1 MARVRSVE
9 FLPEIFQTDVN
20 KQFLAATLD
29 QLIQEPKFK
38 KTQGFIGRSVGPGVN
53 PNDRYVIE
61 PNKTRADY
69 QLEPGIVSLE
79 PDTNRVRD
87 VMTYPGIL
95 DAVAYQGGNASRPD
109 RLFESQYYT
118 WDPFVNWDTFINF
131 SQYFWIPGGPAS
143 VDVAATGVPAT
154 DDFVVDRANGVYTF
168 SGLAGNN
175 PTIDLV
181 RGGSYT
187 FQVAQNDKETVN
199 YRVSNAGISSYVID
213 SRNNPTLTLVRGNTY
228 VFTMNLDGVYPFYI
242 KTAPTTGLSN
252 VYNSGVTNNGAVA
265 GQVTFVVPQDAPDT
279 LFYAS
284 ATQSNMQGTINVTN
298 AAAGTGPGFWIQT
311 DPGVNGRVPI
321 TPNISSR
328 DVFGVTNNGEDLGTV
343 TFNVPTKTAQDFYY
357 GGGPGQLN
365 SIGTVDLITDL
376 KFDQL
381 DNVAVA
387 DFIAAYGGIDGITEL
402 NGRTI
407 VFTQAVS
414 DPELGGWYKT
424 TLYDPLDR
432 DDALNGQSGSYDSLR
447 YAETNEV
454 PLEQRFGIW
463 QIDYV
468 NDDGYVYM
476 TLNSIQLVDNLD
488 KFTVRYGN
496 TYASTQWYKND
507 AGFFREVPL
516 LTAAQ
521 DVLYYQDGTDPEIFG
536 RIRLIEQTQSDTLF
550 IDEILGK
557 QSYTSPNGVVFTN
570 GLKVVFRGQV
580 EPAEYINKEYYISGV
595 GTAIELLPVTNF
607 VTPETYVV
615 DGDGST
621 EATEPGELDY
631 LTIDRAAQDLNAWS
645 RSNRWFHIDVI
656 NATATYNNTEAVID
670 NAFRAKRPVI
680 EFRPGLRMF
689 NMGTEGKQPVNII
702 DFEQTD
708 AFSNIEGSTGYS
720 VGGLTFA
727 QTDPPQRVIFA
738 ADTDANV
745 RNKIWEVNFI
755 TPDSIPPFVAQP
767 VIHLTLATDGEVL
780 VDQSTV
786 CLDGTTLK
794 GISFWYNGVEWRRAQ
809 LKTSVQQAPLFDIY
823 DADGVSF
830 ANLAKY
836 PSTTFAGSKLFSYA
850 VPESGVLD
858 PVLQFPL
865 QYLNL
870 NNVGDIVF
878 ENNLYKDTFLYV
890 RDNVSTT
897 ELISNG
903 FVREYETRTVF
914 QRQIGWNVAAT
925 DTQIRQQFKFTYTG
939 EVLKLDVQAQ
949 TTNINVPAVQVYLG
963 STFRDPGSYTVATTS
978 NSTTITL
985 DNTYAIGDIVEVL
998 VLSDQISQVAFY
1010 QVPINLEKNPINGNS
1025 DTFTLGT
1032 VRTHYESICEN
1043 LTTLRGPI
1051 NGANNT
1057 RDLGY
1062 IGTYGQVILQQSA
1075 PLVLAGYFNRSQDY
1089 NIFASLQYNSREYQK
1104 FKNLMLEE
1112 VTRLTIGFETPGQ
1125 LLTQAME
1132 NLTAGRIEI
1141 NPFYWSDMLPT
1152 GSVFIENSYTVGL
1165 ITTNVF
1171 DTVQVYNYTSANYLG
1186 LLVYKNDQLL
1196 TRGFDYVVA
1205 TDGPRITITVPLA
1218 VGDVVSIQEYAETY
1232 GNFVPNT
1239 PTKLGLYPAYRPEIV
1254 TTKTTTGTAVIIVGH
1269 DGSQTPAF
1277 NDIRDQVLLE
1287 FETRIYNN
1295 LKLDGNPVPLLMA
1308 DVLPG
1313 NFRQTGYSYSDIND
1327 LLSTDFLSYV
1337 GWNKLDYTSQNYLP
1351 ANQFSWNYSSSQNKL
1366 SFDRPDN
1373 INLLGAWRGI
1383 NRYFY
1388 DTENPALTPWEM
1400 LGFTIKP
1407 TWWNTVYGP
1416 GPYTSDNLVLWDD
1429 LEAGRVA
1436 DPAGTYVL
1444 PAYIRPGLTTV
1455 IPVDSEGNLASPFVS
1470 VVGGYDDTSFQKSWA
1485 AGDGGPV
1492 EASWWNSSAYPF
1504 AVMRV
1509 LALTRPA
1516 KFYSLF
1522 ADRDLYRFDDEFGQF
1537 LYQDRYRLD
1546 ANNITVYGDGVSKA
1560 SYINWIVDYNRQ
1572 SGTNSTAE
1580 LEADLGSLDV
1590 RLCYRMASFSDKQY
1604 IKMYTEKSSPN
1615 SLNSTLLIPDESYD
1629 LLLYKNQPFDRTTY
1643 SSVIVQIVEGG
1654 YAVYGY
1660 STTQPFFNIAVSQG
1674 IGRLKSYTAGN
1685 VTVQVPTV
1693 YTDTVV
1699 KVPYGFVFN
1708 NQTSVCDFLLSYGNV
1723 LEKQGLTFTDRSNG
1737 LELNWGQMA
1746 QEFLYWSQQ
1755 GWEVNSLI
1763 NLNPLAGGL
1772 SITKPQSVV
1781 DSVVTQTSE
1790 NVLLNQNKRELP
1802 TKNLNIVRL
1811 DNTLTLQPLTTEALS
1826 FADLRFTNF
1835 EHMIVLNNRSVF
1847 GDLIYEPI
1855 TGARQSRLNLVA
1867 VTSTEWNGTVDAQGF
1882 ILNQDNVQEWTGLK
1896 KYSKGEIVKY
1906 KDQYW
1911 SAATIVDPSTEFKF
1925 DQWFKSDYEQLELG
1939 LLPNIANKADQ
1950 LANSYS
1956 LNTANL
1962 ELDND
1967 LLSYGLIGFRQ
1978 RQYMSALNLDDVSQV
1993 NVYQQFLKTK
2003 GTVLSAELLSQANL
2017 GKESADYKIF
2027 ENWAVQRA
2035 VYGANANRSFVEL
2048 RLNRALLNS
2057 NPSLVQV
2064 TLPQESSQ
2072 ADQPVLLSNVWR
2084 QSYKLTSPNF
2094 LPTTTTTVTD
2104 TALPTAGYVSLDDA
2118 DITTFSLNDLS
2129 SIQANID
2136 AVSVGT
2142 TIWAAKVNEY
2152 DWNIYRC
2159 VQVSGYVDH
2168 VCDNLDGTS
2177 ICNFTQPHGLEVGD
2191 KLIIKFFDVEID
2203 GVYEVL
2209 EVTGVNTVTI
2219 AYTFVGSQSQI
2230 NGTGIGFTLQT
2241 QRVSQPSDILNLP
2254 YANEIQT
2261 GTKVWVDDAG
2271 NGQWAVLEKQNQ
2283 FSDVVELAPEL
2294 LDATEQYG
2302 QSIAQ
2307 ARSRLA
2313 ALVGSPRYG
2322 FASGTATGGI
2332 YTYVKNF
2339 SGSYQPVSPAT
2350 SGDAILVLGT
2360 TGVRGYGNAV
2370 DFGNQTWAVGGA
2382 SQSLGPAAQADVG
2395 YAAVIYRDPAL
2406 GQPGVNPYA
2415 QWQLLTPPVSGDRI
2429 LPGEFG
2435 YSVAVSTDEHWMYI
2449 GSPGV
2454 NKVHAY
2460 SLVDTQIQFIRTLGD
2475 GVTTTY
2481 QIANA
2486 IQIDNNL
2493 QLEVSVNSNIQ
2504 TLGVDY
2510 TINGFSEVVFTT
2522 PPPVGEV
2529 VDISRK
2535 TLLTITNSGTQQLAT
2550 SLFTVN
2556 NINSFSVLADDVLLR
2571 PDIDYTYNNG
2581 TGLLTWINAPAGGV
2595 TIVVRADKHFVYV
2608 NTLTVAGLAA
2618 DARFGH
2624 SVSTTTDGRQ
2634 VLIGCADQTVDGKTE
2649 AGSVYV
2655 FDRNVQR
2662 FIYGTETSS
2671 VTFTVLGTVTAPVSV
2686 IVNNQFLTNQVDSTI
2701 NADGTFT
2708 VSGND
2713 VTIQDPLQ
2721 VGDVIEIET
2730 NQFVLTQQ
2738 VKQQTV
2744 NASNAVVDNPMEFT
2758 NFGQALDIC
2767 SFNCSLYVGA
2777 PQDST
2782 QEWKAGSVQRS
2793 VNQSRV
2799 YGTITATVANPVL
2812 TAGQTLRVNNTD
2824 VAVPVA
2830 GTVASLATAINS
2842 TVPNVTASVST
2853 SGFLTIAV
2861 KNTDSAAPGNKLQV
2875 APGSST
2881 GSTVF
2886 STLGFNTFVFTQSIY
2901 SPYPVEF
2908 AAFGSSV
2915 NIDDTADNLVVGA
2928 PGGTQYLVTEFD
2940 EGETDFDGNSTVF
2953 FSTIL
2958 QSGVVYTYDY
2968 LPAANDSAL
2977 NPGKFVFGLQIVDN
2991 GAGTYDNYG
3000 IAVNYTDG
3008 VLMVGA
3014 PGNDFGDSSAANRG
3028 RVFVFENPDRVLAWT
3043 IVREQQPV
3051 VDVRLLNSVFTYD
3064 RITSARTEFFDFFD
3078 PLQGKILGA
3087 ARQNIN
3093 YIGAVD
3099 PAAYNS
3105 GPVNNQ
3111 GNTWTS
3117 SRVGEIWWDIS
3128 TVRFVDPNQ
3137 DNIVY
3142 ASRRWG
3148 QVFPGSTV
3156 DVYQWIESTEPPA
3169 SYTGPGTP
3177 LNVFSYSVNSSLSN
3191 DGTFNTYYYFWVR
3204 GITTVAT
3211 NRGKTLSAETVARYI
3226 ENPKASGIPYV
3237 AAVNA
3242 STVAIYNAG
3251 TVIEAE
3257 DTILS
3262 IEFDREFTNDNVH
3275 VEYELIAQDK
3285 EDGFLSDGLYRKLQ
3299 DSFCGV
3305 DTFGNLVPDP
3315 NLNAAERYGVQF
3327 RPRQSMFVDRFEAL
3341 KNYIVR
3347 ANTVL
3352 ARFPIVENRSFN
3364 LLNSSE
3370 PVPVSVQTYVAGTL
3384 IIGNTYTISSVGTTN
3399 FTAIGASSNTVG
3411 VTFVATGVGAG
3422 TGTASFTNWNLQV
3435 ANLEILSFQNI
3446 DAVPL
3451 GYKYLVISDS
3461 SNNGLWTVYTVQ
3473 LSQGLVSGVRE
3484 LVLTQVQ
3491 NYDTKRYWGYINWY
3505 LPGYNSS
3512 TKVVAEVPNF
3522 STLETLNLPVGSS
3535 VLVTAN
3541 AQGKFE
3547 IYLRTDIEWQRV
3559 ALQDGTIEISSQIY
3573 DYALGRFGFDVEV
3586 FDAQYFDQEPVI
3598 ETRKI
3603 IQAINE
3609 ELFVDDLLLERNR
3622 SLVLMFN
3629 YVLSEFAAPE
3639 WLVKTSLIDVDH
3651 RIREL
3656 APFQNFRQ
3664 DNQEFVLDY
3673 IQEVKPYHVQIREFN
3688 LLYNGQD
3695 QYLGSLTDFDVPA
3708 YYDTNL
3714 TVPQYVSP
3722 ILLPYDAGTAEA
3734 DNTLSDAAADS
3745 LIWQAWPYSQWI
3757 NNYLLTLDSITLVNP
3772 GTGFTDVPTVTI
3784 VGDAEI
3790 PATAQAFLNSL
3801 GEIAFISVITPGSGY
3816 RATPS
3821 IVFNG
3826 GNGTGAQAYAVMGN
3840 DLVRSFKTV
3849 IKYDRYQ
3856 YQTDI
3861 VDWQPSG
3868 YYEDGTLVRY
3878 ADQVWRAS
3886 SPDSTAVSSATFE
3899 FDQWT
3904 LIPAANLSGV
3914 DRTAGY
3920 YVAGVN
3926 EPGLDLPLLIDG
3938 IDYPGVQVFG
3948 RQFTSNTDLDAVY
3961 SSSFQDI
3968 YLGTRFTDIN
3978 VDGGEFIGPYE
3989 GHAPE
3994 ELVNGAEYD
4003 TVDIRVYTRPG
4014 SDWSLE
4020 DNVAGNDGH
4029 GFQLVSRR
4037 YIFDDDQPV
4046 LNWDGLVE
4054 NPVSIVV
4061 SNATT
4066 GIDLV
4071 PGADYTANWVNR
4083 TVTILNRVSAADL
4096 VNITAYELGGGS
4108 QLYRQNYV
4116 GNNVDDFVIVPVNV
4130 DEIYDAVLF
4139 VNGVNTQVVDWEAYY
4154 PANVWN
4160 QLQAYNRLDVVR
4172 TTSPTMYYRAL
4183 QTVPAGIAITN
4194 TDYWLNFV
4202 PATQSKVLL
4211 EQVYNTTDALA
4222 LTILGETSPIQY
4234 SWSTPQTQNI
4244 LVTSAINSTRTVTLT
4259 NSVGGTNIPNMIVEV
4274 GGTRLRPYEG
4284 IEWIG
4289 DGSTLSFGLPQR
4301 GGYQQSIINAETDID
4316 VYVDNVLQVQ
4326 SIGDVAG
4333 AYSVTNWDGSNTPGR
4348 QVLFAQPPAVGSVV
4362 LITVSTVSAYL
4373 VSGNT
4378 LQLVNAPTVGDIIS
4392 VTTWNDTAQQNILTL
4407 VFQGPEDEGVVIT
4420 EPYDSTAFDAGVVND
4435 DPGSF
4440 DYSEGITIPNNNL
4453 DLQRSGIQAN
4463 RLWVTLNGRRLFDGK
4478 DFIVDGDILILASG
4492 PMANS
4497 DIVVVT
4503 EFTESIV
4510 PEAIAF
4516 RIFQDMRGVQATYR
4530 ITPSTTTTLVQN
4542 LSATADIVYVR
4553 DANALTQPNLP
4564 DGIFGVCTIN
4574 GERIM
4579 YRERDTALHTISGL
4593 MRGTGGTAATSH
4605 TVGTEVYDIGRG
4617 NLMFEEYQDYIDK
4630 SSSIGDGSTTVFY
4643 SDIDINNPDESSSI
4657 DIRAVEVYVGGVKQ
4671 LPYVD
4676 VLTADLEVGLTYNIS
4691 FVGTTDWNSIAGTVG
4706 ITYGVNDK
4714 ITVATTGT
4722 GTGTAVQQTT
4732 RYRWTEAL
4740 FNPVAVEFVVNDEV
4754 IPPLA
4759 APEAGNDITILVRR
4773 GKTWYRPGANTP
4785 SDGIALQETDTRAAR
4800 FFRGI

>member
-1 MARVRSVE
+1 MARVRSVD

-69 QLEPGIVSLE
+69 QLEAGIVSLE
-79 PDTNRVRD
+79 PDTSRVKD

-95 DAVAYQGGNASRPD
+95 DAVSYQGGDASRPD

-154 DDFVVDRANGVYTF
+154 DDFVVNRDNGVYTF
-168 SGLAGNN
+168 SGLAGAN

-187 FQVAQNDKETVN
+187 FEVAQNDKETVN

-228 VFTMNLDGVYPFYI
+228 VFTMNLDGAYPFYI

-279 LFYAS
+279 LYYAS
-284 ATQSNMQGTINVTN
+284 STQSNMQGTINVTN

-311 DPGVNGRVPI
+311 EPGVNGRVPI

-357 GGGPGQLN
+357 GLP
-365 SIGTVDLITDL
+365 SIGTVDLITNL

-381 DNVAVA
+381 DNVSVA
-387 DFIAAYGGIDGITEL
+387 EFIAAYGGIDGITEL

-407 VFTQAVS
+407 VFTQPVA

-432 DDALNGQSGSYDSLR
+432 DNALNGQPGSYDSLL
-447 YAETNEV
+447 YSETTEV
-454 PLEQRFGIW
+454 PLDQRFGIW
-463 QIDYV
+463 QIQYV

-476 TLNSIQLVDNLD
+476 TLNSIQLVNNLE

-507 AGFFREVPL
+507 AGFFREIPL

-595 GTAIELLPVTNF
+595 GTAIELLPVTDF
-607 VTPETYVV
+607 ITPETYVV
-615 DGDGST
+615 DGDDST

-631 LTIDRAAQDLNAWS
+631 LTINRAAHDLNAWS
-645 RSNRWFHIDVI
+645 RSNRWFHIDVL
-656 NATATYNNTEAVID
+656 NATAAYNNTEAVID

-689 NMGTEGKQPVNII
+689 NMGTQGKQPVNII
-702 DFEQTD
+702 DFEETD

-720 VGGLTFA
+720 VGGYTF
-727 QTDPPQRVIFA
+727 TEGSRVIFA
-738 ADTDANV
+738 ADLDANV
-745 RNKIWEVNFI
+745 RNKIWVVNFI
-755 TPDSIPPFVAQP
+755 TPDSIAPFVAQP
-767 VIHLTLATDGEVL
+767 LIHLTLAADGEVL

-809 LKTSVQQAPLFDIY
+809 LKTGVQQAPLFDIY

-850 VPESGVLD
+850 VGDTGVLD

-914 QRQIGWNVAAT
+914 QRQIGWNTAAT

-949 TTNINVPAVQVYLG
+949 STNVNIPAVQVYVG
-963 STFRDPGSYTVATTS
+963 SAFRDPGSYIVATTA

-998 VLSDQISQVAFY
+998 VLSDQVSQVAFY

-1132 NLTAGRIEI
+1132 NLTVGRIEI

-1186 LLVYKNDQLL
+1186 LLVYKNEQLL

-1205 TDGPRITITVPLA
+1205 TDGPRITITTPLA
-1218 VGDVVSIQEYAETY
+1218 VGDVVSIQEYPETY

-1239 PTKLGLYPAYRPEIV
+1239 PTKLGLYPSYRPEIT
-1254 TTKTTTGTAVIIVGH
+1254 TTKTTTGTAVVIVGH

-1351 ANQFSWNYSSSQNKL
+1351 TNQFSWNYSNSQNKL

-1400 LGFTIKP
+1400 LGFAIKP

-1416 GPYTSDNLVLWDD
+1416 GPYTSNNLVLWDD

-1436 DPAGTYVL
+1436 DPAGSYVL

-1504 AVMRV
+1504 SVMRV

-1522 ADRDLYRFDDEFGQF
+1522 ADRDLYRYNDEFGQY
-1537 LYQDRYRLD
+1537 LYQNRYRLD
-1546 ANNITVYGDGVSKA
+1546 ANDITVYGDGVSKA

-1660 STTQPFFNIAVSQG
+1660 STLRPFFDISVSQG

-1685 VTVQVPTV
+1685 ITVQVPTV

-1699 KVPYGFVFN
+1699 QVPYGYVFN

-1763 NLNPLAGGL
+1763 NLNPLASGL
-1772 SITKPQSVV
+1772 TITKPQSVV

-1956 LNTANL
+1956 LNSANL

-2003 GTVLSAELLSQANL
+2003 GTILSAELLSQANL

-2064 TLPQESSQ
+2064 TLPQELSQ
-2072 ADQPVLLSNVWR
+2072 ADQTVLLNNVWR
-2084 QSYKLTSPNF
+2084 QSYKLTSPDF

-2129 SIQANID
+2129 AIQANID

-2142 TIWAAKVNEY
+2142 TIWAAKVNDY

-2159 VQVSGYVDH
+2159 VQVPGYIDH

-2177 ICNFTQPHGLEVGD
+2177 ICNFTQPHSLEVGD

-2209 EVTGVNTVTI
+2209 EVNGVNTVTI

-2261 GTKVWVDDAG
+2261 GTKVWVDNAG

-2350 SGDAILVLGT
+2350 TGDAILVLGA

-2370 DFGNQTWAVGGA
+2370 DFGNQTWAGAGA
-2382 SQSLGPAAQADVG
+2382 SLSLGPAGQADVG
-2395 YAAVIYRDPAL
+2395 YAAVIYRNPAL

-2415 QWQLLTPPVSGDRI
+2415 QWQLLTPPIGGDRI

-2460 SLVDTQIQFIRTLGD
+2460 ALVDVQNQFIRTLGN

-2504 TLGVDY
+2504 TLGVNY
-2510 TINGFSEVVFTT
+2510 VINGFSEVVFTT
-2522 PPPVGEV
+2522 PPPAGQV
-2529 VDISRK
+2529 VDIRRK
-2535 TLLTITNSGTQQLAT
+2535 SLLTITNSGTQQLAA

-2556 NINSFSVLADDVLLR
+2556 NIDSFSVLANDVLLR
-2571 PDIDYTYNNG
+2571 PNIDYTYNNG

-2595 TIVVRADKHFVYV
+2595 TIIVRADKHFVYV

-2618 DARFGH
+2618 GARFGH

-2634 VLIGCADQTVDGKTE
+2634 VLIGCADQTVDGKVE

-2671 VTFTVLGTVTAPVSV
+2671 VTFSVLGTVTAPVSV
-2686 IVNNQFLTNQVDSTI
+2686 IVNNQFLANQVDSTV

-2708 VSGND
+2708 VAGNN

-2721 VGDVIEIET
+2721 TGDVIEIET
-2730 NQFVLTQQ
+2730 NQFTQVQ
-2738 VKQQTV
+2738 QIVKDTV
-2744 NASNAVVDNPMEFT
+2744 TEFT

-2782 QEWKAGSVQRS
+2782 QEWKAGSVQRN

-2824 VAVPVA
+2824 VAVPLA
-2830 GTVASLATAINS
+2830 GTVAGLASAINS

-2853 SGFLTIAV
+2853 TGFLTIAV

-2908 AAFGSSV
+2908 AAFGASV

-2940 EGETDFDGNSTVF
+2940 EGETDFDGNSTIF

-2968 LPAANDSAL
+2968 LPSANDSAL

-3000 IAVNYTDG
+3000 VAVNYTDG

-3043 IVREQQPV
+3043 TVREQQPV

-3117 SRVGEIWWDIS
+3117 NRVGEIWWDIS

-3169 SYTGPGTP
+3169 SYTGAGTP

-3226 ENPKASGIPYV
+3226 ENPKSSGIPYV
-3237 AAVNA
+3237 AAINA

-3262 IEFDREFTNDNVH
+3262 IEYDREFTNDNVH
-3275 VEYELIAQDK
+3275 VEYELIPQDK
-3285 EDGFLSDGLYRKLQ
+3285 ENGFLSDGLYRKLQ

-3315 NLNAAERYGVQF
+3315 NLNAAEQYGVQF
-3327 RPRQSMFVDRFEAL
+3327 RPRQSMFVNRFEAL

-3352 ARFPIVENRSFN
+3352 ARFPIVENRSFA

-3370 PVPVSVQTYVAGTL
+3370 PLPPAMT
-3384 IIGNTYTISSVGTTN
+3384 
-3399 FTAIGASSNTVG
+3399 GATV
-3411 VTFVATGVGAG
+3411 
-3422 TGTASFTNWNLQV
+3422 NWNLQV

-3451 GYKYLVISDS
+3451 GYKYLVTSDS

-3473 LSQGLVSGVRE
+3473 LSQGPVLGIRE

-3491 NYDTKRYWGYINWY
+3491 NYDTKRYWSYINWY
-3505 LPGYNSS
+3505 LPGYNPS

-3559 ALQDGTIEISSQIY
+3559 ALQDGTIAISAQIY

-3603 IQAINE
+3603 IQAINQ

-3708 YYDTNL
+3708 YYDTDL

-3722 ILLPYDAGTAEA
+3722 ILLPYDAGTAEV
-3734 DNTLSDAAADS
+3734 DNTLSDAPADS

-3757 NNYLLTLDSITLVNP
+3757 SNYLLTLDSITLVNP
-3772 GTGFTDVPTVTI
+3772 GSGFTDVPTVTI
-3784 VGDAEI
+3784 VGDAAV
-3790 PATAQAFLNSL
+3790 PATAQAFVNSL
-3801 GEIAFISVITPGSGY
+3801 GEISFISVITPGSGY

-3821 IVFNG
+3821 VVFNG

-3856 YQTDI
+3856 YQSSI
-3861 VDWQPSG
+3861 VEWQPSG
-3868 YYEDGTLVRY
+3868 YYEDGALVRY

-3904 LIPAANLSGV
+3904 RVPAANLSGV
-3914 DRTAGY
+3914 DRTSGY

-3926 EPGLDLPLLIDG
+3926 EPGMDLPLLIDG
-3938 IDYPGVQVFG
+3938 IEYPGVQVFG
-3948 RQFTSNTDLDAVY
+3948 RQFTSTTDLDAVY

-3978 VDGGEFIGPYE
+3978 VSGGEFIGPYE

-4029 GFQLVSRR
+4029 GFQLTSRR

-4071 PGADYTANWVNR
+4071 SGVNYTADWVNR
-4083 TVTILNRVSAADL
+4083 TVTILTRVEAADL

-4116 GNNVDDFVIVPVNV
+4116 GNNIDDFVIVPVNV
-4130 DEIYDAVLF
+4130 NEIYDVALF

-4160 QLQAYNRLDVVR
+4160 QLQVYNRLDVVR
-4172 TTSPTMYYRAL
+4172 TTGPTMYYRAV
-4183 QTVPAGIAITN
+4183 QAVPAGIAITN
-4194 TDYWLNFV
+4194 TDYWSNFV

-4211 EQVYNTTDALA
+4211 EQAYSTTDALA
-4222 LTILGETSPIQY
+4222 LTVLGETSPIQY
-4234 SWSTPQTQNI
+4234 SWSTPQTQNV

-4259 NSVGGTNIPNMIVEV
+4259 NSVEGTNIPNMIVEV
-4274 GGTRLRPYEG
+4274 GGIRLRPYEG
-4284 IEWIG
+4284 IEWTG
-4289 DGSTLSFGLPQR
+4289 NGVTLSFGLPQR

-4326 SIGDVAG
+4326 SIGSVAG

-4348 QVLFAQPPAVGSVV
+4348 QVLFAQPPAAGSVV
-4362 LITVSTVSAYL
+4362 LITVSTVAAYL
-4373 VSGNT
+4373 VSGNI

-4420 EPYDSTAFDAGVVND
+4420 EPYDSTAFDAGIVND

-4440 DYSEGITIPNNNL
+4440 DYSVGITIPNNNL
-4453 DLQRSGIQAN
+4453 DLQRTGVQAN

-4503 EFTESIV
+4503 EFTESVV

-4542 LSATADIVYVR
+4542 LSASANIAYVR

-4564 DGIFGVCTIN
+4564 DGIFGVCTID

-4617 NLMFEEYQDYIDK
+4617 NLMFEEYQDYLDK
-4630 SSSIGDGSTTVFY
+4630 SSAIGDGSTTVFY
-4643 SDIDINNPDESSSI
+4643 SDIDINNPDESSSV
-4657 DIRAVEVYVGGVKQ
+4657 DIRAVEVYVGGVRQ

-4676 VLTADLEVGLTYNIS
+4676 VLTTDLEVGLTYNIS
-4691 FVGTTDWNSIAGTVG
+4691 FLGTTNWNSIAGTVG

-4732 RYRWTEAL
+4732 QYRWTEAL

-4773 GKTWYRPGANTP
+4773 GKTWYRPGPNTP
-4785 SDGIALQETDTRAAR
+4785 SNGIALQETDTRAAR

>member
-53 PNDRYVIE
+53 PNDSYVIE

-69 QLEPGIVSLE
+69 QLEAGIVSLE
-79 PDTNRVRD
+79 PDTSRVRD

-95 DAVAYQGGNASRPD
+95 DSVEYQGGDSSRPD
-109 RLFESQYYT
+109 QLFESQYYT
-118 WDPFVNWDTFINF
+118 WDPFINWDTFINF
-131 SQYFWIPGGPAS
+131 SQYFWIPSGPAS

-154 DDFVVDRANGVYTF
+154 DNFVVDRADGAYTF
-168 SGLAGNN
+168 SGLAGTN

-213 SRNNPTLTLVRGNTY
+213 SRNNPTLSLVRGNTY

-252 VYNSGVTNNGAVA
+252 VYNSGVTNNGAVV

-279 LFYAS
+279 LYYAS
-284 ATQSNMQGTINVTN
+284 ATQSNMQGTITVTN
-298 AAAGTGPGFWIQT
+298 ADAGTGPGFWIQSA
-311 DPGVNGRVPI
+311 PGISGRVPI

-357 GGGPGQLN
+357 ALP

-381 DNVAVA
+381 DNISVA
-387 DFIAAYGGIDGITEL
+387 DFIATYGGIDGITEL
-402 NGRTI
+402 NGRTL
-407 VFTQAVS
+407 VFTQSIVE
-414 DPELGGWYKT
+414 PELGGWYKT

-432 DDALNGQSGSYDSLR
+432 DDSLNGQVGSYDSLL
-447 YAETNEV
+447 YSETTEV

-463 QIDYV
+463 QIEYV

-476 TLNSIQLVDNLD
+476 TLNSVQLINNLE

-507 AGFFREVPL
+507 AGFFREIPL

-557 QSYTSPNGVVFTN
+557 TSYTSPNGVTFTN

-580 EPAEYINKEYYISGV
+580 EPASYIDQEYYISGV
-595 GTAIELLPVTNF
+595 GAAIELLPVINF
-607 VTPETYVV
+607 ITPETYVV
-615 DGDGST
+615 DGDDST

-631 LTIDRAAQDLNAWS
+631 LTIDRAALDLNAWS
-645 RSNRWFHIDVI
+645 RSNRWFHIDVL
-656 NATATYNNTEAVID
+656 NATAAYNNTEVVID

-680 EFRPGLRMF
+680 EFRGGIRMF
-689 NMGTEGKQPVNII
+689 NMGTEGKQPVSII
-702 DFEQTD
+702 DFEETD

-720 VGGLTFA
+720 VGGFTFE
-727 QTDPPQRVIFA
+727 QTNPPQRVIFA
-738 ADTDANV
+738 ADLDANV

-755 TPDSIPPFVAQP
+755 IPDSVPPLITQP
-767 VIHLTLATDGEVL
+767 IIHLTLATDGEVL

-786 CLDGTTLK
+786 CLDGTELK
-794 GISFWYNGVEWRRAQ
+794 GVSFWYDGVAWIPAQ
-809 LKTSVQQAPLFDIY
+809 LKTGVQQAPLFDIY
-823 DADGVSF
+823 DAAGVSF
-830 ANLAKY
+830 ANLVKY

-850 VPESGVLD
+850 VGDTGVLD

-890 RDNVSTT
+890 RDNVSVT
-897 ELISNG
+897 ESISNG
-903 FVREYETRTVF
+903 FVREYDTRTLF
-914 QRQIGWNVAAT
+914 QRQIGWNTAAT

-939 EVLKLDVQAQ
+939 ELLKLDVSAQ
-949 TTNINVPAVQVYLG
+949 STDSNIPAVQVYVG
-963 STFRDPGSYTVATTS
+963 SVFRDPGSYTVATAA
-978 NSTTITL
+978 NSTTIAL

-1186 LLVYKNDQLL
+1186 LLVYKNQQLL

-1218 VGDVVSIQEYAETY
+1218 VGDIVSIQEYPETY

-1239 PTKLGLYPAYRPEIV
+1239 PTKLGLYPAYRPEIAI
-1254 TTKTTTGTAVIIVGH
+1254 TQTTTGTAVVIVGH

-1277 NDIRDQVLLE
+1277 EDIRDQVLLE

-1295 LKLDGNPVPLLMA
+1295 LKLDGNPVPLLIT

-1313 NFRQTGYSYSDIND
+1313 NFRETGYSYSDIND

-1337 GWNKLDYTSQNYLP
+1337 GWNKLDYTSQNFLST
-1351 ANQFSWNYSSSQNKL
+1351 NQFSWNYSSSQNKL
-1366 SFDRPDN
+1366 SFNRPDN
-1373 INLLGAWRGI
+1373 TNLLGAWRGI

-1400 LGFTIKP
+1400 LGFSIKP

-1436 DPAGTYVL
+1436 DPNGAYVL
-1444 PAYIRPGLTTV
+1444 PAYVRPDLTTV
-1455 IPVDSEGNLASPFVS
+1455 IPVNSEGSLLSPFAS
-1470 VVGGYDDTSFQKSWA
+1470 VVGGYDETSFQKSWA

-1522 ADRDLYRFDDEFGQF
+1522 ADRDLYRYNEEFDQY

-1546 ANNITVYGDGVSKA
+1546 ANDITVYGDGVSKA

-1629 LLLYKNQPFDRTTY
+1629 LLLYKNQPFDRVIY

-1660 STTQPFFNIAVSQG
+1660 STTQPFFNITVSQG

-1685 VTVQVPTV
+1685 ITVQVPTV

-1699 KVPYGFVFN
+1699 KVPYGYVFT

-1723 LEKQGLTFTDRSNG
+1723 LEKQGLTFTDRANG
-1737 LELNWGQMA
+1737 FELDWSQMV

-1763 NLNPLAGGL
+1763 NLNPLASGL
-1772 SITKPQSVV
+1772 TITKPQSVV

-1811 DNTLTLQPLTTEALS
+1811 DNTLTLQPLTAEALS

-2003 GTVLSAELLSQANL
+2003 GTILSAELLSQANL

-2064 TLPQESSQ
+2064 ILPQQSSQ
-2072 ADQPVLLSNVWR
+2072 ADQTVLLSNVWR

-2104 TALPTAGYVSLDDA
+2104 TALPTAGYVNLDDA
-2118 DITTFSLNDLS
+2118 DITIFSLNDLS
-2129 SIQANID
+2129 SIQANLD
-2136 AVSVGT
+2136 AVSVGAT
-2142 TIWAAKVNEY
+2142 VWAAKVNNY

-2159 VQVSGYVDH
+2159 VQVPGYIDH

-2177 ICNFTQPHGLEVGD
+2177 ICNFTQPHGLAVGD
-2191 KLIIKFFDVEID
+2191 KLIIKFFDFEID

-2209 EVTGVNTVTI
+2209 EVTGVNTLTI
-2219 AYTFVGSQSQI
+2219 AYTFTSAQNQI

-2261 GTKVWVDDAG
+2261 GNKVWVDNAG

-2307 ARSRLA
+2307 ARTRLA

-2339 SGSYQPVSPAT
+2339 SGSYQPVSPT
-2350 SGDAILVLGT
+2350 DSGDAILVLGA

-2370 DFGNQTWAVGGA
+2370 DFGNQTWAGAGA
-2382 SQSLGPAAQADVG
+2382 SLSLGPASEADVG

-2406 GQPGVNPYA
+2406 GQPGINPYA

-2460 SLVDTQIQFIRTLGD
+2460 ALVDVQNQFIRTRGN

-2493 QLEVSVNSNIQ
+2493 QLEVSVNSNTQ

-2510 TINGFSEVVFTT
+2510 VINGFSEVVFTT

-2556 NINSFSVLADDVLLR
+2556 NIDSFSVLANDVLLR
-2571 PDIDYTYNNG
+2571 PNIDYTYNNG

-2608 NTLTVAGLAA
+2608 DTLTVGGLAA

-2634 VLIGCADQTVDGKTE
+2634 VLIGCADQTVDGKVE

-2671 VTFTVLGTVTAPVSV
+2671 VTFTVLGAVTAPVSV

-2701 NADGTFT
+2701 NANNTFT

-2713 VTIQDPLQ
+2713 ITIQDPLQ

-2744 NASNAVVDNPMEFT
+2744 NASNAIVDNPMEFT

-2767 SFNCSLYVGA
+2767 SFNCSLYIGA

-2812 TAGQTLRVNNTD
+2812 TAGQTLRVNNID
-2824 VAVPVA
+2824 VAVPNA
-2830 GTVASLATAINS
+2830 PNNTVVGLADAINNLV
-2842 TVPNVTASVST
+2842 TLGGVPNVTASVSAT
-2853 SGFLTIAV
+2853 GFLTISV

-2886 STLGFNTFVFTQSIY
+2886 SALGFNTFVFTQSIY

-2908 AAFGSSV
+2908 AAFGASV

-2928 PGGTQYLVTEFD
+2928 PGGTQYIVTEFD
-2940 EGETDFDGNSTVF
+2940 EGETDFDGNSTIF
-2953 FSTIL
+2953 FSTIV

-2968 LPAANDSAL
+2968 LPSAGDSTL
-2977 NPGKFVFGLQIVDN
+2977 NPGKFVFGLQIADN

-3028 RVFVFENPDRVLAWT
+3028 RVFVFENPDRTPAWT
-3043 IVREQQPV
+3043 VIREQQPV
-3051 VDVRLLNSVFTYD
+3051 VDVRLLNSVFAYD

-3087 ARQNIN
+3087 AKQNIN

-3137 DNIVY
+3137 DSIVY

-3148 QVFPGSTV
+3148 QVFPGSNV

-3226 ENPKASGIPYV
+3226 ENPKASGIPYI
-3237 AAVNA
+3237 AAINA

-3315 NLNAAERYGVQF
+3315 NLNAAERFGVQF

-3352 ARFPIVENRSFN
+3352 ARFPIVENRSFA

-3370 PVPVSVQTYVAGTL
+3370 PLPPAQT
-3384 IIGNTYTISSVGTTN
+3384 
-3399 FTAIGASSNTVG
+3399 GATV
-3411 VTFVATGVGAG
+3411 
-3422 TGTASFTNWNLQV
+3422 NWNLQV

-3446 DAVPL
+3446 NAVPL
-3451 GYKYLVISDS
+3451 GYKYLVTSDS
-3461 SNNGLWTVYTVQ
+3461 SNNGLWTIYEVQ
-3473 LSQGLVSGVRE
+3473 LSQGPLLGIKE
-3484 LVLTQVQ
+3484 LVLVRVQ
-3491 NYDTKRYWGYINWY
+3491 NYDTKRYWNYINWY
-3505 LPGYNSS
+3505 LLGYNPS

-3547 IYLRTDIEWQRV
+3547 IYLRTDIAWQRV
-3559 ALQDGTIEISSQIY
+3559 ALQDGTIEISAQIY

-3695 QYLGSLTDFDVPA
+3695 QYFGSLTDFDVPA
-3708 YYDTNL
+3708 YYDTSL
-3714 TVPQYVSP
+3714 TVPQYISP
-3722 ILLPYDAGTAEA
+3722 ILLPYDAGTAEV
-3734 DNTLSDAAADS
+3734 DNTLSDAEANS
-3745 LIWQAWPYSQWI
+3745 LVWQAWPYSQWI
-3757 NNYLLTLDSITLVNP
+3757 ANYLLTLDSITLVNP
-3772 GTGFTDVPTVTI
+3772 GSGFTDVPTVTI
-3784 VGDAEI
+3784 VGDAAV

-3801 GEIAFISVITPGSGY
+3801 GEIAFISVITSGSGY
-3816 RATPS
+3816 RATPT
-3821 IVFNG
+3821 IVFDG

-3856 YQTDI
+3856 YQSSI
-3861 VDWQPSG
+3861 VEWQPSG

-3878 ADQVWRAS
+3878 DDQVWRAA

-3904 LIPAANLSGV
+3904 RVPAANLSGV
-3914 DRTAGY
+3914 DRTSGY

-3968 YLGTRFTDIN
+3968 YLGTRFSDIN

-4071 PGADYTANWVNR
+4071 SGVDYTANWVNR
-4083 TVTILNRVSAADL
+4083 TVTILNRVDAADL
-4096 VNITAYELGGGS
+4096 VNITVYELGGGS
-4108 QLYRQNYV
+4108 QLYRQNYI

-4130 DEIYDAVLF
+4130 NEIYDPVLF

-4154 PANVWN
+4154 PATVWN
-4160 QLQAYNRLDVVR
+4160 QLQAYNRLDVVQ
-4172 TTSPTMYYRAL
+4172 TTSPTMYYRAV

-4202 PATQSKVLL
+4202 PATQSKILL
-4211 EQVYNTTDALA
+4211 EQAYTTTDALA
-4222 LTILGETSPIQY
+4222 LTVLGETSPIQY

-4244 LVTSAINSTRTVTLT
+4244 LVTSSINSTKTVTLT
-4259 NSVGGTNIPNMIVEV
+4259 NSVEGTNIPNMIVEV
-4274 GGTRLRPYEG
+4274 AGQRLRPYEG
-4284 IEWIG
+4284 IEWIS
-4289 DGSTLSFGLPQR
+4289 DGTTLSFGLPQR

-4326 SIGDVAG
+4326 SIGDVVG
-4333 AYSVTNWDGSNTPGR
+4333 TYSVTNWDGSNTPGR
-4348 QVLFAQPPAVGSVV
+4348 QVLFAQPPAEASVI
-4362 LITVSTVSAYL
+4362 LITVSTVAAYL

-4378 LQLVNAPTVGDIIS
+4378 LQLVNAPPLGDIVS

-4420 EPYDSTAFDAGVVND
+4420 EPYDSTAFDAGIVND

-4440 DYSEGITIPNNNL
+4440 DYSVGITIPNNNL

-4492 PMANS
+4492 AMDNS

-4516 RIFQDMRGVQATYR
+4516 RVFQDMRGVQATYR
-4530 ITPSTTTTLVQN
+4530 ITSSTTTTLVQN

-4579 YRERDTALHTISGL
+4579 YRERNTALHTISGL

-4605 TVGTEVYDIGRG
+4605 NVGTEVYDIGRG

-4630 SSSIGDGSTTVFY
+4630 SSTIGDGSTTVFY
-4643 SDIDINNPDESSSI
+4643 SDIDINNPDESSSV

-4676 VLTADLEVGLTYNIS
+4676 ILTADLELGISYNIS
-4691 FVGTTDWNSIAGTVG
+4691 FLGTTNWNNIAGTVG

-4714 ITVATTGT
+4714 ITVAATGT

-4732 RYRWTEAL
+4732 QYRWTEAL
-4740 FNPVAVEFVVNDEV
+4740 FSPVAVEFVVNDEV

-4759 APEAGNDITILVRR
+4759 APAAGNDITILVRR
-4773 GKTWYRPGANTP
+4773 GKSWYRPGSNTP

>member
-1 MARVRSVE
+1 MARVRSVD

-53 PNDRYVIE
+53 PNDRYVVE

-69 QLEPGIVSLE
+69 QLEAGIVSLE

-95 DAVAYQGGNASRPD
+95 DSITYQGGDASRPD

-131 SQYFWIPGGPAS
+131 SQYFWLPGGPAS

-213 SRNNPTLTLVRGNTY
+213 SQNNPTLTLVRGNTY

-242 KTAPTTGLSN
+242 KTAPTTGLGN
-252 VYNSGVTNNGAVA
+252 VYSSGVTNNGAVV

-279 LFYAS
+279 LYYAS

-298 AAAGTGPGFWIQT
+298 ADAGTGPGFWIQSA
-311 DPGVNGRVPI
+311 PGVSGRVPI

-357 GGGPGQLN
+357 GLP
-365 SIGTVDLITDL
+365 SIGTVDLITNL

-381 DNVAVA
+381 DNIGVA

-402 NGRTI
+402 NGRTV
-407 VFTQAVS
+407 VFTEPIT
-414 DPELGGWYKT
+414 DPELGGWFKT

-432 DDALNGQSGSYDSLR
+432 DDTLNGQPGSYDSLL
-447 YAETNEV
+447 YSETTEV
-454 PLEQRFGIW
+454 PLEQRFSIW
-463 QIDYV
+463 QIEYV

-476 TLNSIQLVDNLD
+476 TLNSVQLVNILD

-507 AGFFREVPL
+507 AGFFREIPL

-557 QSYTSPNGVVFTN
+557 ASYTSPNGVTFTN
-570 GLKVVFRGQV
+570 GLKVIFRGQV
-580 EPAEYINKEYYISGV
+580 EPASYINQEYYISGV

-607 VTPETYVV
+607 ITPETYVV
-615 DGDGST
+615 DGDDST

-631 LTIDRAAQDLNAWS
+631 LTIDRAALDLNAWS

-656 NATATYNNTEAVID
+656 NATAAYNNTEAVID
-670 NAFRAKRPVI
+670 NAFRAKRPII
-680 EFRPGLRMF
+680 EFRGGIRMF

-702 DFEQTD
+702 DFEETD

-720 VGGLTFA
+720 TGGYTFT
-727 QTDPPQRVIFA
+727 QGSRVIFA
-738 ADTDANV
+738 ADLDANV
-745 RNKIWEVNFI
+745 RNKIWVVNFI
-755 TPDSIPPFVAQP
+755 TPDSVPPLVAQP
-767 VIHLTLATDGEVL
+767 LIHLTLATDGEVL
-780 VDQSTV
+780 VDQNTV
-786 CLDGTTLK
+786 CLDGTELK
-794 GISFWYNGVEWRRAQ
+794 GISFWYNGVEWKQAQ
-809 LKTSVQQAPLFDIY
+809 LKTGVQQAPLFDIY

-850 VPESGVLD
+850 APDTGVLD

-903 FVREYETRTVF
+903 FVREYESRSVF
-914 QRQIGWNVAAT
+914 QRQIGWNPAAT
-925 DTQIRQQFKFTYTG
+925 LTQIRQQFKFTYTG

-949 TTNINVPAVQVYLG
+949 STDTNIPAVQVYVG
-963 STFRDPGSYTVATTS
+963 SAFRDPGSYIVATTS

-1043 LTTLRGPI
+1043 LTSLRGPV

-1089 NIFASLQYNSREYQK
+1089 DIFASLQYNSREYQK

-1112 VTRLTIGFETPGQ
+1112 VTRLTIGFETPGEI
-1125 LLTQAME
+1125 LTQAME
-1132 NLTAGRIEI
+1132 VITAGRIEI

-1152 GSVFIENSYTVGL
+1152 GSVFISNSYTVGL

-1186 LLVYKNDQLL
+1186 LLIYKNQQLL
-1196 TRGFDYVVA
+1196 TRGIDYVVA
-1205 TDGPRITITVPLA
+1205 TDGPRVTITTPLA
-1218 VGDVVSIQEYAETY
+1218 VGDVVTIQEFPETY

-1254 TTKTTTGTAVIIVGH
+1254 TTQTTTGTTVVIVGH

-1277 NDIRDQVLLE
+1277 GDVRDDVLLE

-1295 LKLDGNPVPLLMA
+1295 LKLDGNPVPLLMT

-1313 NFRQTGYSYSDIND
+1313 NFRQTGYSYSDINN

-1337 GWNKLDYTSQNYLP
+1337 GWNKLDYTSQTYLP
-1351 ANQFSWNYSSSQNKL
+1351 ANQFSWNYSNSQNKL

-1400 LGFTIKP
+1400 LGFSIKP

-1436 DPAGTYVL
+1436 DPVGAYVL
-1444 PAYIRPGLTTV
+1444 PAYVRPGLTTV
-1455 IPVDSEGNLASPFVS
+1455 IPVDSEGNLVSPFVS
-1470 VVGGYDDTSFQKSWA
+1470 VVSGYDDTSFQKSWV

-1522 ADRDLYRFDDEFGQF
+1522 ADRDLYRYNEEFDQF

-1546 ANNITVYGDGVSKA
+1546 ANDIRVYGDGVSKA

-1660 STTQPFFNIAVSQG
+1660 STLRPFFEISISQG

-1685 VTVQVPTV
+1685 ITVQVPTV
-1693 YTDTVV
+1693 YTDTVI
-1699 KVPYGFVFN
+1699 KVPYGYVFT

-1723 LEKQGLTFTDRSNG
+1723 LEKQGLTFTDRANG
-1737 LELNWGQMA
+1737 ITLDWGQMV

-1772 SITKPQSVV
+1772 TITKPQSVV

-1855 TGARQSRLNLVA
+1855 TGARQSRLNLSA

-1906 KDQYW
+1906 KDQFW

-2064 TLPQESSQ
+2064 TLPQQSSQ
-2072 ADQPVLLSNVWR
+2072 ADQQVLLSNVWR
-2084 QSYKLTSPNF
+2084 QSYKLTSPDF
-2094 LPTTTTTVTD
+2094 LPTTTATVTD
-2104 TALPTAGYVSLDDA
+2104 TALPTAGYVNLDDA
-2118 DITTFSLNDLS
+2118 DITTFSLDDLS
-2129 SIQANID
+2129 SIQANLD
-2136 AVSVGT
+2136 AVSVGA
-2142 TIWAAKVNEY
+2142 TIWAAKVNNY

-2159 VQVSGYVDH
+2159 VQVPGYIDH

-2177 ICNFTQPHGLEVGD
+2177 ICNFTQPHSLEVGN
-2191 KLIIKFFDVEID
+2191 KLIIKFFDAEVD

-2209 EVTGVNTVTI
+2209 TVTGVNTVTI
-2219 AYTFVGSQSQI
+2219 AFDFVGAQNQI

-2339 SGSYQPVSPAT
+2339 SGSYQPVSPVD
-2350 SGDAILVLGT
+2350 SGDAILVLGA

-2370 DFGNQTWAVGGA
+2370 DFGNQTWAAAGA
-2382 SQSLGPAAQADVG
+2382 SLSLGPAGQADVG

-2406 GQPGVNPYA
+2406 GQPGINPYA

-2460 SLVDTQIQFIRTLGD
+2460 ALVDVQNQFIRTLGN

-2510 TINGFSEVVFTT
+2510 VINGFSEVVFTT

-2556 NINSFSVLADDVLLR
+2556 NIDSFSVLANDVLLR
-2571 PDIDYTYNNG
+2571 PNIDYTYNNG

-2595 TIVVRADKHFVYV
+2595 NIVVRASKHFVYV
-2608 NTLTVAGLAA
+2608 GTLTVAGLAA
-2618 DARFGH
+2618 SARFGH

-2634 VLIGCADQTVDGKTE
+2634 VLIGCADQTVNGKTE

-2686 IVNNQFLTNQVDSTI
+2686 IVNNQFLTNQVDSTV

-2730 NQFVLTQQ
+2730 NQFTQVQ
-2738 VKQQTV
+2738 QIVKDTV
-2744 NASNAVVDNPMEFT
+2744 TEFS

-2767 SFNCSLYVGA
+2767 LYNCSLYVGA

-2799 YGTITATVANPVL
+2799 YGTITATVANPTL

-2824 VAVPVA
+2824 VAVPTA

-2842 TVPNVTASVST
+2842 TVPNVIASVST
-2853 SGFLTIAV
+2853 AGLLTIAV

-2908 AAFGSSV
+2908 AAFGASV

-2940 EGETDFDGNSTVF
+2940 EGETDFDGNSTIF

-2977 NPGKFVFGLQIVDN
+2977 NPGKFVFGLQIADSN
-2991 GAGTYDNYG
+2991 AGIFDEYRNAGVNYG

-3014 PGNDFGDSSAANRG
+3014 PGNDFGDSSTTNYG

-3043 IVREQQPV
+3043 TVREQQPV

-3087 ARQNIN
+3087 AKQNIN

-3137 DNIVY
+3137 DSIVY

-3226 ENPKASGIPYV
+3226 ENPKASGIPYI
-3237 AAVNA
+3237 AAINA

-3257 DTILS
+3257 DTIIS
-3262 IEFDREFTNDNVH
+3262 IEFDREFTTDNVH

-3327 RPRQSMFVDRFEAL
+3327 RPRQSMFVNRFEAL

-3352 ARFPIVENRSFN
+3352 ARFPIVENRSFA
-3364 LLNSSE
+3364 LLNSSD
-3370 PVPVSVQTYVAGTL
+3370 PIPPSMTG
-3384 IIGNTYTISSVGTTN
+3384 S
-3399 FTAIGASSNTVG
+3399 TV
-3411 VTFVATGVGAG
+3411 
-3422 TGTASFTNWNLQV
+3422 NWNLQV
-3435 ANLEILSFQNI
+3435 ANLEIISFQNI
-3446 DAVPL
+3446 EAVPL
-3451 GYKYLVISDS
+3451 GYKYLVTSDS
-3461 SNNGLWTVYTVQ
+3461 SNNGLWTIYEVQ
-3473 LSQGLVSGVRE
+3473 LSQGPVAGIPT
-3484 LVLTQVQ
+3484 LVLVRVQ
-3491 NYDTKRYWGYINWY
+3491 NYDTKRYWNYINWY
-3505 LPGYNSS
+3505 LPGYNPS

-3559 ALQDGTIEISSQIY
+3559 ALQDGTIEISAQIY

-3708 YYDTNL
+3708 YFDTSL
-3714 TVPQYVSP
+3714 IVPQYISP
-3722 ILLPYDAGTAEA
+3722 ILLPYDAGTAEV
-3734 DNTLSDAAADS
+3734 DNTISDAPADS

-3757 NNYLLTLDSITLVNP
+3757 NNYLLTLESITLVNP
-3772 GTGFTDVPTVTI
+3772 GSGFTDVPTVTV
-3784 VGDAEI
+3784 VGDAEV

-3821 IVFNG
+3821 IVFDG
-3826 GNGTGAQAYAVMGN
+3826 GNGIGAQAYAVMNIIQVTNPSTGLLE
-3840 DLVRSFKTV
+3840 DRYTGLTRSFRTV

-3856 YQTDI
+3856 YQSNI

-3886 SPDSTAVSSATFE
+3886 SPDSTAVSGATFE

-3904 LIPAANLSGV
+3904 RVPAADLSGV
-3914 DRTAGY
+3914 DRTSGY
-3920 YVAGVN
+3920 YVPGVN
-3926 EPGLDLPLLIDG
+3926 EPGMDLPLLIDG
-3938 IDYPGVQVFG
+3938 IEYPGVQVFG
-3948 RQFTSNTDLDAVY
+3948 RQFTSTTDLDAVY

-3968 YLGTRFTDIN
+3968 YLGTRFIDIN
-3978 VDGGEFIGPYE
+3978 VDGGEFVGPYE

-4029 GFQLVSRR
+4029 GFELVSRR
-4037 YIFDDDQPV
+4037 YIFDDDQPE
-4046 LNWDGLVE
+4046 LDWDGLVE

-4071 PGADYTANWVNR
+4071 AGVNYTADWVNR
-4083 TVTILNRVSAADL
+4083 TVTILNSVTSADL
-4096 VNITAYELGGGS
+4096 VNITVYELGGGS

-4130 DEIYDAVLF
+4130 NEIYDVVLF
-4139 VNGVNTQVVDWEAYY
+4139 VNGVNTQVIDWEAYY
-4154 PANVWN
+4154 PADVWN

-4172 TTSPTMYYRAL
+4172 TTSPTMYYRAV
-4183 QTVPAGIAITN
+4183 QSVPAGIAITN

-4211 EQVYNTTDALA
+4211 EQVYDTTKALA
-4222 LTILGETSPIQY
+4222 LTVLGETSPIQY
-4234 SWSTPQTQNI
+4234 SWSTPQTQNV
-4244 LVTSAINSTRTVTLT
+4244 LVTSTINATRTVTLT
-4259 NSVGGTNIPNMIVEV
+4259 NSVEGTNIPNMIVEIA
-4274 GGTRLRPYEG
+4274 GQRLRPYEG
-4284 IEWIG
+4284 IEHIG
-4289 DGSTLSFGLPQR
+4289 DGVTFSFGLPQR

-4326 SIGDVAG
+4326 SIGDVVG
-4333 AYSVTNWDGSNTPGR
+4333 TYSVTNWDGSNTPGR
-4348 QVLFAQPPAVGSVV
+4348 QILFAQPPAEASVI
-4362 LITVSTVSAYL
+4362 LITVSTVAAYL

-4378 LQLVNAPTVGDIIS
+4378 LQLVNAPPLGDIVS

-4420 EPYDSTAFDAGVVND
+4420 EPYDSTAFDSGTVND

-4453 DLQRSGIQAN
+4453 NLQRTGIQAN

-4478 DFIVDGDILILASG
+4478 DFIVDGDTLILSSG
-4492 PMANS
+4492 AMANS

-4503 EFTESIV
+4503 EFTESVV

-4542 LSATADIVYVR
+4542 LSATADIAYVR
-4553 DANALTQPNLP
+4553 DASALTQPNLP

-4579 YRERDTALHTISGL
+4579 YRKRDTALHTISGL

-4605 TVGTEVYDIGRG
+4605 TLGTEVYDIGRG
-4617 NLMFEEYQDYIDK
+4617 NLMFEEYQDYLDK
-4630 SSSIGDGSTTVFY
+4630 SSTIGDGSTTVFY
-4643 SDIDINNPDESSSI
+4643 SDIDINNPDESSSV

-4676 VLTADLEVGLTYNIS
+4676 ILTADLEVGLTYNIS
-4691 FVGTTDWNSIAGTVG
+4691 FLGTTDWNSIAGTVG

-4714 ITVATTGT
+4714 ITVAATGT

-4732 RYRWTEAL
+4732 QYRWTEAL
-4740 FNPVAVEFVVNDEV
+4740 FSPVAVEFVVNDEV

-4759 APEAGNDITILVRR
+4759 APAAGNDITILVRR
-4773 GKTWYRPGANTP
+4773 GKSWYRPGPNTP

>member
-53 PNDRYVIE
+53 PNDRYVVE
-61 PNKTRADY
+61 LNKTRADY
-69 QLEPGIVSLE
+69 QLEAGIVSLE

-95 DAVAYQGGNASRPD
+95 DAVAYQGGDSSRPD

-118 WDPFVNWDTFINF
+118 WDPFINWDTFINF
-131 SQYFWIPGGPAS
+131 SQYFWIPGGLAS

-154 DDFVVDRANGVYTF
+154 DEFTVDRANGVYTF
-168 SGLAGNN
+168 SGLAGTN

-187 FQVAQNDKETVN
+187 FEVAQNDKETVN

-228 VFTMNLDGVYPFYI
+228 VFTMNLDGAYPFYI

-252 VYNSGVTNNGAVA
+252 VYNSGVTNNGAVV

-298 AAAGTGPGFWIQT
+298 AAAGTGPGFWIQSA
-311 DPGVNGRVPI
+311 PGISGRVPI

-357 GGGPGQLN
+357 GLP
-365 SIGTVDLITDL
+365 SIGSVDLVTNL

-381 DNVAVA
+381 DNVSVA
-387 DFIAAYGGIDGITEL
+387 EFIAAYGGIDGITEL
-402 NGRTI
+402 NGRTV
-407 VFTQAVS
+407 VFTQPVV
-414 DPELGGWYKT
+414 DPDLGGWFKT
-424 TLYDPLDR
+424 TVYDPLNR
-432 DDALNGQSGSYDSLR
+432 DDALNGQPGSYDSLL
-447 YAETNEV
+447 YSETTEV

-463 QIDYV
+463 QIEYV

-476 TLNSIQLVDNLD
+476 TLNSIRQVNNLD

-496 TYASTQWYKND
+496 TYASTQWFKND
-507 AGFFREVPL
+507 AGFFREIPL

-557 QSYTSPNGVVFTN
+557 TAYTSPNGVTFTN

-580 EPAEYINKEYYISGV
+580 EPVEYINQEYYISGV
-595 GTAIELLPVTNF
+595 GTAIELLPVGNF
-607 VTPETYVV
+607 ITPETYVV
-615 DGDGST
+615 DGDDST

-631 LTIDRAAQDLNAWS
+631 LTIDRAAKDLNAWS

-656 NATATYNNTEAVID
+656 NATAAYNNTEAVID

-702 DFEQTD
+702 DFAETD

-720 VGGLTFA
+720 VGGYTFT
-727 QTDPPQRVIFA
+727 QGSRVVFA
-738 ADTDANV
+738 ADLDANV
-745 RNKIWEVNFI
+745 RNKIWVVNFI
-755 TPDSIPPFVAQP
+755 TPDSIAPFVAQP
-767 VIHLTLATDGEVL
+767 LIHLTLATDGEVL

-794 GISFWYNGVEWRRAQ
+794 GVSFWYDGVEWKQAQ
-809 LKTSVQQAPLFDIY
+809 LKTGVQQAPLFDIY

-830 ANLAKY
+830 ANLVKY

-850 VPESGVLD
+850 VGDTGVLD

-890 RDNVSTT
+890 RDNVSAT
-897 ELISNG
+897 ESISNG
-903 FVREYETRTVF
+903 FVREYQTRTLF
-914 QRQIGWNVAAT
+914 QRQIGWNTAAT
-925 DTQIRQQFKFTYTG
+925 NTQIRQQFKFTYTG
-939 EVLKLDVQAQ
+939 ELLKLDVQAQ
-949 TTNINVPAVQVYLG
+949 STDTNIPAVQVYVG
-963 STFRDPGSYTVATTS
+963 STFRDPGSYTVATTA
-978 NSTTITL
+978 NSTAITL
-985 DNTYAIGDIVEVL
+985 DSTYAIGDIVEVL

-1025 DTFTLGT
+1025 DLFTLGT

-1062 IGTYGQVILQQSA
+1062 ISPYGQVILQQSA

-1089 NIFASLQYNSREYQK
+1089 NIFAGMQYNSREYQK
-1104 FKNLMLEE
+1104 FKNLLLEE

-1125 LLTQAME
+1125 ILTQAME
-1132 NLTAGRIEI
+1132 NLTAGRVEI

-1152 GSVFIENSYTVGL
+1152 GSVFINNSYTVGL

-1186 LLVYKNDQLL
+1186 LLVYKNEQLL

-1205 TDGPRITITVPLA
+1205 TDGPRITITTPLA
-1218 VGDVVSIQEYAETY
+1218 VGDVVTIQEYPETY

-1239 PTKLGLYPAYRPEIV
+1239 PTKLGLYPAYRPEIA
-1254 TTKTTTGTAVIIVGH
+1254 TTKTTTGTAVVIVGH

-1277 NDIRDQVLLE
+1277 GDIRDQVLLE

-1295 LKLDGNPVPLLMA
+1295 LKLDGNPVPLLIT

-1313 NFRQTGYSYSDIND
+1313 NFRETGYLYTDINN

-1351 ANQFSWNYSSSQNKL
+1351 SNEFSWNYSNSQNKL
-1366 SFDRPDN
+1366 SFGRPDN

-1400 LGFTIKP
+1400 LGFSVKP

-1436 DPAGTYVL
+1436 DPAGAYVL
-1444 PAYIRPGLTTV
+1444 PAYVRPGLTTV
-1455 IPVDSEGNLASPFVS
+1455 IPVDSEGNLVSPFVS
-1470 VVGGYDDTSFQKSWA
+1470 VVGGYDDTSFQRSWA

-1522 ADRDLYRFDDEFGQF
+1522 ADRDLYRYNEEFDQF
-1537 LYQDRYRLD
+1537 LYQDRYRLN
-1546 ANNITVYGDGVSKA
+1546 ANNIRVYGDGVSKA

-1629 LLLYKNQPFDRTTY
+1629 LLLYKNQPFDRVIY

-1654 YAVYGY
+1654 YAVFGY
-1660 STTQPFFNIAVSQG
+1660 STTRPFFDIAVSQG

-1685 VTVQVPTV
+1685 ITVQVPTV

-1699 KVPYGFVFN
+1699 KVPYGYVFT

-1723 LEKQGLTFTDRSNG
+1723 LQKQGLTFTDRTNG
-1737 LELNWGQMA
+1737 IDLDWPQMV

-1772 SITKPQSVV
+1772 TISKPQSVV

-1811 DNTLTLQPLTTEALS
+1811 DNSLTLQPLTSEALS
-1826 FADLRFTNF
+1826 FADIRFTNF

-1847 GDLIYEPI
+1847 GDLIYEPV
-1855 TGARQSRLNLVA
+1855 TGARQSRLDLVA

-2003 GTVLSAELLSQANL
+2003 GTILSAELLSQANL
-2017 GKESADYKIF
+2017 GKESADYRIF

-2064 TLPQESSQ
+2064 TLPQQSSQ
-2072 ADQPVLLSNVWR
+2072 ADQQVLLSNVWR
-2084 QSYKLTSPNF
+2084 QSYKLTSPDF
-2094 LPTTTTTVTD
+2094 LPTTTATVTD

-2118 DITTFSLNDLS
+2118 DITTFSLDNLS
-2129 SIQANID
+2129 SIQANLD
-2136 AVSVGT
+2136 AVSVGA
-2142 TIWAAKVNEY
+2142 TIWAAKVNNY

-2159 VQVSGYVDH
+2159 VQVPGYIDH

-2177 ICNFTQPHGLEVGD
+2177 ICSFTQPHGLAAGN
-2191 KLIIKFFDVEID
+2191 KLIIKLFDVEID

-2209 EVTGVNTVTI
+2209 EVTGINTVTI
-2219 AYTFVGSQSQI
+2219 AYTFTGAQNQI

-2261 GTKVWVDDAG
+2261 GTKVWVDNAG

-2294 LDATEQYG
+2294 LDATEEYG

-2339 SGSYQPVSPAT
+2339 SGNYQPVSPADN
-2350 SGDAILVLGT
+2350 GDAILVLGT

-2370 DFGNQTWAVGGA
+2370 DFGNQTWAAGGA
-2382 SQSLGPAAQADVG
+2382 SKSLGPAGQTDVG

-2415 QWQLLTPPVSGDRI
+2415 QWQLLTPPVGGD
-2429 LPGEFG
+2429 LTVAGEFG

-2449 GSPGV
+2449 GAPGV
-2454 NKVHAY
+2454 NKVHTYA
-2460 SLVDTQIQFIRTLGD
+2460 LVDVQDQFIRTLGN

-2481 QIANA
+2481 QIANT
-2486 IQIDNNL
+2486 IQIDNND
-2493 QLEVSVNSNIQ
+2493 QLVVSVNSNLQI
-2504 TLGVDY
+2504 LGTNYD
-2510 TINGFSEVVFTT
+2510 INSFSEVVFRSGSI
-2522 PPPVGEV
+2522 PPAGEV
-2529 VDISRK
+2529 VDIRRRG
-2535 TLLTITNSGTQQLAT
+2535 LLTITNSGTQQLDQF
-2550 SLFTVN
+2550 LFTVN
-2556 NINSFSVLADDVLLR
+2556 NIYSFSVLANEVLLR
-2571 PDIDYTYNNG
+2571 PNIDYTYNSG
-2581 TGLLTWINAPAGGV
+2581 TGNLTWINAPAGGV
-2595 TIVVRADKHFVYV
+2595 NIVVRADRHFVYV
-2608 NTLTVAGLAA
+2608 NTLTVPGLAA

-2634 VLIGCADQTVDGKTE
+2634 VLIGCSDQTVDGKTE

-2671 VTFTVLGTVTAPVSV
+2671 VTFSVLGTVTAPVNV

-2701 NADGTFT
+2701 GADGTFT

-2730 NQFVLTQQ
+2730 NQFTQVQ
-2738 VKQQTV
+2738 QIVKDTV
-2744 NASNAVVDNPMEFT
+2744 TEFS

-2767 SFNCSLYVGA
+2767 SFNCSLYIGT

-2824 VAVPVA
+2824 VAVPTA
-2830 GTVASLATAINS
+2830 GTVASLAAAINS
-2842 TVPNVTASVST
+2842 TVPNVVASVST
-2853 SGFLTIAV
+2853 AGLLTIAV

-2886 STLGFNTFVFTQSIY
+2886 AALGFNTFVFTQSIY
-2901 SPYPVEF
+2901 SPYPVDF
-2908 AAFGSSV
+2908 AAFGASV

-2928 PGGTQYLVTEFD
+2928 PGGTQYIVTEFD
-2940 EGETDFDGNSTVF
+2940 EGETDFDDNSVVF

-2968 LPAANDSAL
+2968 LPAANDSAV
-2977 NPGKFVFGLQIVDN
+2977 NPGKFVFGLQIADSN
-2991 GAGTYDNYG
+2991 AGIFDEYQNAGVNYG

-3028 RVFVFENPDRVLAWT
+3028 RVFVFENPDRALAWAT
-3043 IVREQQPV
+3043 VREQQPV

-3064 RITSARTEFFDFFD
+3064 RISSARTEFFDFFD

-3087 ARQNIN
+3087 AKQNIN

-3137 DNIVY
+3137 DSIVY

-3191 DGTFNTYYYFWVR
+3191 DGTFNTFYYFWVR

-3237 AAVNA
+3237 AAINA

-3352 ARFPIVENRSFN
+3352 ARFPIVENRSFA

-3370 PVPVSVQTYVAGTL
+3370 PLPPAMSG
-3384 IIGNTYTISSVGTTN
+3384 SD
-3399 FTAIGASSNTVG
+3399 
-3411 VTFVATGVGAG
+3411 
-3422 TGTASFTNWNLQV
+3422 TNWNLQV

-3451 GYKYLVISDS
+3451 GYKYLVTSDS
-3461 SNNGLWTVYTVQ
+3461 SNNGLWTIYEVQ
-3473 LSQGLVSGVRE
+3473 LSQGALLGVRE
-3484 LVLTQVQ
+3484 LVLDRVQ
-3491 NYDTKRYWGYINWY
+3491 NYDTKRYWNYINWY
-3505 LPGYNSS
+3505 LPGYNPS

-3559 ALQDGTIEISSQIY
+3559 ALQDGTIAISAQIY

-3708 YYDTNL
+3708 YYDTSL
-3714 TVPQYVSP
+3714 TVPQYTSP

-3757 NNYLLTLDSITLVNP
+3757 DNYLLTLDSITLVNP
-3772 GTGFTDVPTVTI
+3772 GTGFTDVPTVTV
-3784 VGDAEI
+3784 VGDAAV
-3790 PATAQAFLNSL
+3790 PATAQAFLNSQ
-3801 GEIAFISVITPGSGY
+3801 GEIAFVSVINPGSGY

-3821 IVFNG
+3821 IVFDG

-3856 YQTDI
+3856 YQSNI

-3904 LIPAANLSGV
+3904 RVPAADLSGV
-3914 DRTAGY
+3914 DRTSGY

-3948 RQFTSNTDLDAVY
+3948 RQFTSTTDLDAVY

-4020 DNVAGNDGH
+4020 DNIAGNDGH
-4029 GFQLVSRR
+4029 GFELVSRR
-4037 YIFDDDQPV
+4037 YIFDTDQPI

-4066 GIDLV
+4066 GVDLV
-4071 PGADYTANWVNR
+4071 SGVNYTANWVNR
-4083 TVTILNRVSAADL
+4083 TVTILNSVSSADL
-4096 VNITAYELGGGS
+4096 VNITVYELGGGS

-4116 GNNVDDFVIVPVNV
+4116 GNNIDDFVIVPVNV
-4130 DEIYDAVLF
+4130 NEIYDVVLF
-4139 VNGVNTQVVDWEAYY
+4139 VNGVNSQVIDWEAYY
-4154 PANVWN
+4154 PANEWN

-4172 TTSPTMYYRAL
+4172 TTSPTMYYRAV
-4183 QTVPAGIAITN
+4183 QTVPAGIDIDN
-4194 TDYWLNFV
+4194 TDYWLNFI

-4211 EQVYNTTDALA
+4211 EEAYATTDALA
-4222 LTILGETSPIQY
+4222 LTVLGETTPIQY

-4244 LVTSAINSTRTVTLT
+4244 LVTSAINTSKTVVLN
-4259 NSVGGTNIPNMIVEV
+4259 NSLSGTNIPNMIVEV
-4274 GGTRLRPYEG
+4274 AGQRLRPYEG

-4289 DGSTLSFGLPQR
+4289 DGATVSFGLPQR

-4326 SIGDVAG
+4326 SIGDVVG

-4348 QVLFAQPPAVGSVV
+4348 QVLFAQPPAEGSVV
-4362 LITVSTVSAYL
+4362 LITVNTVAAYL
-4373 VSGNT
+4373 VSGNI
-4378 LQLVNAPTVGDIIS
+4378 LQLVNAPPVGDIIS

-4407 VFQGPEDEGVVIT
+4407 VFQGPAEDGVVVT
-4420 EPYDSTAFDAGVVND
+4420 EPYDSTAFDAGTVND

-4440 DYSEGITIPNNNL
+4440 DYSVGITIPNNNL

-4478 DFIVDGDILILASG
+4478 DFVVDGNILILASG
-4492 PMANS
+4492 ALTNS

-4503 EFTESIV
+4503 EFTESVV

-4553 DANALTQPNLP
+4553 DASALTQPNLP

-4617 NLMFEEYQDYIDK
+4617 NLMFEEYQDYLDK
-4630 SSSIGDGSTTVFY
+4630 SSTIGDGSTTVFY
-4643 SDIDINNPDESSSI
+4643 SDIEINNPDESSSI
-4657 DIRAVEVYVGGVKQ
+4657 DIRAVEVYVGGTRQ

-4676 VLTADLEVGLTYNIS
+4676 VLAADLEVGISYNIS
-4691 FVGTTDWNSIAGTVG
+4691 FVGTTDWNSVAGTVG

-4714 ITVATTGT
+4714 IIVAATGT

-4732 RYRWTEAL
+4732 QYRWTEAL

-4759 APEAGNDITILVRR
+4759 APEAGNDVTILVRR
-4773 GKTWYRPGANTP
+4773 GKTWYRQGPNTP
-4785 SDGIALQETDTRAAR
+4785 SDGVALQETDTRAAR

>member
-1 MARVRSVE
+1 MARVRSVD

-69 QLEPGIVSLE
+69 QLEAGIVSLE

-95 DAVAYQGGNASRPD
+95 DAVAYQGGDATRPD

-154 DDFVVDRANGVYTF
+154 DDFAVDRSNGVYTF
-168 SGLAGNN
+168 SGLAGTN

-187 FQVAQNDKETVN
+187 FEVAQNNKETVN

-228 VFTMNLDGVYPFYI
+228 VFTMNLDGAYPFYI

-252 VYNSGVTNNGAVA
+252 VYNSGVTNNGAVV

-298 AAAGTGPGFWIQT
+298 ADAGTGPGFWIQSA
-311 DPGVNGRVPI
+311 PGVNGRVPI

-328 DVFGVTNNGEDLGTV
+328 DVFGVTNNGEDLGTI

-357 GGGPGQLN
+357 GLP
-365 SIGTVDLITDL
+365 SIGTVDLVTTL

-381 DNVAVA
+381 DNIGVA

-407 VFTQAVS
+407 VFTQPID
-414 DPELGGWYKT
+414 DPELGGWFKT

-432 DDALNGQSGSYDSLR
+432 DDSLNGQPGSYDSLL
-447 YAETNEV
+447 YSETTEV
-454 PLEQRFGIW
+454 PLEQRFSIW
-463 QIDYV
+463 QIEYV

-476 TLNSIQLVDNLD
+476 TLNSVQLVNNLD

-507 AGFFREVPL
+507 AGFFREIPL

-557 QSYTSPNGVVFTN
+557 SAYTSPNGVAFTN

-580 EPAEYINKEYYISGV
+580 EPASYINQEYYISGV

-607 VTPETYVV
+607 ITPETYVV
-615 DGDGST
+615 DGDDST

-631 LTIDRAAQDLNAWS
+631 LTIDRAALDLNAWS
-645 RSNRWFHIDVI
+645 RSNRWFHIDVL
-656 NATATYNNTEAVID
+656 NATAAYNNTEAVID
-670 NAFRAKRPVI
+670 NAFRAKRPII
-680 EFRPGLRMF
+680 EFRSGVRMF

-702 DFEQTD
+702 DFEETD

-720 VGGLTFA
+720 VGGYTF
-727 QTDPPQRVIFA
+727 TEGSRVIFA
-738 ADTDANV
+738 ADLDANV
-745 RNKIWEVNFI
+745 RNKIWVVNFI
-755 TPDSIPPFVAQP
+755 TPDSIAPFVGQP
-767 VIHLTLATDGEVL
+767 MIHLTLAADGEVL

-794 GISFWYNGVEWRRAQ
+794 GVSFWYNGVAWIQAQ
-809 LKTSVQQAPLFDIY
+809 LKTGVQQAPLFDIY

-850 VPESGVLD
+850 VGDTGVLD

-897 ELISNG
+897 ESISNG
-903 FVREYETRTVF
+903 FVREYETRAVF
-914 QRQIGWNVAAT
+914 QRQIGWNPAAT
-925 DTQIRQQFKFTYTG
+925 PTQIRQQFKFTYTG
-939 EVLKLDVQAQ
+939 ELLKLDVKVQSLDAK
-949 TTNINVPAVQVYLG
+949 IPAVQIYVG
-963 STFRDPGSYTVATTS
+963 SAFRDPGTYSYETTD
-978 NSTTITL
+978 NSTAITL

-998 VLSDQISQVAFY
+998 VLSDQVSQVAFY

-1032 VRTHYESICEN
+1032 VRTHYQSICEN
-1043 LTTLRGPI
+1043 LTTLAGPI

-1057 RDLGY
+1057 RDLGN
-1062 IGTYGQVILQQSA
+1062 IGPYGQIILQQSA
-1075 PLVLAGYFNRSQDY
+1075 PLVLTGYFNRSQDY

-1112 VTRLTIGFETPGQ
+1112 VTRLTLGFETPGEI
-1125 LLTQAME
+1125 LTQALE
-1132 NLTAGRIEI
+1132 VITAGRIEI

-1171 DTVQVYNYTSANYLG
+1171 DTVQVYDYTSANYLG
-1186 LLVYKNDQLL
+1186 MLIYKNEQLL
-1196 TRGFDYVVA
+1196 TRGFDYTVA
-1205 TDGPRITITVPLA
+1205 VDGPRVTILTPLA
-1218 VGDVVSIQEYAETY
+1218 VGDVISIQEYTATY

-1254 TTKTTTGTAVIIVGH
+1254 VTKTTTGTAAVIVGH
-1269 DGSQTPAF
+1269 DGSQTPVF

-1295 LKLDGNPVPLLMA
+1295 LKLDGNPVPLLIT

-1313 NFRQTGYSYSDIND
+1313 NFRETGYLYTDINN
-1327 LLSTDFLSYV
+1327 LFTTDFLSYV
-1337 GWNKLDYTSQNYLP
+1337 GWNKLDYTTQNYLP
-1351 ANQFSWNYSSSQNKL
+1351 ANEFSWNYSNSQNKL

-1383 NRYFY
+1383 YRYFY

-1400 LGFTIKP
+1400 LGFSIKP

-1429 LEAGRVA
+1429 LSAGLVR
-1436 DPAGTYVL
+1436 DPAGAYVL
-1444 PAYIRPGLTTV
+1444 PAYVRPGLDSV
-1455 IPVDSEGNLASPFVS
+1455 IPVDSEGNLVSPFVS
-1470 VVGGYDDTSFQKSWA
+1470 VVGGYDNTSFQKSWV

-1522 ADRDLYRFDDEFGQF
+1522 ADRDLYRYNEEFDQY
-1537 LYQDRYRLD
+1537 LYQDRYRLN
-1546 ANNITVYGDGVSKA
+1546 ANNIQVYGDGTSKA

-1572 SGTNSTAE
+1572 SGTNSTTD
-1580 LEADLGSLDV
+1580 LEAALGSLDV

-1629 LLLYKNQPFDRTTY
+1629 LLLYKNQPFDRSTY

-1660 STTQPFFNIAVSQG
+1660 STAQPFFDITVSQG
-1674 IGRLKSYTAGN
+1674 IGRLKPYTVGN
-1685 VTVQVPTV
+1685 ITVQVPTI

-1699 KVPYGFVFN
+1699 KVPYGYVFT
-1708 NQTSVCDFLLSYGNV
+1708 NQTSVCDFLLSYGNL
-1723 LEKQGLTFTDRSNG
+1723 LEKQGFTFSDRTNG
-1737 LELNWGQMA
+1737 FTLDWSQMV

-1772 SITKPQSVV
+1772 TISKPQSVV

-1790 NVLLNQNKRELP
+1790 NALLNQNKRELP

-1911 SAATIVDPSTEFKF
+1911 SAATIVDSSTEFKF
-1925 DQWFKSDYEQLELG
+1925 DQWVKSDYEQIELG
-1939 LLPNIANKADQ
+1939 LLPNIANKANQ
-1950 LANSYS
+1950 LANSYN

-1978 RQYMSALNLDDVSQV
+1978 RQYMSALNLDDISQV

-2003 GTVLSAELLSQANL
+2003 GTILSAELLSQANL
-2017 GKESADYKIF
+2017 GKESADYQIY

-2064 TLPQESSQ
+2064 TLPQQSSQ
-2072 ADQPVLLSNVWR
+2072 ADQQILLSNVWR
-2084 QSYKLTSPNF
+2084 QSYKLTSPDF
-2094 LPTTTTTVTD
+2094 LPTTTATVTD
-2104 TALPTAGYVSLDDA
+2104 TALPTAGYVNLDDA
-2118 DITTFSLNDLS
+2118 DITTFSLEDLS
-2129 SIQANID
+2129 SLQANID
-2136 AVSVGT
+2136 KVSVGAT
-2142 TIWAAKVNEY
+2142 VWAAKVNNY

-2159 VQVSGYVDH
+2159 VHIPGYIDH

-2177 ICNFTQPHGLEVGD
+2177 ICNFTHPHNLAVGD
-2191 KLIIKFFDVEID
+2191 KFIIKFLDPEVD

-2209 EVTGVNTVTI
+2209 SVPSINTVTI
-2219 AYTFVGSQSQI
+2219 EFQFSGRQNQI
-2230 NGTGIGFTLQT
+2230 NGVGIGFTLQT
-2241 QRVSQPSDILNLP
+2241 QRVSQPSDILNFP
-2254 YANEIQT
+2254 YANEIQP

-2271 NGQWAVLEKQNQ
+2271 NGQWAVLQKQNQ

-2302 QSIAQ
+2302 QSVAQ

-2339 SGSYQPVSPAT
+2339 SGSYQPVSPADN
-2350 SGDAILVLGT
+2350 GDAILVLGA

-2382 SQSLGPAAQADVG
+2382 SKSLGPASQADVG

-2406 GQPGVNPYA
+2406 GQPGINPYA

-2449 GSPGV
+2449 GAPGV
-2454 NKVHAY
+2454 NKVYAY
-2460 SLVDTQIQFIRTLGD
+2460 ALVDVQDQFIRTLGN

-2481 QIANA
+2481 QIANT

-2510 TINGFSEVVFTT
+2510 VINTFSEVVFTT
-2522 PPPVGEV
+2522 PPPEGEV
-2529 VDISRK
+2529 VDIRRK
-2535 TLLTITNSGTQQLAT
+2535 TLLAITNSGTQQLAA

-2556 NINSFSVLADDVLLR
+2556 NINSFSVLANDVLLR

-2581 TGLLTWINAPAGGV
+2581 TGLLTWINAPAGG
-2595 TIVVRADKHFVYV
+2595 TSIVVRADKHFVYV

-2634 VLIGCADQTVDGKTE
+2634 VLIGCADQTVNGKTE

-2671 VTFTVLGTVTAPVSV
+2671 VTLTVLGTVSAPVSV
-2686 IVNNQFLTNQVDSTI
+2686 IVNNQFLTNQVDSTV

-2713 VTIQDPLQ
+2713 ITIQDPLQ
-2721 VGDVIEIET
+2721 VGDVVEIET
-2730 NQFVLTQQ
+2730 NQFTQVQ
-2738 VKQQTV
+2738 QIVKDTV
-2744 NASNAVVDNPMEFT
+2744 TEFT

-2782 QEWKAGSVQRS
+2782 QEWKAGSVQRN

-2824 VAVPVA
+2824 VVVPVA
-2830 GTVASLATAINS
+2830 GTVASLAAAINS

-2853 SGFLTIAV
+2853 TGFLTIAV

-2886 STLGFNTFVFTQSIY
+2886 STLGFNTFVYTQSIY

-2928 PGGTQYLVTEFD
+2928 PGGTQYIITEFD
-2940 EGETDFDGNSTVF
+2940 EGDTDFDANSTIF
-2953 FSTIL
+2953 FSTIV

-2968 LPAANDSAL
+2968 LPSAGDSTL
-2977 NPGKFVFGLQIVDN
+2977 NPGKFVFGLQIADN

-3000 IAVNYTDG
+3000 VAVNYTDG

-3014 PGNDFGDSSAANRG
+3014 PGNDYGDSSAANRG
-3028 RVFVFENPDRVLAWT
+3028 RVFVFENPNRTLAWSV
-3043 IVREQQPV
+3043 IREQQPV

-3087 ARQNIN
+3087 ARQNID

-3117 SRVGEIWWDIS
+3117 NRVGEIWWDIS

-3137 DNIVY
+3137 DSIVY

-3156 DVYQWIESTEPPA
+3156 DVYQWIESIEPPA

-3191 DGTFNTYYYFWVR
+3191 DGTFNTFYYFWVR
-3204 GITTVAT
+3204 GITTVASQ
-3211 NRGKTLSAETVARYI
+3211 RGKTLSVETVARYI

-3237 AAVNA
+3237 ATINA

-3275 VEYELIAQDK
+3275 VEYELIPQDK

-3352 ARFPIVENRSFN
+3352 ARFPIVENRSFA

-3370 PVPVSVQTYVAGTL
+3370 PLPPAQT
-3384 IIGNTYTISSVGTTN
+3384 GTT
-3399 FTAIGASSNTVG
+3399 V
-3411 VTFVATGVGAG
+3411 
-3422 TGTASFTNWNLQV
+3422 NWNLQV

-3446 DAVPL
+3446 DSVPL
-3451 GYKYLVISDS
+3451 GYKYLVTSDS

-3473 LSQGLVSGVRE
+3473 LSQGPVLGIKE
-3484 LVLTQVQ
+3484 LVLTRVQ
-3491 NYDTKRYWGYINWY
+3491 NYDTKKYWSYINWY
-3505 LPGYNSS
+3505 LPGYNPS

-3522 STLETLNLPVGSS
+3522 NTLETLNLPVGSS

-3547 IYLRTDIEWQRV
+3547 IYQRTDIEWQRV
-3559 ALQDGTIEISSQIY
+3559 ALQDGTIAISAQIY

-3603 IQAINE
+3603 IQAINQ

-3622 SLVLMFN
+3622 SLTLMFN
-3629 YVLSEFAAPE
+3629 FVLSEFAAPE

-3708 YYDTNL
+3708 YYDTDL

-3722 ILLPYDAGTAEA
+3722 ILLPYDAGIAEV
-3734 DNTLSDAAADS
+3734 DNTLSDAPADS

-3772 GTGFTDVPTVTI
+3772 GSGFTDVPTVTI
-3784 VGDAEI
+3784 VGDAEV

-3821 IVFNG
+3821 IVFDG

-3856 YQTDI
+3856 YQSAI
-3861 VDWQPSG
+3861 VEWQPSG

-3904 LIPAANLSGV
+3904 RIPAADLSGV
-3914 DRTAGY
+3914 DRTSGY

-3938 IDYPGVQVFG
+3938 IEYPGVQVFG
-3948 RQFTSNTDLDAVY
+3948 RQFTSTTDLDAVY

-3968 YLGTRFTDIN
+3968 YLGTRFIDIN

-4029 GFQLVSRR
+4029 GFQLTSRR
-4037 YIFDDDQPV
+4037 YIFDTDQPV

-4071 PGADYTANWVNR
+4071 SGVNYTANWVNR
-4083 TVTILNRVSAADL
+4083 TVTILNRVDAADL
-4096 VNITAYELGGGS
+4096 VNITVYELGGGS

-4116 GNNVDDFVIVPVNV
+4116 GNNIDDFVIVPVNV
-4130 DEIYDAVLF
+4130 NEIYDPVLF
-4139 VNGVNTQVVDWEAYY
+4139 VNGVETQVVDWEAYY
-4154 PANVWN
+4154 PADVWN

-4172 TTSPTMYYRAL
+4172 TTSPTMYYRAV

-4211 EQVYNTTDALA
+4211 AQAYSTSDALA

-4244 LVTSAINSTRTVTLT
+4244 LVTSAINASKTVTLT
-4259 NSVGGTNIPNMIVEV
+4259 NSMQGTNIPNMIVEV
-4274 GGTRLRPYEG
+4274 AGQRLRPYEG
-4284 IEWIG
+4284 IEHIG
-4289 DGSTLSFGLPQR
+4289 DGATLSFGLPQR

-4326 SIGDVAG
+4326 SIGDVVG
-4333 AYSVTNWDGSNTPGR
+4333 TYSVTNWDGSNTPGR
-4348 QVLFAQPPAVGSVV
+4348 QVLFAQPPAEASVI
-4362 LITVSTVSAYL
+4362 LITVSTVAAYL

-4378 LQLVNAPTVGDIIS
+4378 LQLVNAPPLGDTIS

-4420 EPYDSTAFDAGVVND
+4420 EPYDSTAFDSGTVND

-4453 DLQRSGIQAN
+4453 NLQRLGISAN

-4478 DFIVDGDILILASG
+4478 DFIVDGDTLILASG
-4492 PMANS
+4492 AMSNS

-4503 EFTESIV
+4503 EFTESVV

-4530 ITPSTTTTLVQN
+4530 ITTSTTTTLVQN
-4542 LSATADIVYVR
+4542 LSATADIAYVR

-4617 NLMFEEYQDYIDK
+4617 NLMFEEYQDYLDK
-4630 SSSIGDGSTTVFY
+4630 SSTVGDGSTTVFY
-4643 SDIDINNPDESSSI
+4643 SDIDINNPDESSSV

-4676 VLTADLEVGLTYNIS
+4676 ILTVDLEVGLTYNIS
-4691 FVGTTDWNSIAGTVG
+4691 FLGTTDWNSIAGTVG
-4706 ITYGVNDK
+4706 ITYSVNDK
-4714 ITVATTGT
+4714 ITVAATGT

-4732 RYRWTEAL
+4732 QYRWTEAM
-4740 FNPVAVEFVVNDEV
+4740 FSPVAVEFVVNDEV

-4759 APEAGNDITILVRR
+4759 APAAGNDITILVRR
-4773 GKTWYRPGANTP
+4773 GKSWYRPGANTP

>member
-1 MARVRSVE
+1 MARVRSVD

-69 QLEPGIVSLE
+69 QLEAGIVSLE
-79 PDTNRVRD
+79 PDTSRVKD

-95 DAVAYQGGNASRPD
+95 DAVVYQGGDASRPD

-118 WDPFVNWDTFINF
+118 WDPFINWDTFINF

-154 DDFVVDRANGVYTF
+154 DDFVVDRNNGVYTF
-168 SGLAGNN
+168 SGLAGAN

-187 FQVAQNDKETVN
+187 FEVAQNNKETVN

-213 SRNNPTLTLVRGNTY
+213 SRNNPALTLVRGNTY

-252 VYNSGVTNNGAVA
+252 VYNSGVTNNGAVV

-279 LFYAS
+279 LYYAS

-298 AAAGTGPGFWIQT
+298 ADTGTGPGFWIQSA
-311 DPGVNGRVPI
+311 PGISGRVPI

-328 DVFGVTNNGEDLGTV
+328 DVFGVTNNGEDLGTI

-357 GGGPGQLN
+357 GLP

-381 DNVAVA
+381 DNVSVA
-387 DFIAAYGGIDGITEL
+387 EFIAAYGGIDGITEL

-407 VFTQAVS
+407 VFTQPVA

-432 DDALNGQSGSYDSLR
+432 DNALNGQPGSYDSLL
-447 YAETNEV
+447 YSETTEV
-454 PLEQRFGIW
+454 PLDQRFGIW
-463 QIDYV
+463 QIEYV

-476 TLNSIQLVDNLD
+476 TLNSIQLVNNLE

-507 AGFFREVPL
+507 AGFFREIPL

-607 VTPETYVV
+607 ITPETYVV
-615 DGDGST
+615 DGDDST

-631 LTIDRAAQDLNAWS
+631 LTIDRAAHDLNAWS

-656 NATATYNNTEAVID
+656 NATAAYNNTEAVID

-680 EFRPGLRMF
+680 EFRPGIRMF
-689 NMGTEGKQPVNII
+689 NMGTQGKQPVNII
-702 DFEQTD
+702 DFEETD

-720 VGGLTFA
+720 VGGYTF
-727 QTDPPQRVIFA
+727 TEGSRVIFA
-738 ADTDANV
+738 ADLDANV
-745 RNKIWEVNFI
+745 RNKIWVVNFI
-755 TPDSIPPFVAQP
+755 TPDSIPPLVAQP
-767 VIHLTLATDGEVL
+767 LIHLTLATDGEVL

-786 CLDGTTLK
+786 CLDSTTLK
-794 GISFWYNGVEWRRAQ
+794 GVSFWYDGVVWTEAQ
-809 LKTSVQQAPLFDIY
+809 LKTKVQQAPLFDIY

-830 ANLAKY
+830 ANLVKY

-850 VPESGVLD
+850 VPDTGVLD

-903 FVREYETRTVF
+903 FVREYETRTIF
-914 QRQIGWNVAAT
+914 QRQIGWNPAAT
-925 DTQIRQQFKFTYTG
+925 VTQIRQQFKFTYTG
-939 EVLKLDVQAQ
+939 EVLKLDVSAQ
-949 TTNINVPAVQVYLG
+949 STDVNVPAVQVYVG
-963 STFRDPGSYTVATTS
+963 SAFRDPGSYIVATTS
-978 NSTTITL
+978 NSTAITL

-998 VLSDQISQVAFY
+998 VLSDQVSQVAFY

-1186 LLVYKNDQLL
+1186 LLVYKNEQLL

-1218 VGDVVSIQEYAETY
+1218 VGDIVTIQEYPETY

-1254 TTKTTTGTAVIIVGH
+1254 TTKTTTGTAVVIVGH

-1277 NDIRDQVLLE
+1277 GDIRDQVLLE

-1295 LKLDGNPVPLLMA
+1295 LKLDGNPVPLLFT

-1313 NFRQTGYSYSDIND
+1313 NFRETGYLYTDINN

-1337 GWNKLDYTSQNYLP
+1337 GWNKLDYTTQNYLP
-1351 ANQFSWNYSSSQNKL
+1351 ANEFSWNYSNSQNKL

-1400 LGFTIKP
+1400 LGFSIKP

-1416 GPYTSDNLVLWDD
+1416 GPYTSNNLVLWDD
-1429 LEAGRVA
+1429 LSAGLVA
-1436 DPAGTYVL
+1436 DPAGSYFL
-1444 PAYIRPGLTTV
+1444 PQYARPNLTDV
-1455 IPVDSEGNLASPFVS
+1455 IPVDSEGNLVSPFVS

-1522 ADRDLYRFDDEFGQF
+1522 ADRDLYRYNEEFDQY
-1537 LYQDRYRLD
+1537 LYQNRYRLD
-1546 ANNITVYGDGVSKA
+1546 ANDITVYGDGVSKA

-1629 LLLYKNQPFDRTTY
+1629 LLLYKNQPFDRATY

-1660 STTQPFFNIAVSQG
+1660 STLRPFFEISISQG
-1674 IGRLKSYTAGN
+1674 VGRLKSYTAGN
-1685 VTVQVPTV
+1685 ITVQVPTV

-1708 NQTSVCDFLLSYGNV
+1708 SQTSVCDFLLSYGNV
-1723 LEKQGLTFTDRSNG
+1723 LEKQGLTFTDRANG
-1737 LELNWGQMA
+1737 LELDWPQMV

-1763 NLNPLAGGL
+1763 NLNPLASGL
-1772 SITKPQSVV
+1772 TITKPQSVV

-1906 KDQYW
+1906 KDQFW

-2003 GTVLSAELLSQANL
+2003 GTILSAELLSQANL
-2017 GKESADYKIF
+2017 GKESADYRIY

-2064 TLPQESSQ
+2064 ILPQQSSQ
-2072 ADQPVLLSNVWR
+2072 ADQTVLLSNVWR
-2084 QSYKLTSPNF
+2084 QSYKLTSPDF
-2094 LPTTTTTVTD
+2094 LPTTTATVTD

-2118 DITTFSLNDLS
+2118 DITTFSLDDLS
-2129 SIQANID
+2129 SIQANLD
-2136 AVSVGT
+2136 AVSVGS
-2142 TIWAAKVNEY
+2142 TIWVAKVNNY

-2159 VQVSGYVDH
+2159 VQTPGYIDH

-2177 ICNFTQPHGLEVGD
+2177 ICNFTQPHGLEVGN
-2191 KLIIKFFDVEID
+2191 KLIVKFFDPEVD

-2209 EVTGVNTVTI
+2209 SVPGINTVTI
-2219 AYTFVGSQSQI
+2219 AFQFSGRQNQV

-2271 NGQWAVLEKQNQ
+2271 NGQWAVLQKQNQ

-2339 SGSYQPVSPAT
+2339 SGSYQPVSPAG
-2350 SGDAILVLGT
+2350 SSDAILVLGA

-2382 SQSLGPAAQADVG
+2382 SKSLGPAGQADVG

-2460 SLVDTQIQFIRTLGD
+2460 ALVDVQDQFIRTLGN

-2481 QIANA
+2481 EIANT

-2493 QLEVSVNSNIQ
+2493 QLEVSVNSNPQ
-2504 TLGVDY
+2504 TLSVDY
-2510 TINGFSEVVFTT
+2510 VINAFSQVVFTT
-2522 PPPVGEV
+2522 PPPAGEV
-2529 VDISRK
+2529 VDIRRK
-2535 TLLTITNSGTQQLAT
+2535 SLLAITNSGTQQLAA

-2556 NINSFSVLADDVLLR
+2556 NIDSFSVLANDVLLR
-2571 PDIDYTYNNG
+2571 PNIDYTYNNG

-2595 TIVVRADKHFVYV
+2595 SIVVRADKHFVYV

-2686 IVNNQFLTNQVDSTI
+2686 VVNNQFLTNQVDSTV

-2730 NQFVLTQQ
+2730 NQFTQVQ
-2738 VKQQTV
+2738 QIVKDTV
-2744 NASNAVVDNPMEFT
+2744 TEFT
-2758 NFGQALDIC
+2758 NFGQSLDIC

-2830 GTVASLATAINS
+2830 GTVASLATAINN
-2842 TVPNVTASVST
+2842 TVPNVTASVSST
-2853 SGFLTIAV
+2853 GLLTISV

-2875 APGSST
+2875 APGSTT

-2908 AAFGSSV
+2908 AAFGASV

-2928 PGGTQYLVTEFD
+2928 PGGTQYIVTEFD
-2940 EGETDFDGNSTVF
+2940 EGETDFDGNSTIF
-2953 FSTIL
+2953 FSTIV

-2968 LPAANDSAL
+2968 LPSANDSAL
-2977 NPGKFVFGLQIVDN
+2977 NPGKFVFGLQVADN
-2991 GAGTYDNYG
+2991 GAGTYDSYG

-3028 RVFVFENPDRVLAWT
+3028 RVFVFENPNRTLAWT
-3043 IVREQQPV
+3043 VIREQQPV

-3087 ARQNIN
+3087 AKQNIN

-3226 ENPKASGIPYV
+3226 ENPKASGIPYI
-3237 AAVNA
+3237 AAINA

-3275 VEYELIAQDK
+3275 VEYELIPQDK

-3315 NLNAAERYGVQF
+3315 NLNAAERFGVQF

-3352 ARFPIVENRSFN
+3352 ARFPIVENRSFV

-3370 PVPVSVQTYVAGTL
+3370 PLPPSQT
-3384 IIGNTYTISSVGTTN
+3384 
-3399 FTAIGASSNTVG
+3399 GATV
-3411 VTFVATGVGAG
+3411 
-3422 TGTASFTNWNLQV
+3422 NWNLQV

-3451 GYKYLVISDS
+3451 GYKYLVTSDS
-3461 SNNGLWTVYTVQ
+3461 SNNGLWTIYEVK
-3473 LSQGLVSGVRE
+3473 LSQGPLLGVRE
-3484 LVLTQVQ
+3484 LVLVRVQ
-3491 NYDTKRYWGYINWY
+3491 NYDTKRYWNYINWY
-3505 LPGYNSS
+3505 LPGYNPS

-3559 ALQDGTIEISSQIY
+3559 ALQDGTIAISAQIY

-3708 YYDTNL
+3708 YFDTSL
-3714 TVPQYVSP
+3714 TVPQYISP
-3722 ILLPYDAGTAEA
+3722 ILLPYDAGIAEA

-3757 NNYLLTLDSITLVNP
+3757 GNYLLTLDSITLVNP
-3772 GTGFTDVPTVTI
+3772 GSGFTDVPTVTI
-3784 VGDAEI
+3784 VGDAAV
-3790 PATAQAFLNSL
+3790 PATAQAFLNSQ

-3816 RATPS
+3816 RATPT
-3821 IVFNG
+3821 IVFDG
-3826 GNGTGAQAYAVMGN
+3826 GNGIGAQAYAVMSN

-3856 YQTDI
+3856 YQSSI
-3861 VDWQPSG
+3861 VEWQPSG

-3904 LIPAANLSGV
+3904 RVPAADLSGV
-3914 DRTAGY
+3914 DRTSGY

-3926 EPGLDLPLLIDG
+3926 EPGMDLPLLIDG

-3948 RQFTSNTDLDAVY
+3948 RQFDSAADLDAVY
-3961 SSSFQDI
+3961 ASSFQDI
-3968 YLGTRFTDIN
+3968 YLGTRFSDIN

-4037 YIFDDDQPV
+4037 YIFDTDQPV
-4046 LNWDGLVE
+4046 LNWNGLVE

-4066 GIDLV
+4066 GIDLAAGV
-4071 PGADYTANWVNR
+4071 NYTANWVNR
-4083 TVTILNRVSAADL
+4083 TVTILNNVAAADL

-4116 GNNVDDFVIVPVNV
+4116 GNNIDDFVIVPVNV
-4130 DEIYDAVLF
+4130 NEIDSVVLF
-4139 VNGVNTQVVDWEAYY
+4139 VNGVNTQVINWEAYY
-4154 PANVWN
+4154 PANEWN

-4172 TTSPTMYYRAL
+4172 TTSPTTYYRAV

-4211 EQVYNTTDALA
+4211 EQVYTTSDALA
-4222 LTILGETSPIQY
+4222 LTVLGETSPIQY

-4259 NSVGGTNIPNMIVEV
+4259 NSVQGTNIPNMIVEV
-4274 GGTRLRPYEG
+4274 AGLRLRPYEG

-4301 GGYQQSIINAETDID
+4301 GGYQQSIINAETDIN
-4316 VYVDNVLQVQ
+4316 VYVDSVLQVQ
-4326 SIGDVAG
+4326 SIGDVVG

-4348 QVLFAQPPAVGSVV
+4348 QVLFAQPPAEASVV
-4362 LITVSTVSAYL
+4362 LITVSTVAAYL

-4378 LQLVNAPTVGDIIS
+4378 LQLVNAPPLGDTIS

-4420 EPYDSTAFDAGVVND
+4420 EPYDSTAFDAATIND

-4440 DYSEGITIPNNNL
+4440 DYSVGITIPNNNL
-4453 DLQRSGIQAN
+4453 DLQRPGVQAN

-4478 DFIVDGDILILASG
+4478 DFIVDGDLLVLASG
-4492 PMANS
+4492 ALANS
-4497 DIVVVT
+4497 DIVAVT
-4503 EFTESIV
+4503 EFTESVV

-4542 LSATADIVYVR
+4542 LSATADIAYVR
-4553 DANALTQPNLP
+4553 DAGALTQPNLP

-4579 YRERDTALHTISGL
+4579 YRERNTALNTISGL

-4605 TVGTEVYDIGRG
+4605 TIGTEVYDIGRG

-4630 SSSIGDGSTTVFY
+4630 SSAIGDGSTTVFY
-4643 SDIDINNPDESSSI
+4643 SDIDINNPDESSSV
-4657 DIRAVEVYVGGVKQ
+4657 DIRAVEVYVGGIRQ

-4691 FVGTTDWNSIAGTVG
+4691 FLGTTNWNNIAGTVG

-4714 ITVATTGT
+4714 ITVAATGT

-4732 RYRWTEAL
+4732 QYRWTEAL
-4740 FNPVAVEFVVNDEV
+4740 FSPVAVEFVVNDEV

-4759 APEAGNDITILVRR
+4759 APAAGNDITILVRR
-4773 GKTWYRPGANTP
+4773 GKTWYRPGLNTP
-4785 SDGIALQETDTRAAR
+4785 SDGIALQETDTPAAR

>member
-53 PNDRYVIE
+53 PNDSYVIE

-69 QLEPGIVSLE
+69 QLEAGIVSLE
-79 PDTNRVRD
+79 PDTSRVRD

-95 DAVAYQGGNASRPD
+95 DSVEYQGGDSSRPD

-118 WDPFVNWDTFINF
+118 WDPFINWDTFINF

-168 SGLAGNN
+168 SGLAGTN

-213 SRNNPTLTLVRGNTY
+213 SRNNPTLSLVRGNTY

-252 VYNSGVTNNGAVA
+252 VYNSGVTNNGAVV

-279 LFYAS
+279 LYYAS

-298 AAAGTGPGFWIQT
+298 ADAGTGPGFWIQSA
-311 DPGVNGRVPI
+311 PGISGRVPI

-357 GGGPGQLN
+357 ALP

-381 DNVAVA
+381 DNISVS

-402 NGRTI
+402 NGRTL
-407 VFTQAVS
+407 VFTQSVVE
-414 DPELGGWYKT
+414 PELGGWYKT

-432 DDALNGQSGSYDSLR
+432 DDSLNGQVGSYDSLL
-447 YAETNEV
+447 YSETTEV

-463 QIDYV
+463 QIEYV

-476 TLNSIQLVDNLD
+476 TLNSVQLINNLE

-507 AGFFREVPL
+507 AGFFREIPL

-557 QSYTSPNGVVFTN
+557 TSYTSPNGVTFTN

-580 EPAEYINKEYYISGV
+580 EPASYIDQEYYISGV
-595 GTAIELLPVTNF
+595 GAAIELLPVINF
-607 VTPETYVV
+607 ITPETYVV
-615 DGDGST
+615 DGDDST

-631 LTIDRAAQDLNAWS
+631 LTIDRAALDLNAWS
-645 RSNRWFHIDVI
+645 RSNRWFHIDVL
-656 NATATYNNTEAVID
+656 NATAAYNNTEVVID

-680 EFRPGLRMF
+680 EFRGGIRMF
-689 NMGTEGKQPVNII
+689 NMGTEGKQPVSII
-702 DFEQTD
+702 DFEETD

-720 VGGLTFA
+720 VGGFTFE
-727 QTDPPQRVIFA
+727 QTNPPQRVIFA
-738 ADTDANV
+738 ADLDANV

-755 TPDSIPPFVAQP
+755 IPDSVPPLITQP
-767 VIHLTLATDGEVL
+767 IIHLTLASDGEVL

-786 CLDGTTLK
+786 CLDGTELK
-794 GISFWYNGVEWRRAQ
+794 GVSFWYDGVAWIPAQ
-809 LKTSVQQAPLFDIY
+809 LKTGVQQAPLFDIY

-830 ANLAKY
+830 ANLVKY

-850 VPESGVLD
+850 VGDTGVLD

-890 RDNVSTT
+890 RDNVSAT
-897 ELISNG
+897 ESISNG
-903 FVREYETRTVF
+903 FVREYDTRTLF
-914 QRQIGWNVAAT
+914 QRQIGWNTAAT

-939 EVLKLDVQAQ
+939 ELLKLDVSAQ
-949 TTNINVPAVQVYLG
+949 STDANIPAVQVYVG
-963 STFRDPGSYTVATTS
+963 SVFRDPGSYTVATTA
-978 NSTTITL
+978 NSTTIAL

-1186 LLVYKNDQLL
+1186 LLVYKNQQLL

-1218 VGDVVSIQEYAETY
+1218 VGDIVSIQEYPETY

-1239 PTKLGLYPAYRPEIV
+1239 PTKLGLYPAYRPEIAI
-1254 TTKTTTGTAVIIVGH
+1254 TQTTTGTAVVIVGH

-1277 NDIRDQVLLE
+1277 EDIRDQVLLE

-1295 LKLDGNPVPLLMA
+1295 LKLDGNPVPLLIT

-1313 NFRQTGYSYSDIND
+1313 NFRETGYSYSDIND

-1337 GWNKLDYTSQNYLP
+1337 GWNKLDYTSQNFLST
-1351 ANQFSWNYSSSQNKL
+1351 NQFSWNYSSSQNKL
-1366 SFDRPDN
+1366 SFNRPDN
-1373 INLLGAWRGI
+1373 TNLLGAWRGI

-1400 LGFTIKP
+1400 LGFSIKP

-1436 DPAGTYVL
+1436 DPDGAYVL
-1444 PAYIRPGLTTV
+1444 LAYVRPDLTTV
-1455 IPVDSEGNLASPFVS
+1455 IPVNSEGNLLSPFAS
-1470 VVGGYDDTSFQKSWA
+1470 VVGGYDETSFQKSWA

-1522 ADRDLYRFDDEFGQF
+1522 ADRDLYQYNEEFDQY

-1546 ANNITVYGDGVSKA
+1546 ANDITVYGDGVSKA

-1629 LLLYKNQPFDRTTY
+1629 LLLYKNQPFDRVVY

-1660 STTQPFFNIAVSQG
+1660 STTQPFFNITVSQG

-1685 VTVQVPTV
+1685 ITVQVPTV

-1699 KVPYGFVFN
+1699 KVPYGYVFT

-1723 LEKQGLTFTDRSNG
+1723 LEKQGLTFTDRANG
-1737 LELNWGQMA
+1737 FELDWSQMV

-1763 NLNPLAGGL
+1763 NLNPLASGL
-1772 SITKPQSVV
+1772 TITKPQSVV

-1811 DNTLTLQPLTTEALS
+1811 DNTLTLQPLTAEALS

-2003 GTVLSAELLSQANL
+2003 GTILSAELLSQANL

-2064 TLPQESSQ
+2064 ILPQQSSQ
-2072 ADQPVLLSNVWR
+2072 ADQTVLLSNVWR
-2084 QSYKLTSPNF
+2084 QSYKLTSPDF
-2094 LPTTTTTVTD
+2094 LPTTTATVTD
-2104 TALPTAGYVSLDDA
+2104 TALPTAGYVNLDDA
-2118 DITTFSLNDLS
+2118 DITIFSLNDLS
-2129 SIQANID
+2129 SIQANLD
-2136 AVSVGT
+2136 AVSVGAT
-2142 TIWAAKVNEY
+2142 VWAAKVNNY

-2159 VQVSGYVDH
+2159 VQVPGYIDH

-2177 ICNFTQPHGLEVGD
+2177 ICNFTQPHGLAVGD

-2219 AYTFVGSQSQI
+2219 AYTFIGTQNQI

-2261 GTKVWVDDAG
+2261 GNKVWVDNAG

-2307 ARSRLA
+2307 ARTRLA

-2339 SGSYQPVSPAT
+2339 SGSYQPVSPT
-2350 SGDAILVLGT
+2350 DSGDAILVLGA

-2370 DFGNQTWAVGGA
+2370 DFGNQTWAGAGA
-2382 SQSLGPAAQADVG
+2382 SLSLGPASEADVG

-2406 GQPGVNPYA
+2406 GQPGINPYA

-2460 SLVDTQIQFIRTLGD
+2460 ALVDVQNQFIRTRGN

-2493 QLEVSVNSNIQ
+2493 QLEVSVNSNTQ

-2510 TINGFSEVVFTT
+2510 VINGFSEVVFTT

-2556 NINSFSVLADDVLLR
+2556 NIDSFSVLANDVLSR
-2571 PDIDYTYNNG
+2571 PNIDYTYNNG

-2595 TIVVRADKHFVYV
+2595 TIIVRADKHFVYV
-2608 NTLTVAGLAA
+2608 DTLTVGGLAA

-2634 VLIGCADQTVDGKTE
+2634 VLIGCADQTVDGKVE

-2671 VTFTVLGTVTAPVSV
+2671 VMFTVLGAVTAPVSV

-2701 NADGTFT
+2701 NANNTFT

-2713 VTIQDPLQ
+2713 ITIQDPLQ

-2744 NASNAVVDNPMEFT
+2744 NASNAIVDNSMEFT

-2767 SFNCSLYVGA
+2767 SFNCSLYIGA

-2812 TAGQTLRVNNTD
+2812 TAGQTLRVNNID
-2824 VAVPVA
+2824 VAVPNA
-2830 GTVASLATAINS
+2830 PNNTVVGLADAINNLV
-2842 TVPNVTASVST
+2842 TLGGVPNVTASVSAT
-2853 SGFLTIAV
+2853 GFLTISV

-2886 STLGFNTFVFTQSIY
+2886 SALGFNTFVFTQSIY

-2908 AAFGSSV
+2908 AAFGASV

-2928 PGGTQYLVTEFD
+2928 PGGTQYIVTEFD
-2940 EGETDFDGNSTVF
+2940 EGETDFDGNSTIF
-2953 FSTIL
+2953 FSTIV

-2968 LPAANDSAL
+2968 LPSAGDSTL
-2977 NPGKFVFGLQIVDN
+2977 NPGKFVFGLQIADN

-3028 RVFVFENPDRVLAWT
+3028 RVFVFENPDRTPAWT
-3043 IVREQQPV
+3043 VIREQQPV
-3051 VDVRLLNSVFTYD
+3051 VDVRLLNSVFAYD

-3087 ARQNIN
+3087 AKQNIN

-3137 DNIVY
+3137 DSIVY

-3148 QVFPGSTV
+3148 QVFPGSNV

-3226 ENPKASGIPYV
+3226 ENPKASGIPYI
-3237 AAVNA
+3237 AAINA

-3315 NLNAAERYGVQF
+3315 NLNAAERFGVQF

-3352 ARFPIVENRSFN
+3352 ARFPIVENRSFA

-3370 PVPVSVQTYVAGTL
+3370 PLPPAQT
-3384 IIGNTYTISSVGTTN
+3384 
-3399 FTAIGASSNTVG
+3399 GATV
-3411 VTFVATGVGAG
+3411 
-3422 TGTASFTNWNLQV
+3422 NWNLQV

-3446 DAVPL
+3446 NAVPL
-3451 GYKYLVISDS
+3451 GYKYLVTSDS
-3461 SNNGLWTVYTVQ
+3461 SNNGLWTIYEVQ
-3473 LSQGLVSGVRE
+3473 LSQGPLLGIKE
-3484 LVLTQVQ
+3484 LVLVRVQ
-3491 NYDTKRYWGYINWY
+3491 NYDTKRYWNYINWY
-3505 LPGYNSS
+3505 LLGYNPS

-3547 IYLRTDIEWQRV
+3547 IYLRTDIAWQRV
-3559 ALQDGTIEISSQIY
+3559 ALQDGTIEISAQIY

-3695 QYLGSLTDFDVPA
+3695 QYFGSLTDFDVPA
-3708 YYDTNL
+3708 YYDTSL
-3714 TVPQYVSP
+3714 TVPQYISP
-3722 ILLPYDAGTAEA
+3722 ILLPYDAGTAEV
-3734 DNTLSDAAADS
+3734 DNTLSDAEANS
-3745 LIWQAWPYSQWI
+3745 LVWQAWPYSQWI
-3757 NNYLLTLDSITLVNP
+3757 ANYLLTLDSITLVNP
-3772 GTGFTDVPTVTI
+3772 GSGFTDVPTVTI
-3784 VGDAEI
+3784 VGDAAV
-3790 PATAQAFLNSL
+3790 PATAQAFLNSQ
-3801 GEIAFISVITPGSGY
+3801 GEIAFISVITSGSGY
-3816 RATPS
+3816 RATPT
-3821 IVFNG
+3821 IVFDG

-3856 YQTDI
+3856 YQSSI
-3861 VDWQPSG
+3861 VEWQPSG

-3878 ADQVWRAS
+3878 DDQVWRAA

-3904 LIPAANLSGV
+3904 RVPAANLSGV
-3914 DRTAGY
+3914 DRTSGY

-3968 YLGTRFTDIN
+3968 YLGTRFSDIN
-3978 VDGGEFIGPYE
+3978 IDGGEFIGPYE

-4046 LNWDGLVE
+4046 LNWNGLVE

-4071 PGADYTANWVNR
+4071 AGVDYTANWVNR
-4083 TVTILNRVSAADL
+4083 TVTILNRVDAADL
-4096 VNITAYELGGGS
+4096 VNITVYELGGGS
-4108 QLYRQNYV
+4108 QLYRQNYI

-4130 DEIYDAVLF
+4130 NEIYDPVLF
-4139 VNGVNTQVVDWEAYY
+4139 VNGVNTQVIDWEAYY
-4154 PANVWN
+4154 PATVWN
-4160 QLQAYNRLDVVR
+4160 QLQAYNRLDVVQ
-4172 TTSPTMYYRAL
+4172 TTGPTMYYRAV

-4202 PATQSKVLL
+4202 PATQSKILL
-4211 EQVYNTTDALA
+4211 EQVYTTTDALA
-4222 LTILGETSPIQY
+4222 LTVLGETSPIQY

-4244 LVTSAINSTRTVTLT
+4244 LVTSSINSTKTMTLT
-4259 NSVGGTNIPNMIVEV
+4259 NSVAGTNIPNMIVEV
-4274 GGTRLRPYEG
+4274 AGQRLRPYEG

-4289 DGSTLSFGLPQR
+4289 NGATLSFGLPQR

-4326 SIGDVAG
+4326 SIGDVVG
-4333 AYSVTNWDGSNTPGR
+4333 TYSVTNWDGSNTPGR
-4348 QVLFAQPPAVGSVV
+4348 QVLFAQPPAEASVI
-4362 LITVSTVSAYL
+4362 LITVSTVAAYL

-4378 LQLVNAPTVGDIIS
+4378 LQLVNAPPLGDIVS

-4420 EPYDSTAFDAGVVND
+4420 EPYDSTAFDAGIVND

-4440 DYSEGITIPNNNL
+4440 DYSVGITIPNNNL

-4492 PMANS
+4492 AMANS

-4516 RIFQDMRGVQATYR
+4516 RVFQDMRGVQATYR
-4530 ITPSTTTTLVQN
+4530 ITSSTTTTLVQN

-4579 YRERDTALHTISGL
+4579 YRERNTALHTISGL

-4605 TVGTEVYDIGRG
+4605 NVGTEVYDIGRG

-4630 SSSIGDGSTTVFY
+4630 SSTIGDGSTTVFY
-4643 SDIDINNPDESSSI
+4643 SDIDINNPDESSSV

-4676 VLTADLEVGLTYNIS
+4676 ILTADLELGISYNIS
-4691 FVGTTDWNSIAGTVG
+4691 FLGTTNWNNIAGTVG

-4714 ITVATTGT
+4714 ITVAATGT

-4732 RYRWTEAL
+4732 QYRWTEAL
-4740 FNPVAVEFVVNDEV
+4740 FSPVAVEFVVNDEV

-4759 APEAGNDITILVRR
+4759 APAAGNDITILVRR
-4773 GKTWYRPGANTP
+4773 GKSWYRPGPNTP

>member
-1 MARVRSVE
+1 MARVRSVD

-69 QLEPGIVSLE
+69 QLEAGIVSLE
-79 PDTNRVRD
+79 PDTNRVKD

-95 DAVAYQGGNASRPD
+95 DAVSYQGGDSTRPD

-118 WDPFVNWDTFINF
+118 WDPFINWDTFINF
-131 SQYFWIPGGPAS
+131 SQYFWIPNGPAE
-143 VDVAATGVPAT
+143 VNVAATGVPAT
-154 DDFVVDRANGVYTF
+154 DNFTVDRANGVYTF

-187 FQVAQNDKETVN
+187 FEVAQNNKETVN

-213 SRNNPTLTLVRGNTY
+213 SRNNPTLTLARGNTY
-228 VFTMNLDGVYPFYI
+228 VFTMNLDGVYPFFI

-252 VYNSGVTNNGAVA
+252 VYNSGVTNNGATV

-279 LFYAS
+279 LYYAS
-284 ATQSNMQGTINVTN
+284 STQGNMQGTIVVTN
-298 AAAGTGPGFWIQT
+298 AAAGTGPGFWIQSA
-311 DPGVNGRVPI
+311 PGVSGRVPI

-328 DVFGVTNNGEDLGTV
+328 DVYGVNNNGEDLGTI

-357 GGGPGQLN
+357 GLP

-381 DNVAVA
+381 NNVEVA

-402 NGRTI
+402 NGRTV
-407 VFTQAVS
+407 VFSQPVS
-414 DPELGGWYKT
+414 DPELGGWYKE

-432 DDALNGQSGSYDSLR
+432 DNALNGQPGSYDSLL
-447 YAETNEV
+447 YAQTTEV
-454 PLEQRFGIW
+454 PFEQRFSIW
-463 QIDYV
+463 QIEYV

-476 TLNSIQLVDNLD
+476 TLNSIQAVSNLE

-496 TYASTQWYKND
+496 TWASTQWFKND
-507 AGFFREVPL
+507 AGFFREIPL

-521 DVLYYQDGTDPEIFG
+521 DTLYYQDGTDPEIFG
-536 RIRLIEQTQSDTLF
+536 RIRLIEQAQSDTLF

-570 GLKVVFRGQV
+570 GLKVVFRGQA
-580 EPAEYINKEYYISGV
+580 EPASYINQQYYISGV
-595 GTAIELLPVTNF
+595 GTAIELLPVSNF
-607 VTPETYVV
+607 ITPETYVV
-615 DGDGST
+615 DGDDSAEDT
-621 EATEPGELDY
+621 QPGELDY
-631 LTIDRAAQDLNAWS
+631 LTIDRSALDLNAWS

-656 NATATYNNTEAVID
+656 NATAAYNNTEAVID

-680 EFRPGLRMF
+680 EFRGGIRMF

-702 DFEQTD
+702 DFAETD

-720 VGGLTFA
+720 VGGYTF
-727 QTDPPQRVIFA
+727 TEGSRVIFA
-738 ADTDANV
+738 ADLDANV
-745 RNKIWEVNFI
+745 RNKIWVVNFI
-755 TPDSIPPFVAQP
+755 TPDSIAPFVGQP
-767 VIHLTLATDGEVL
+767 MIHLTLATDGEVL

-786 CLDGTTLK
+786 CLDGTALK
-794 GISFWYNGVEWRRAQ
+794 GVSFWYDGVEWIPAQ
-809 LKTSVQQAPLFDIY
+809 LKTGVQQAPLFDIY

-830 ANLAKY
+830 ANLVKY

-850 VPESGVLD
+850 VGDTGILD

-897 ELISNG
+897 ESVSNG
-903 FVREYETRTVF
+903 FVREYVARNEF
-914 QRQIGWNVAAT
+914 QRQIGWITAETV
-925 DTQIRQQFKFTYTG
+925 TQIRQQFKFTYTG
-939 EVLKLDVQAQ
+939 ELLKLDVKAQ
-949 TTNINVPAVQVYLG
+949 SSDVNIPAVQVYVG
-963 STFRDPGSYTVATTS
+963 SKFRDPGTYSYETTD
-978 NSTTITL
+978 NSTAITL
-985 DNTYAIGDIVEVL
+985 DTTYALGDIVEVL
-998 VLSDQISQVAFY
+998 VLSDQVSQVAFY
-1010 QVPINLEKNPINGNS
+1010 QVPINLEKNPTNGNS
-1025 DTFTLGT
+1025 DSFTLGT

-1043 LTTLRGPI
+1043 LTSLNGPI

-1062 IGTYGQVILQQSA
+1062 IGQYGQVILQQSA
-1075 PLVLAGYFNRSQDY
+1075 PLILAGYFNRSQDY

-1112 VTRLTIGFETPGQ
+1112 VTRLTIGFETPGEI
-1125 LLTQAME
+1125 LTQALE
-1132 NLTAGRIEI
+1132 VITAGRIEI

-1152 GSVFIENSYTVGL
+1152 GSVFIENSYTVSL

-1186 LLVYKNDQLL
+1186 LLIYKNGELL
-1196 TRGFDYVVA
+1196 TRGFDYTVA
-1205 TDGPRITITVPLA
+1205 VDGPRVTILTSLA
-1218 VGDVVSIQEYAETY
+1218 VGDVISIQEYTVTY

-1254 TTKTTTGTAVIIVGH
+1254 VTKTTTGTATVIVGH

-1277 NDIRDQVLLE
+1277 GDIRDQVLLE

-1313 NFRQTGYSYSDIND
+1313 NFRETGYLYTDINN

-1337 GWNKLDYTSQNYLP
+1337 GWNKLDYTAQTYLP
-1351 ANQFSWNYSSSQNKL
+1351 TNQFSWNYSNSQNKL

-1383 NRYFY
+1383 YRYFY

-1400 LGFTIKP
+1400 LGFSIKP

-1429 LEAGRVA
+1429 LSAGLVA
-1436 DPAGTYVL
+1436 DPAGSYVL
-1444 PAYIRPGLTTV
+1444 PEYARPDLSTV
-1455 IPVDSEGNLASPFVS
+1455 LPVDSEGNLVSPFVS
-1470 VVGGYDDTSFQKSWA
+1470 VVGGYDDTSFQKSWV

-1522 ADRDLYRFDDEFGQF
+1522 ADRDLYRYSQEFNQF
-1537 LYQDRYRLD
+1537 LYQDRYRLN
-1546 ANNITVYGDGVSKA
+1546 ANDIQVYGDGVSKA

-1572 SGTNSTAE
+1572 SGTNSTAD
-1580 LEADLGSLDV
+1580 LEASLGSLDV

-1629 LLLYKNQPFDRTTY
+1629 LILYKNQPFDRVTY

-1660 STTQPFFNIAVSQG
+1660 STAQPFFDITVSQG
-1674 IGRLKSYTAGN
+1674 IGRLKSYTVGN
-1685 VTVQVPTV
+1685 ITVQVPTI

-1699 KVPYGFVFN
+1699 KVPYGYVFT
-1708 NQTSVCDFLLSYGNV
+1708 NQTSVCDFLLSYGNL
-1723 LEKQGLTFTDRSNG
+1723 LEKQGLTFTDRTNG
-1737 LELNWGQMA
+1737 FTLDWSQMV

-1755 GWEVNSLI
+1755 GWEINSLI

-1772 SITKPQSVV
+1772 TISKPQSVV

-1790 NVLLNQNKRELP
+1790 NAILNQNKRELP

-1811 DNTLTLQPLTTEALS
+1811 DNTMTLQPLTSEALS

-1855 TGARQSRLNLVA
+1855 TGARQSRLNLTA

-1911 SAATIVDPSTEFKF
+1911 SAATIVDPSIEFKF
-1925 DQWFKSDYEQLELG
+1925 DQWLKSDYEQLELG

-1950 LANSYS
+1950 LANSYN
-1956 LNTANL
+1956 LNSANL

-2003 GTVLSAELLSQANL
+2003 GTILSAELLSQANL
-2017 GKESADYKIF
+2017 GKESADYRIY

-2064 TLPQESSQ
+2064 TLPQQSSQ
-2072 ADQPVLLSNVWR
+2072 ADQQVLLNNVWR
-2084 QSYKLTSPNF
+2084 QSYKLTSPDF
-2094 LPTTTTTVTD
+2094 LPTTTGTVTD
-2104 TALPTAGYVSLDDA
+2104 TALPTAGYVNLDDA
-2118 DITTFSLNDLS
+2118 DITTFSLEDLS
-2129 SIQANID
+2129 SLQANID
-2136 AVSVGT
+2136 KVSVGAT
-2142 TIWAAKVNEY
+2142 VWAAKVNNY

-2159 VQVSGYVDH
+2159 VHIPGYIDH

-2177 ICNFTQPHGLEVGD
+2177 ICNFTHPHNLSVGD
-2191 KLIIKFFDVEID
+2191 KFIIKFFDPEVD

-2209 EVTGVNTVTI
+2209 SVPGINTVTI
-2219 AYTFVGSQSQI
+2219 AFQFTGRQNQVNSV
-2230 NGTGIGFTLQT
+2230 GIGFTLQT

-2271 NGQWAVLEKQNQ
+2271 NGQWAVLQKQNQ

-2307 ARSRLA
+2307 TKNQLA
-2313 ALVGSPRYG
+2313 ALIGSPRYG
-2322 FASGTATGGI
+2322 FASGTTTGGI
-2332 YTYVKNF
+2332 YTYVKN
-2339 SGSYQPVSPAT
+2339 SLGSYQPVSPLGNT
-2350 SGDAILVLGT
+2350 DAILTLGA
-2360 TGVRGYGNAV
+2360 TGTRGYGNAV
-2370 DFGNQTWAVGGA
+2370 DFGNQTWAAAGA
-2382 SQSLGPAAQADVG
+2382 SKSLGPAGQADVG
-2395 YAAVIYRDPAL
+2395 YAAIIYRDPSL
-2406 GQPGVNPYA
+2406 GEPGTNPYA
-2415 QWQLLTPPVSGDRI
+2415 QWQLLTPPASGDRTVA
-2429 LPGEFG
+2429 GEFG
-2435 YSVAVSTDEHWMYI
+2435 YSVVVSADEHWAYI
-2449 GSPGV
+2449 SAPGV

-2460 SLVDTQIQFIRTLGD
+2460 ALVDVQDQFVRTLGN
-2475 GVTTTY
+2475 GATTIY

-2493 QLEVSVNSNIQ
+2493 QLEVSVNSNLQ

-2510 TINGFSEVVFTT
+2510 TINAFSQVVFSVA
-2522 PPPVGEV
+2522 PPSGEV
-2529 VDISRK
+2529 VDIRRK
-2535 TLLTITNSGTQQLAT
+2535 SLLQITNSGTQQLAA

-2556 NINSFSVLADDVLLR
+2556 NIDSFSVLANDVLLR
-2571 PDIDYTYNNG
+2571 PNIDYTYNSG
-2581 TGLLTWINAPAGGV
+2581 TGLLTWVNAPAGGV

-2618 DARFGH
+2618 GARFGH
-2624 SVSTTTDGRQ
+2624 SVATTTDGRQ
-2634 VLIGCADQTVDGKTE
+2634 VIVGCADQTVDGQVE

-2671 VTFTVLGTVTAPVSV
+2671 VMFTVLGTVTAPVSV

-2730 NQFVLTQQ
+2730 NQFTQVQQ
-2738 VKQQTV
+2738 VVKDTV
-2744 NASNAVVDNPMEFT
+2744 TEFT
-2758 NFGQALDIC
+2758 NFGQAVDIC

-2793 VNQSRV
+2793 VNQARV
-2799 YGTITATVANPVL
+2799 YGTITATVASPVL
-2812 TAGQTLRVNNTD
+2812 TAGQTLRVNNID
-2824 VAVPVA
+2824 VAVPSA

-2842 TVPNVTASVST
+2842 DVPNVVATVAN
-2853 SGFLTIAV
+2853 GFLTISV
-2861 KNTDSAAPGNKLQV
+2861 KNAAAAAPGNQLQV
-2875 APGSST
+2875 APGSV
-2881 GSTVF
+2881 GTVF
-2886 STLGFNTFVFTQSIY
+2886 DVLGFDTFVYTQSIY
-2901 SPYPVEF
+2901 SPYPVDF
-2908 AAFGSSV
+2908 AGFGASV
-2915 NIDDTADNLVVGA
+2915 NINDTADNLVVGA
-2928 PGGTQYLVTEFD
+2928 PRGTQYIITEFD
-2940 EGETDFDGNSTVF
+2940 DGETDFDGDSTIF
-2953 FSTIL
+2953 FSTII

-2968 LPAANDSAL
+2968 LLSAGDSAL
-2977 NPGKFVFGLQIVDN
+2977 NPSKFVFGLQIADN
-2991 GAGTYDNYG
+2991 GAGTYDSYG

-3028 RVFVFENPDRVLAWT
+3028 RVFVFENPNRTPAWT
-3043 IVREQQPV
+3043 VIREQQPV
-3051 VDVRLLNSVFTYD
+3051 VDVRLLNSVFAYD

-3087 ARQNIN
+3087 AKQNID

-3137 DNIVY
+3137 DSIVY
-3142 ASRRWG
+3142 ASRRWA

-3156 DVYQWIESTEPPA
+3156 DVYQWIEATEPPA

-3191 DGTFNTYYYFWVR
+3191 DGTFNTFYYFWVR
-3204 GITTVAT
+3204 GITTVAGK
-3211 NRGKTLSAETVARYI
+3211 RGKTLSAETVARYI
-3226 ENPKASGIPYV
+3226 ENPKASGIPYI
-3237 AAVNA
+3237 AAINA

-3275 VEYELIAQDK
+3275 VEYELIPQDK

-3315 NLNAAERYGVQF
+3315 NLNAAERFGVQF

-3364 LLNSSE
+3364 LLNSSD
-3370 PVPVSVQTYVAGTL
+3370 PIPPSMTG
-3384 IIGNTYTISSVGTTN
+3384 S
-3399 FTAIGASSNTVG
+3399 TV
-3411 VTFVATGVGAG
+3411 
-3422 TGTASFTNWNLQV
+3422 NWNLQV

-3451 GYKYLVISDS
+3451 GYKYLVLTDS
-3461 SNNGLWTVYTVQ
+3461 SNNGLWTIYEVQ
-3473 LSQGLVSGVRE
+3473 LSQGPVLGIRE
-3484 LVLTQVQ
+3484 LVLTRVQ
-3491 NYDTKRYWGYINWY
+3491 NYDTKKYWSYINWY
-3505 LPGYNSS
+3505 QLGYNPS

-3522 STLETLNLPVGSS
+3522 NSLETLNLPVGAS

-3547 IYLRTDIEWQRV
+3547 IYQRTDIEWQRV
-3559 ALQDGTIEISSQIY
+3559 ALQDGTIELSAQLY

-3622 SLVLMFN
+3622 SLTLMFN

-3708 YYDTNL
+3708 YYDTDL
-3714 TVPQYVSP
+3714 TVPQYISP
-3722 ILLPYDAGTAEA
+3722 VLLPYEAGTAEV
-3734 DNTLSDAAADS
+3734 DNTLSDADADA

-3772 GTGFTDVPTVTI
+3772 GSGFTDVPTVTV
-3784 VGDAEI
+3784 VGDAEV

-3816 RATPS
+3816 RATPT
-3821 IVFNG
+3821 IVFDG

-3856 YQTDI
+3856 YQTS
-3861 VDWQPSG
+3861 VTDWQPSG

-3904 LIPAANLSGV
+3904 LVPASALSGV
-3914 DRTAGY
+3914 DRTSGY
-3920 YVAGVN
+3920 YVPGVN
-3926 EPGLDLPLLIDG
+3926 EPGMDLPLLIDG
-3938 IDYPGVQVFG
+3938 IEYPGVQVFG
-3948 RQFTSNTDLDAVY
+3948 RGFESTTDLDAVY
-3961 SSSFQDI
+3961 SSSFADI

-3978 VDGGEFIGPYE
+3978 VEGGEFVGPYE
-3989 GHAPE
+3989 GHGPE

-4020 DNVAGNDGH
+4020 DNIAGSDGH
-4029 GFQLVSRR
+4029 GFELISRR
-4037 YIFDDDQPV
+4037 YIFDPDRPV
-4046 LNWDGLVE
+4046 LDWDGLVE

-4071 PGADYTANWVNR
+4071 AGVNYTADWVNR

-4096 VNITAYELGGGS
+4096 VNLTAYELGGGS

-4116 GNNVDDFVIVPVNV
+4116 GNNIDDFVIVPVNV
-4130 DEIYDAVLF
+4130 NEIYDVVLF
-4139 VNGVNTQVVDWEAYY
+4139 VNGVDTQVIDWEAYY
-4154 PANVWN
+4154 PADEWD
-4160 QLQAYNRLDVVR
+4160 QLQAYNRLAVVR
-4172 TTSPTMYYRAL
+4172 TVSPTMYYRAV
-4183 QTVPAGIAITN
+4183 QAVPAGIAITN
-4194 TDYWLNFV
+4194 ADYWQNFV

-4211 EQVYNTTDALA
+4211 EEAYNTTDALA
-4222 LTILGETSPIQY
+4222 LTVLGATTPIQY
-4234 SWSTPQTQNI
+4234 SWSTPQTQNV
-4244 LVTSAINSTRTVTLT
+4244 LVTGAINTSRTITLT
-4259 NSVGGTNIPNMIVEV
+4259 NSVEGTNIPNMIVEV
-4274 GGTRLRPYEG
+4274 GGVRLRPYEG

-4289 DGSTLSFGLPQR
+4289 NGSTVSFGLPQR

-4326 SIGDVAG
+4326 SIGTVVG
-4333 AYSVTNWDGSNTPGR
+4333 SYSVTNWDGSNTPGR
-4348 QVLFAQPPAVGSVV
+4348 QIVFAQPPAEASTI
-4362 LITVSTVSAYL
+4362 LITVSTVAAYL
-4373 VSGNT
+4373 VSGNL
-4378 LQLVNAPTVGDIIS
+4378 LQLVNAPPVGDVVSI
-4392 VTTWNDTAQQNILTL
+4392 TTWNDTAQQNILTL
-4407 VFQGPEDEGVVIT
+4407 VFQGPSEQGVVIT
-4420 EPYDSTAFDAGVVND
+4420 EPYDSTAFDAGTVND

-4440 DYSEGITIPNNNL
+4440 DYSEGVTIPNNNL
-4453 DLQRSGIQAN
+4453 ALQRTGVQAN

-4478 DFIVDGDILILASG
+4478 DFIVDNDAVILSSG
-4492 PMANS
+4492 PMANN
-4497 DIVVVT
+4497 DIVVIT
-4503 EFTESIV
+4503 EFTESVV

-4516 RIFQDMRGVQATYR
+4516 RVFQDMRGVQATYR
-4530 ITPSTTTTLVQN
+4530 ITADTTTTLVQP
-4542 LSATADIVYVR
+4542 LSATANVAFLR
-4553 DANALTQPNLP
+4553 NAGALTEPKLA
-4564 DGIFGVCTIN
+4564 DGIFGICTIN

-4579 YRERDTALHTISGL
+4579 YRERNTALNTISGL
-4593 MRGTGGTAATSH
+4593 MRGTAGTAATSH
-4605 TVGTEVYDIGRG
+4605 TVGTEVYDMGRG
-4617 NLMFEEYQDYIDK
+4617 NLIAEEYQDYLDK
-4630 SSSIGDGSTTVFY
+4630 STTEGDGSTTVFY
-4643 SDIDINNPDESSSI
+4643 SDIRLTNPDESSSI
-4657 DIRAVEVYVGGVKQ
+4657 DIRAVEVYVGGTKQ

-4676 VLTADLEVGLTYNIS
+4676 VLTADLEIGLTYNIS

-4714 ITVATTGT
+4714 ITVAATGT

-4732 RYRWTEAL
+4732 QYRWTEAL
-4740 FNPVAVEFVVNDEV
+4740 FDPVAVEFVVNDEV

-4759 APEAGNDITILVRR
+4759 APAAGNDITILVRR
-4773 GKTWYRPGANTP
+4773 GTSWYQRGATTA

-4800 FFRGI
+4800 FFRGE

>member
-53 PNDRYVIE
+53 PNDSYVIE

-69 QLEPGIVSLE
+69 QLEAGIVSLE

-95 DAVAYQGGNASRPD
+95 DSVTYQGGDATRPD

-168 SGLAGNN
+168 SGLAGAN

-187 FQVAQNDKETVN
+187 FEVAQNNKETVN

-228 VFTMNLDGVYPFYI
+228 VFTMNLDGAYPFYI

-252 VYNSGVTNNGAVA
+252 VYNSGVTNNGAVV

-298 AAAGTGPGFWIQT
+298 ADAGTGPGFWIQSA
-311 DPGVNGRVPI
+311 PGISGRVPI

-357 GGGPGQLN
+357 ALP

-381 DNVAVA
+381 DNVSVA

-402 NGRTI
+402 NGRTV
-407 VFTQAVS
+407 VFTQPIV
-414 DPELGGWYKT
+414 DPELGGWFKT

-432 DDALNGQSGSYDSLR
+432 DDALNGQVGSYDSLL
-447 YAETNEV
+447 YSETTEV
-454 PLEQRFGIW
+454 PFEQRFSIW
-463 QIDYV
+463 QIEYV

-476 TLNSIQLVDNLD
+476 TLNSVQLINNLE
-488 KFTVRYGN
+488 KFTIRYGN

-507 AGFFREVPL
+507 AGFFREIPL

-557 QSYTSPNGVVFTN
+557 ATYTSPNGVTFTN
-570 GLKVVFRGQV
+570 GLKVIFRGQV
-580 EPAEYINKEYYISGV
+580 EPAEFANQEYYISGV
-595 GTAIELLPVTNF
+595 GTVIELLPVTDF

-615 DGDGST
+615 DGDDST

-631 LTIDRAAQDLNAWS
+631 LTIDRAALDLNAWS
-645 RSNRWFHIDVI
+645 RSNRWFHIDVL
-656 NATATYNNTEAVID
+656 NATAAYNNTEAVID
-670 NAFRAKRPVI
+670 NAFRAKRPII
-680 EFRPGLRMF
+680 EFRGGVRMF

-702 DFEQTD
+702 DFEETD

-720 VGGLTFA
+720 VGGYTF
-727 QTDPPQRVIFA
+727 TEGSRVIFA
-738 ADTDANV
+738 ADLDANV
-745 RNKIWEVNFI
+745 RNKIWVVNFI
-755 TPDSIPPFVAQP
+755 TPDSIAPFVGQP
-767 VIHLTLATDGEVL
+767 MIHLTLATDGEVL

-794 GISFWYNGVEWRRAQ
+794 GVSFWYDGVAWRRAQ
-809 LKTSVQQAPLFDIY
+809 LKTGVQQAPLFDIY

-830 ANLAKY
+830 ANLVKY

-850 VPESGVLD
+850 VGDTGVLD

-890 RDNVSTT
+890 RDNVSAT
-897 ELISNG
+897 ESISNG
-903 FVREYETRTVF
+903 FVREYVARNEF
-914 QRQIGWNVAAT
+914 QRQIGWNSAAT
-925 DTQIRQQFKFTYTG
+925 VTQIRQQFKFTYTG
-939 EVLKLDVQAQ
+939 EVLKLDVSAQ
-949 TTNINVPAVQVYLG
+949 STNVNVPAVQVYVG
-963 STFRDPGSYTVATTS
+963 SAFRDPGSYTVATTDI
-978 NSTTITL
+978 STTITL
-985 DNTYAIGDIVEVL
+985 DSTYAIGDIVEVL
-998 VLSDQISQVAFY
+998 VLSDQTSQIAFY

-1075 PLVLAGYFNRSQDY
+1075 PLVLTGYFNRSQSY
-1089 NIFASLQYNSREYQK
+1089 NIFASLQYNSKEYQK

-1125 LLTQAME
+1125 ILTQAME

-1186 LLVYKNDQLL
+1186 LLVYKNNQLL

-1218 VGDVVSIQEYAETY
+1218 VGDVISIQEYPETY

-1254 TTKTTTGTAVIIVGH
+1254 TTQTTTGTAVVIVGH

-1277 NDIRDQVLLE
+1277 SDVRDQVLLE

-1295 LKLDGNPVPLLMA
+1295 LKLDGNPVPLLIT

-1313 NFRQTGYSYSDIND
+1313 NFRETGYSYSGINN

-1337 GWNKLDYTSQNYLP
+1337 GWNKLDYTTQNYLP
-1351 ANQFSWNYSSSQNKL
+1351 ANQFSWNYSNSQNKL

-1400 LGFTIKP
+1400 LGFSIKP

-1436 DPAGTYVL
+1436 DPAGAYVL

-1455 IPVDSEGNLASPFVS
+1455 IPVDSEGNLVSPFVS
-1470 VVGGYDDTSFQKSWA
+1470 VVGGYDDTGFQKSWA

-1522 ADRDLYRFDDEFGQF
+1522 ADRDLYRYNEEFDQF

-1546 ANNITVYGDGVSKA
+1546 ANDIKVYGDGVSKA

-1580 LEADLGSLDV
+1580 LEADLGGLDV

-1629 LLLYKNQPFDRTTY
+1629 LLLYKNQPFDRVTY

-1660 STTQPFFNIAVSQG
+1660 STTQPFFDIAVSQG
-1674 IGRLKSYTAGN
+1674 VGRLKSYTAGN
-1685 VTVQVPTV
+1685 ITVQVPTV
-1693 YTDTVV
+1693 YTNTVV
-1699 KVPYGFVFN
+1699 KVPYGFVFT

-1723 LEKQGLTFTDRSNG
+1723 LEKQGLTFTDRTNG
-1737 LELNWGQMA
+1737 LELNWSQMV

-1772 SITKPQSVV
+1772 TISKPQSVV

-1811 DNTLTLQPLTTEALS
+1811 DNTLTLQPLTAEALS

-1906 KDQYW
+1906 KDQFW
-1911 SAATIVDPSTEFKF
+1911 SAATIVDPSAEFRF
-1925 DQWFKSDYEQLELG
+1925 DQWIKSDYEQLELG

-2003 GTVLSAELLSQANL
+2003 GTILSAELLSQANL

-2064 TLPQESSQ
+2064 ILPQQSSQ
-2072 ADQPVLLSNVWR
+2072 ADQTVLLSNVWR
-2084 QSYKLTSPNF
+2084 QSYKLTSPDF
-2094 LPTTTTTVTD
+2094 LPTTTDTVTD

-2136 AVSVGT
+2136 AVSVGA
-2142 TIWAAKVNEY
+2142 TIWSAKVNDY

-2159 VQVSGYVDH
+2159 VQVPGYIDH

-2177 ICNFTQPHGLEVGD
+2177 ICNFTQPHGLTAGD
-2191 KLIIKFFDVEID
+2191 KLIIKLFDVEID

-2219 AYTFVGSQSQI
+2219 AYTFAGTQNQI

-2261 GTKVWVDDAG
+2261 GTKVWVDNAG

-2302 QSIAQ
+2302 QSVAQ

-2339 SGSYQPVSPAT
+2339 SGSYQPVSPVDN
-2350 SGDAILVLGT
+2350 GDAVLVLGA

-2370 DFGNQTWAVGGA
+2370 DFGNQTWAAGGA
-2382 SQSLGPAAQADVG
+2382 SKSLGPAGQVDVG
-2395 YAAVIYRDPAL
+2395 YTAVIYRDPAL

-2460 SLVDTQIQFIRTLGD
+2460 ALVDVQDQFIRTLGN

-2481 QIANA
+2481 QISNT

-2504 TLGVDY
+2504 TLSVDY
-2510 TINGFSEVVFTT
+2510 VINGFSEVVFTT
-2522 PPPVGEV
+2522 PPPAGEV
-2529 VDISRK
+2529 VDIRRK
-2535 TLLTITNSGTQQLAT
+2535 SLLSITNSGTQQLAA
-2550 SLFTVN
+2550 SLFTIN
-2556 NINSFSVLADDVLLR
+2556 NIDSFSVLANDVLLR
-2571 PDIDYTYNNG
+2571 PNIDYTYNSG

-2595 TIVVRADKHFVYV
+2595 TIIVRADKHFVYV
-2608 NTLTVAGLAA
+2608 NTLTVAGLAT

-2634 VLIGCADQTVDGKTE
+2634 VLIGCADQTVDGNVE

-2686 IVNNQFLTNQVDSTI
+2686 IVNNQFLTNQIDSTI

-2708 VSGND
+2708 VAGND

-2721 VGDVIEIET
+2721 VGDVVEIET
-2730 NQFVLTQQ
+2730 NQFTQAQ
-2738 VKQQTV
+2738 QIVKDTV
-2744 NASNAVVDNPMEFT
+2744 TEFT

-2767 SFNCSLYVGA
+2767 SFNCSLYIGA

-2793 VNQSRV
+2793 VNQARV

-2824 VAVPVA
+2824 VAVPIA
-2830 GTVASLATAINS
+2830 GTVASLATEINS
-2842 TVPNVTASVST
+2842 TVPNVTASVSAT
-2853 SGFLTIAV
+2853 GFLTIAV
-2861 KNTDSAAPGNKLQV
+2861 KNTNSAAPGNKLQV

-2886 STLGFNTFVFTQSIY
+2886 SALGFNTFVFTQSIY
-2901 SPYPVEF
+2901 SPYPVDF
-2908 AAFGSSV
+2908 AAFGASV

-2928 PGGTQYLVTEFD
+2928 PGGTQYIITEFD
-2940 EGETDFDGNSTVF
+2940 EGEADFDANSTIF

-2968 LPAANDSAL
+2968 LPAANDSVL
-2977 NPGKFVFGLQIVDN
+2977 NPGKFVFGLQIADSN
-2991 GAGTYDNYG
+2991 AGIFDEYQNSGVNYG

-3014 PGNDFGDSSAANRG
+3014 PGNDFGDSSTTNYG

-3043 IVREQQPV
+3043 TVREQQPV

-3087 ARQNIN
+3087 AKQNIN

-3137 DNIVY
+3137 DSIVY

-3148 QVFPGSTV
+3148 QVFPGSFV

-3226 ENPKASGIPYV
+3226 ENPKASGIPYI
-3237 AAVNA
+3237 AAINA

-3275 VEYELIAQDK
+3275 VEYELIPQDK

-3352 ARFPIVENRSFN
+3352 ARFPIVENRSFA

-3370 PVPVSVQTYVAGTL
+3370 PLPPSQT
-3384 IIGNTYTISSVGTTN
+3384 
-3399 FTAIGASSNTVG
+3399 GATV
-3411 VTFVATGVGAG
+3411 
-3422 TGTASFTNWNLQV
+3422 NWNLQV

-3451 GYKYLVISDS
+3451 GYKYLVTSDS
-3461 SNNGLWTVYTVQ
+3461 SNNGLWTIYEVQ
-3473 LSQGLVSGVRE
+3473 LSQGPLLGVRE
-3484 LVLTQVQ
+3484 LVLVRVQ
-3491 NYDTKRYWGYINWY
+3491 NYDTKRYWNYINWY
-3505 LPGYNSS
+3505 LPGYNPS

-3559 ALQDGTIEISSQIY
+3559 ALQDGTIAISAQIY

-3708 YYDTNL
+3708 YYDTDL

-3772 GTGFTDVPTVTI
+3772 GSGFTDVPTVTI
-3784 VGDAEI
+3784 VGDAEL
-3790 PATAQAFLNSL
+3790 PATAQAFLNSQ

-3821 IVFNG
+3821 VVFDG

-3856 YQTDI
+3856 YQSSI
-3861 VDWQPSG
+3861 VEWQPSG

-3899 FDQWT
+3899 FDQWVRV
-3904 LIPAANLSGV
+3904 PAADLSGV
-3914 DRTAGY
+3914 DRTSGY

-3948 RQFTSNTDLDAVY
+3948 RQFTSTTDLDAVY

-3968 YLGTRFTDIN
+3968 YLGTRFGDIN

-4037 YIFDDDQPV
+4037 YIFDTDQPI

-4066 GIDLV
+4066 GVDLV
-4071 PGADYTANWVNR
+4071 SGVNYIADWVNR
-4083 TVTILNRVSAADL
+4083 TVTILNRVDAADL

-4108 QLYRQNYV
+4108 QLYRQNYI
-4116 GNNVDDFVIVPVNV
+4116 GNNIDDFVIVPVNV
-4130 DEIYDAVLF
+4130 NEIYDVVLF
-4139 VNGVNTQVVDWEAYY
+4139 VNGVTTQVIDWEAYY
-4154 PANVWN
+4154 PANEWN

-4211 EQVYNTTDALA
+4211 EQVYDITDALA
-4222 LTILGETSPIQY
+4222 LTVLGETSPIQY

-4244 LVTSAINSTRTVTLT
+4244 LVTSAINSTKTITLT
-4259 NSVGGTNIPNMIVEV
+4259 NSVEGTNIPNMIVEV
-4274 GGTRLRPYEG
+4274 AGQRLRPYEG

-4289 DGSTLSFGLPQR
+4289 DGATLSFGLPQR

-4326 SIGDVAG
+4326 SIGDVVG
-4333 AYSVTNWDGSNTPGR
+4333 SYSVTNWDGSNTPGR
-4348 QVLFAQPPAVGSVV
+4348 QVLFAQPPAEASVI
-4362 LITVSTVSAYL
+4362 LITVSTVAAYL

-4378 LQLVNAPTVGDIIS
+4378 LQLINSPPVGDIVS

-4420 EPYDSTAFDAGVVND
+4420 EPYDSTAFDAGTVND

-4440 DYSEGITIPNNNL
+4440 DFSEGITIPNNNL
-4453 DLQRSGIQAN
+4453 NLQRLGIQAN

-4478 DFIVDGDILILASG
+4478 DFIVDGDTLILASG
-4492 PMANS
+4492 ALANS

-4503 EFTESIV
+4503 EFTESVV

-4605 TVGTEVYDIGRG
+4605 TVGAEVYDIGRG

-4630 SSSIGDGSTTVFY
+4630 SSTIGDGSTTVFY
-4643 SDIDINNPDESSSI
+4643 SDIDINNPDESSSV
-4657 DIRAVEVYVGGVKQ
+4657 DIRAVEVYVGGVRQ

-4676 VLTADLEVGLTYNIS
+4676 ILTSDLEVGLTYNIS
-4691 FVGTTDWNSIAGTVG
+4691 FLGTTDWNSIAGTVG

-4714 ITVATTGT
+4714 ITVAATGT

-4732 RYRWTEAL
+4732 QYRWTEAL

-4759 APEAGNDITILVRR
+4759 APAAGNDITILVRR

>member
-1 MARVRSVE
+1 MARVRSVD
-9 FLPEIFQTDVN
+9 FLPEIFQTDAN
-20 KQFLAATLD
+20 RQFLAATLD

-38 KTQGFIGRSVGPGVN
+38 KTQGFIGRSVGSGVN

-69 QLEPGIVSLE
+69 QLEAGIVSLE

-95 DAVAYQGGNASRPD
+95 DAVSYQGGNATRPD

-131 SQYFWIPGGPAS
+131 SQYFWIPGGPTE

-154 DDFVVDRANGVYTF
+154 DNFAVDRASGVYTF

-187 FQVAQNDKETVN
+187 FEVAQNNKETVN
-199 YRVSNAGISSYVID
+199 YRVSNAGTSSYVID
-213 SRNNPTLTLVRGNTY
+213 SQNNPVLTLTRGNTY
-228 VFTMNLDGVYPFYI
+228 VFTMNLDGVYPFFI
-242 KTAPTTGLSN
+242 KTAPTTGLGN
-252 VYNSGVTNNGAVA
+252 VYNSGVTNNGATV

-279 LFYAS
+279 LYYAS
-284 ATQSNMQGTINVTN
+284 STQSNMRGTITVDDAT
-298 AAAGTGPGFWIQT
+298 AGTGPGFWIQSA
-311 DPGVNGRVPI
+311 PGVNGRVPI

-357 GGGPGQLN
+357 GLP

-381 DNVAVA
+381 NNVKVA
-387 DFIAAYGGIDGITEL
+387 DFIATYGGIDGITEL
-402 NGRTI
+402 NGRTV
-407 VFTQAVS
+407 VFSQPIS
-414 DPELGGWYKT
+414 DPDLGGWYKE
-424 TLYDPLDR
+424 TLYDPLNR
-432 DDALNGQSGSYDSLR
+432 DNALNGLPGSYDSLL
-447 YAETNEV
+447 YSETNVV
-454 PLEQRFGIW
+454 PLEQRFSVW

-468 NDDGYVYM
+468 NDDGYVYIV
-476 TLNSIQLVDNLD
+476 LNSTQTVNNLE
-488 KFTVRYGN
+488 KFTIRYGN
-496 TYASTQWYKND
+496 TWASTQWFKND
-507 AGFFREVPL
+507 AGFFREIPL

-521 DVLYYQDGTDPEIFG
+521 DTLYYQDGTDPEIFG
-536 RIRLIEQTQSDTLF
+536 RIRLIEQAQSDTLF

-557 QSYTSPNGVVFTN
+557 QSYTSPNGVAFTN

-580 EPAEYINKEYYISGV
+580 EPAGYINQQYYISGV
-595 GTAIELLPVTNF
+595 GTAIELLPVANF
-607 VTPETYVV
+607 ITPETYVV
-615 DGDGST
+615 DGDDST
-621 EATEPGELDY
+621 EATEPGKLDY
-631 LTIDRAAQDLNAWS
+631 LTIDRAALDLNAWS
-645 RSNRWFHIDVI
+645 RSNRWFHIDVL
-656 NATATYNNTEAVID
+656 NATAAYNNTEAVID
-670 NAFRAKRPVI
+670 NAFRAKRPII
-680 EFRPGLRMF
+680 EFRPGVRMF

-702 DFEQTD
+702 DFEETD

-720 VGGLTFA
+720 VGGYTF
-727 QTDPPQRVIFA
+727 TEGSRVIFA
-738 ADTDANV
+738 ADLDANV
-745 RNKIWEVNFI
+745 RNKIWVVNFI
-755 TPDSIPPFVAQP
+755 TPDSIAPFVGQP
-767 VIHLTLATDGEVL
+767 MIHLTLATDGEVL

-786 CLDGTTLK
+786 CLDGTALK
-794 GISFWYNGVEWRRAQ
+794 GVSFWYDGIEWIPAQ
-809 LKTSVQQAPLFDIY
+809 LKTGVQQAPLFNIY

-830 ANLAKY
+830 ANLVKY

-850 VPESGVLD
+850 VGDTGVLD

-890 RDNVSTT
+890 RDNVSAT
-897 ELISNG
+897 EFVSNG
-903 FVREYETRTVF
+903 FVREYQTRTVF
-914 QRQIGWNVAAT
+914 QRQIGWNPAAT
-925 DTQIRQQFKFTYTG
+925 PTQIRQQFKFTYTG
-939 EVLKLDVQAQ
+939 EQLKLDVKVQSLDVS
-949 TTNINVPAVQVYLG
+949 IPAVQVYVG
-963 STFRDPGSYTVATTS
+963 SAFRDPDTYSYETTD
-978 NSTTITL
+978 NSTAITL
-985 DNTYAIGDIVEVL
+985 DTTYALGDIVEVL

-1025 DTFTLGT
+1025 ESFTLGT

-1043 LTTLRGPI
+1043 LTALTGPI

-1057 RDLGY
+1057 RDLGN
-1062 IGTYGQVILQQSA
+1062 IGPYGLVILQQSA

-1112 VTRLTIGFETPGQ
+1112 VTRLTLEFETPGEI
-1125 LLTQAME
+1125 LTQAME
-1132 NLTAGRIEI
+1132 VITAGRIEI

-1196 TRGFDYVVA
+1196 TRGFDYTVA
-1205 TDGPRITITVPLA
+1205 VDGPRVTILTPLA
-1218 VGDVVSIQEYAETY
+1218 VGDVISIQEYTTTY

-1254 TTKTTTGTAVIIVGH
+1254 VIKTTSGTATVIVGH

-1277 NDIRDQVLLE
+1277 GDVRDQVLLE
-1287 FETRIYNN
+1287 FEIRIYNN
-1295 LKLDGNPVPLLMA
+1295 LKLDGNPVPLTVT

-1313 NFRQTGYSYSDIND
+1313 NFRETGYSYADINQI
-1327 LLSTDFLSYV
+1327 LSTDFLSYV
-1337 GWNKLDYTSQNYLP
+1337 GWNKLDYTAQTYLP
-1351 ANQFSWNYSSSQNKL
+1351 TNEFSWNYSNSQNKL

-1383 NRYFY
+1383 YRYFY

-1400 LGFTIKP
+1400 LGFAIKP

-1429 LEAGRVA
+1429 LSAGIVS
-1436 DPAGTYVL
+1436 DPAGAYVL
-1444 PAYIRPGLTTV
+1444 PAYVRPGLTTV
-1455 IPVDSEGNLASPFVS
+1455 IPVDSEGNLVSPFVS
-1470 VVGGYDDTSFQKSWA
+1470 VVGGYDDTSFQKSWV

-1522 ADRDLYRFDDEFGQF
+1522 ADRDLYRYNAEFDQF
-1537 LYQDRYRLD
+1537 LYQDRYRLN
-1546 ANNITVYGDGVSKA
+1546 ANDIQVYGDGTSKA

-1572 SGTNSTAE
+1572 SGTNSTAD
-1580 LEADLGSLDV
+1580 LEAALGSLDV

-1629 LLLYKNQPFDRTTY
+1629 LLLYKNQPFDRVTY

-1660 STTQPFFNIAVSQG
+1660 STAQPFFNITVSQG
-1674 IGRLKSYTAGN
+1674 IGRLKSYTVGN
-1685 VTVQVPTV
+1685 ITVQVPTI

-1699 KVPYGFVFN
+1699 QVPYGYVFT
-1708 NQTSVCDFLLSYGNV
+1708 NQTSVCDFLLSYGNL
-1723 LEKQGLTFTDRSNG
+1723 LEKQGLTFTDRTNG
-1737 LELNWGQMA
+1737 FTLDWSQMV

-1772 SITKPQSVV
+1772 TISKPQSVV

-1790 NVLLNQNKRELP
+1790 NALLNQNKRELP

-1811 DNTLTLQPLTTEALS
+1811 DNTLTLQPLTTDALS

-1847 GDLIYEPI
+1847 GDLIYEPV
-1855 TGARQSRLNLVA
+1855 TGARQSRLNLTA
-1867 VTSTEWNGTVDAQGF
+1867 ITSTEWNGTVDAQGF

-1911 SAATIVDPSTEFKF
+1911 SAATIVDPSAEFRF
-1925 DQWFKSDYEQLELG
+1925 NQWLKSDYEQMELG

-1950 LANSYS
+1950 LANSYN

-2003 GTVLSAELLSQANL
+2003 GTILSAELLSQANL
-2017 GKESADYKIF
+2017 GKESADYKIY

-2064 TLPQESSQ
+2064 TLPQQSSQ
-2072 ADQPVLLSNVWR
+2072 ADQQVLLNNVWR
-2084 QSYKLTSPNF
+2084 QSYKLTSPDF
-2094 LPTTTTTVTD
+2094 LPTTTATVTD

-2118 DITTFSLNDLS
+2118 DITTFDLDDLS
-2129 SIQANID
+2129 AIQANLD
-2136 AVSVGT
+2136 AVSVGAT
-2142 TIWAAKVNEY
+2142 VWAAKVNNY

-2159 VQVSGYVDH
+2159 AHIPGYVDH

-2177 ICNFTQPHGLEVGD
+2177 ICNFTHPHNLSVGD
-2191 KLIIKFFDVEID
+2191 KFIIKFFDPEVD

-2209 EVTGVNTVTI
+2209 STPGINTVTI
-2219 AYTFVGSQSQI
+2219 AFQFVGSQNQI
-2230 NGTGIGFTLQT
+2230 NGIGIGFTLQT

-2271 NGQWAVLEKQNQ
+2271 NGQWAVLQKQNQ

-2307 ARSRLA
+2307 TRNRLA

-2339 SGSYQPVSPAT
+2339 SGNYQPVSPAEN
-2350 SGDAILVLGT
+2350 GDAILVLGAP
-2360 TGVRGYGNAV
+2360 GVRGYGNAV
-2370 DFGNQTWAVGGA
+2370 DFGNQTWAVAGA
-2382 SQSLGPAAQADVG
+2382 SKSLGPAGQADVG

-2406 GQPGVNPYA
+2406 GEPGTTPYA
-2415 QWQLLTPPVSGDRI
+2415 QWQLLTPDDAGDRTAA
-2429 LPGEFG
+2429 GEFG
-2435 YSVAVSTDEHWMYI
+2435 YSVAVSTDERWMYI
-2449 GSPGV
+2449 GAPGV

-2460 SLVDTQIQFIRTLGD
+2460 ALVEWQDQFVRTLGD
-2475 GVTTTY
+2475 GVTTVY
-2481 QIANA
+2481 QIADA

-2493 QLEVSVNSNIQ
+2493 QLEVSVNSNLL
-2504 TLGVDY
+2504 TTGY
-2510 TINGFSEVVFTT
+2510 TINGFSEVIFDVA
-2522 PPPVGEV
+2522 PPAGEV
-2529 VDISRK
+2529 VDIRRK
-2535 TLLTITNSGTQQLAT
+2535 SLLPITNSSSPQQLAT

-2556 NINSFSVLADDVLLR
+2556 NIYSFSVLANDVLLR
-2571 PDIDYTYNNG
+2571 PNIDYTYNDG
-2581 TGLLTWINAPAGGV
+2581 TGEFTWVSGQEPAGGV
-2595 TIVVRADKHFVYV
+2595 TIIVRADKHFVYV

-2634 VLIGCADQTVDGKTE
+2634 VLIGCVDQTVDNKVE

-2671 VTFTVLGTVTAPVSV
+2671 VTFIVEGTVTAPVSV
-2686 IVNNQFLTNQVDSTI
+2686 IVNNQFLVNEIDSTE
-2701 NADGTFT
+2701 NADNTFT
-2708 VSGND
+2708 VAGNNI
-2713 VTIQDPLQ
+2713 TIQDPLQ

-2730 NQFVLTQQ
+2730 NQFTLVQQ
-2738 VKQQTV
+2738 IVKDTV
-2744 NASNAVVDNPMEFT
+2744 TEFT

-2767 SFNCSLYVGA
+2767 SFNCSLYIGA

-2812 TAGQTLRVNNTD
+2812 TTGQTLRVNNID
-2824 VAVPVA
+2824 VAVPA
-2830 GTVASLATAINS
+2830 APNNTVTGLATAINAPVTS
-2842 TVPNVTASVST
+2842 GGVPNVKASVST
-2853 SGFLTIAV
+2853 TGLLTIAV

-2881 GSTVF
+2881 SSTVF
-2886 STLGFNTFVFTQSIY
+2886 SALGFNTFVFTQSIY
-2901 SPYPVEF
+2901 SPYPVDF
-2908 AAFGSSV
+2908 AGFGASV

-2928 PGGTQYLVTEFD
+2928 PRGTQYIITEFD
-2940 EGETDFDGNSTVF
+2940 DGETDFDGDSTIF
-2953 FSTIL
+2953 FSTII

-2968 LPAANDSAL
+2968 LPSAGDSAL
-2977 NPGKFVFGLQIVDN
+2977 NPGKFVFGLQIADN
-2991 GAGTYDNYG
+2991 GAGTYDSYG

-3028 RVFVFENPDRVLAWT
+3028 RVFVFENPNRTPAWT
-3043 IVREQQPV
+3043 VIREQQPV

-3087 ARQNIN
+3087 AKQNID

-3137 DNIVY
+3137 DSIVY

-3191 DGTFNTYYYFWVR
+3191 DGTFNTFYYFWVR
-3204 GITTVAT
+3204 GITTVAGK
-3211 NRGKTLSAETVARYI
+3211 RGKTLSAETVARYI
-3226 ENPKASGIPYV
+3226 ENPKASGIPYI
-3237 AAVNA
+3237 AAINA
-3242 STVAIYNAG
+3242 NTVAIYNAS

-3275 VEYELIAQDK
+3275 VEYELIPQDK

-3315 NLNAAERYGVQF
+3315 NLNAAERFGVQF
-3327 RPRQSMFVDRFEAL
+3327 RPRQSMFVNRFEAL

-3352 ARFPIVENRSFN
+3352 ARFPIVENRSFA
-3364 LLNSSE
+3364 LLNSSD
-3370 PVPVSVQTYVAGTL
+3370 PIPPSMTG
-3384 IIGNTYTISSVGTTN
+3384 S
-3399 FTAIGASSNTVG
+3399 TV
-3411 VTFVATGVGAG
+3411 
-3422 TGTASFTNWNLQV
+3422 NWNLQV

-3451 GYKYLVISDS
+3451 GYKYLVASDS
-3461 SNNGLWTVYTVQ
+3461 SNNGLWTIYEVQ
-3473 LSQGLVSGVRE
+3473 LSQSPVTSIKQ
-3484 LVLTQVQ
+3484 LVLVRVQ
-3491 NYDTKRYWGYINWY
+3491 NYDTKRYWNYINWY
-3505 LPGYNSS
+3505 LPGYNPS

-3522 STLETLNLPVGSS
+3522 NTLETLSLPVGSS

-3559 ALQDGTIEISSQIY
+3559 ALQDGTIELSAQLY

-3603 IQAINE
+3603 IQAINQ
-3609 ELFVDDLLLERNR
+3609 ELFVNDLLLERNR

-3708 YYDTNL
+3708 YFDTNL
-3714 TVPQYVSP
+3714 VIPQYVSP
-3722 ILLPYDAGTAEA
+3722 ILLPYDAGTAEV
-3734 DNTLSDAAADS
+3734 DNTLSDTAADS

-3757 NNYLLTLDSITLVNP
+3757 SNYLLTLETIRIVNP
-3772 GTGFTDVPTVTI
+3772 GSGFTDVPTVTV
-3784 VGDAEI
+3784 VGDAAV
-3790 PATAQAFLNSL
+3790 PATAQAFLNSQ
-3801 GEIAFISVITPGSGY
+3801 GEIAFISVTNPGSGY
-3816 RATPS
+3816 RATPT

-3826 GNGTGAQAYAVMGN
+3826 GNGTGAQAYPVMNIIQVTNPSTGLLE
-3840 DLVRSFKTV
+3840 DQYTGLSRSFRTV

-3856 YQTDI
+3856 YQSDI

-3899 FDQWT
+3899 FEQWT
-3904 LIPAANLSGV
+3904 RVPAADLSGV
-3914 DRTAGY
+3914 DRTSGY

-3948 RQFTSNTDLDAVY
+3948 RQFTSTTDLDAVY
-3961 SSSFQDI
+3961 SGSFQDI

-3978 VDGGEFIGPYE
+3978 VDGGEFVGPYE
-3989 GHAPE
+3989 GHSPE

-4014 SDWSLE
+4014 SDWSLY
-4020 DNVAGNDGH
+4020 DVFPGTNIPVPGADGH
-4029 GFQLVSRR
+4029 GFQLTSRR
-4037 YIFDDDQPV
+4037 YIFDPDFDE

-4071 PGADYTANWVNR
+4071 PGVNYTADWVNR
-4083 TVTILNRVSAADL
+4083 TVNILNSVAAADL
-4096 VNITAYELGGGS
+4096 VNITVYELGGGS

-4116 GNNVDDFVIVPVNV
+4116 GNNIDDFVIVPVNV
-4130 DEIYDAVLF
+4130 NEIYDVVLF
-4139 VNGVNTQVVDWEAYY
+4139 VNGVNSQVIDWEAYY
-4154 PANVWN
+4154 PANEWN

-4172 TTSPTMYYRAL
+4172 TTSPTMYYRAV
-4183 QTVPAGIAITN
+4183 QSVPAGIAITN
-4194 TDYWLNFV
+4194 TDYWQNFI

-4211 EQVYNTTDALA
+4211 EEAYATTDALA
-4222 LTILGETSPIQY
+4222 LTVLGETTPIQY

-4244 LVTSAINSTRTVTLT
+4244 LVTSAINTSKTVVLT
-4259 NSVGGTNIPNMIVEV
+4259 NSLSGTNIPNMIVEV
-4274 GGTRLRPYEG
+4274 GGIRLRPYEG

-4289 DGSTLSFGLPQR
+4289 DGSTTSFGLPQR
-4301 GGYQQSIINAETDID
+4301 GGYQQSIINSETDID

-4326 SIGDVAG
+4326 SIGTVVG
-4333 AYSVTNWDGSNTPGR
+4333 TYSVTNWDGSNTPGR
-4348 QVLFAQPPAVGSVV
+4348 QVVFAQPPAEASTV
-4362 LITVSTVSAYL
+4362 LITVSTVAAYL
-4373 VSGNT
+4373 VSGNL
-4378 LQLVNAPTVGDIIS
+4378 LQLVNAPPVGDIVS

-4407 VFQGPEDEGVVIT
+4407 VFQGPSEQGVVIT
-4420 EPYDSTAFDAGVVND
+4420 EPYDSTAFDPLARDDFLND

-4440 DYSEGITIPNNNL
+4440 DYSEGISIPNNNL
-4453 DLQRSGIQAN
+4453 ALQRTGIQAN
-4463 RLWVTLNGRRLFDGK
+4463 RLWVTFNGRRLFNGK
-4478 DFIVDGDILILASG
+4478 DFVIDGDVLILASG

-4503 EFTESIV
+4503 EFTESVV

-4542 LSATADIVYVR
+4542 LSATADIAYLR
-4553 DANALTQPNLP
+4553 DASHLTNPNLS

-4579 YRERDTALHTISGL
+4579 YRERNTALNTISGL
-4593 MRGTGGTAATSH
+4593 MRGTAGTAAISH
-4605 TVGTEVYDIGRG
+4605 TVGSEVYDIGRG
-4617 NLMFEEYQDYIDK
+4617 NLMTEEYQDYLDK
-4630 SSSIGDGSTTVFY
+4630 TTIPAYNPDNPSPARPGPGQTVFY
-4643 SDIDINNPDESSSI
+4643 SEVEINNPDESSSV
-4657 DIRAVEVYVGGVKQ
+4657 DIRAVEVYVGGVRQ

-4676 VLTADLEVGLTYNIS
+4676 LLTTDLEVGLTYNIS
-4691 FVGTTDWNSIAGTVG
+4691 FVGTTNWNNIAGTVG

-4714 ITVATTGT
+4714 ITVAATGT

-4732 RYRWTEAL
+4732 QYRWTEAL
-4740 FNPVAVEFVVNDEV
+4740 FNPVAVEFVINNEV
-4754 IPPLA
+4754 IPPLT
-4759 APEAGNDITILVRR
+4759 APADANEVTILVRR
-4773 GKTWYRPGANTP
+4773 GKTWYRQGLNTP
-4785 SDGIALQETDTRAAR
+4785 SNGIALQETDTLAAR
-4800 FFRGI
+4800 FFRGE

>member
-1 MARVRSVE
+1 MARVRSVD

-53 PNDRYVIE
+53 PNDRYVVE

-69 QLEPGIVSLE
+69 QLEAGIVSLE

-95 DAVAYQGGNASRPD
+95 DSVAYQGGDASRPD

-143 VDVAATGVPAT
+143 VDVAATGVPAS
-154 DDFVVDRANGVYTF
+154 DDFVVNRNDGVYTF

-252 VYNSGVTNNGAVA
+252 VYNSGVTNNGAVV

-284 ATQSNMQGTINVTN
+284 ATQSNMQGTINVTS
-298 AAAGTGPGFWIQT
+298 ADASTGPGFWIQT
-311 DPGVNGRVPI
+311 DPGVSGRVPI

-343 TFNVPTKTAQDFYY
+343 TFNVPTKTAQDFFY
-357 GGGPGQLN
+357 GLP
-365 SIGTVDLITDL
+365 SIGTVDLVTEL

-381 DNVAVA
+381 DNIGVA

-402 NGRTI
+402 DGRTV
-407 VFTQAVS
+407 VFTEPIVDS
-414 DPELGGWYKT
+414 ELGGWFKT

-432 DDALNGQSGSYDSLR
+432 DDALNGQVGSYDSLN
-447 YAETNEV
+447 YAETTEV

-463 QIDYV
+463 QIEYV

-476 TLNSIQLVDNLD
+476 TLNSVQLVNNLD

-496 TYASTQWYKND
+496 TYASTQWFKND
-507 AGFFREVPL
+507 AGFFREIPL

-521 DVLYYQDGTDPEIFG
+521 DTLYYQDGTDPEIFG

-557 QSYTSPNGVVFTN
+557 AAYTSPNGVAFTN

-580 EPAEYINKEYYISGV
+580 DPASYINQEYYISGV
-595 GTAIELLPVTNF
+595 GTAIELLPVVNF
-607 VTPETYVV
+607 ITPETYVV
-615 DGDGST
+615 DGDDST

-631 LTIDRAAQDLNAWS
+631 LTIDRAALDLNAWS

-656 NATATYNNTEAVID
+656 NATAAYNNTEAVID
-670 NAFRAKRPVI
+670 NAFRAKRPII

-702 DFEQTD
+702 DFSETD

-720 VGGLTFA
+720 VGGYTFT
-727 QTDPPQRVIFA
+727 QGSRVIFA
-738 ADTDANV
+738 ADLDANV
-745 RNKIWEVNFI
+745 RNKIWVVNFI
-755 TPDSIPPFVAQP
+755 MPDSISPFVAQP
-767 VIHLTLATDGEVL
+767 MIHLTLATDGEVL

-794 GISFWYNGVEWRRAQ
+794 GVSFWYDGVAWIPAQ
-809 LKTSVQQAPLFDIY
+809 LKTGVQQAPLFDIY

-830 ANLAKY
+830 ANLLKY

-850 VPESGVLD
+850 VGDTGVLD

-914 QRQIGWNVAAT
+914 QRQIGWNTAAT

-939 EVLKLDVQAQ
+939 ELLKLDVQAQ
-949 TTNINVPAVQVYLG
+949 STDTNIPVVQIYVG
-963 STFRDPGSYTVATTS
+963 SAFRDPGSYIVATTS

-1186 LLVYKNDQLL
+1186 LLIYKNQQLL
-1196 TRGFDYVVA
+1196 TRGIDYVVA
-1205 TDGPRITITVPLA
+1205 TDGPRVTITTPLA
-1218 VGDVVSIQEYAETY
+1218 VGDIVSIQEYPETF

-1254 TTKTTTGTAVIIVGH
+1254 TTQTTTGTAVVIVGH

-1277 NDIRDQVLLE
+1277 GDVRDDVLLE

-1295 LKLDGNPVPLLMA
+1295 LKLDGNPVPLLIT

-1313 NFRQTGYSYSDIND
+1313 NFRQTGYSYSDINN

-1337 GWNKLDYTSQNYLP
+1337 GWNKLDYTTQTYLP
-1351 ANQFSWNYSSSQNKL
+1351 TNEFSWNYSNSQNKL

-1400 LGFTIKP
+1400 LGFTTKP
-1407 TWWNTVYGP
+1407 VWWNTVYGP

-1436 DPAGTYVL
+1436 DPVGPYVL
-1444 PAYIRPGLTTV
+1444 PAYVRPGLTTV
-1455 IPVDSEGNLASPFVS
+1455 IPVDSEGNLVSPFVS
-1470 VVGGYDDTSFQKSWA
+1470 VVSGYDDTSFQKSWV

-1522 ADRDLYRFDDEFGQF
+1522 ADRDLYRYNEEFDQF

-1546 ANNITVYGDGVSKA
+1546 ANDITVYGDGVSKA

-1660 STTQPFFNIAVSQG
+1660 STLRPFFEIAVSQG

-1685 VTVQVPTV
+1685 ITVQVPTV

-1699 KVPYGFVFN
+1699 KVPYGYVFT

-1723 LEKQGLTFTDRSNG
+1723 LEKQGLTFTDRANG
-1737 LELNWGQMA
+1737 LTLDWPQMV

-1772 SITKPQSVV
+1772 TITKPQSVV

-1906 KDQYW
+1906 KDQFW
-1911 SAATIVDPSTEFKF
+1911 SAATIVDPSTEFRF
-1925 DQWFKSDYEQLELG
+1925 DQWLKSDYEQLELG

-1962 ELDND
+1962 EIDND

-2003 GTVLSAELLSQANL
+2003 GTILSAELLSQANL
-2017 GKESADYKIF
+2017 GKESADYRIF

-2048 RLNRALLNS
+2048 RLNRALLNP

-2064 TLPQESSQ
+2064 ILPQQSSQ
-2072 ADQPVLLSNVWR
+2072 ADQTVLLSNVWR
-2084 QSYKLTSPNF
+2084 QSYKLTSPDF

-2104 TALPTAGYVSLDDA
+2104 TALPTAGYVSLDDV
-2118 DITTFSLNDLS
+2118 DITTFSLDDLS
-2129 SIQANID
+2129 SVQANLD

-2142 TIWAAKVNEY
+2142 TIWAAKVNNY

-2159 VQVSGYVDH
+2159 AQVPGYIDH

-2177 ICNFTQPHGLEVGD
+2177 ICNFTQPHGLEQGN
-2191 KLIIKFFDVEID
+2191 KLIIKFFDIEVD

-2209 EVTGVNTVTI
+2209 EVTSVNTVNI
-2219 AYTFVGSQSQI
+2219 AYTFTGTQNQI

-2261 GTKVWVDDAG
+2261 GTKVWVDNAG
-2271 NGQWAVLEKQNQ
+2271 NGEWAVLEKQNQ

-2302 QSIAQ
+2302 QSISQ

-2339 SGSYQPVSPAT
+2339 SGSYQPVSPVDN
-2350 SGDAILVLGT
+2350 GDAILVLNT

-2370 DFGNQTWAVGGA
+2370 DFGNQTWAAAGA
-2382 SQSLGPAAQADVG
+2382 SLSLGPAGQTDVG

-2406 GQPGVNPYA
+2406 GQPGINPYA
-2415 QWQLLTPPVSGDRI
+2415 QWQLLTPDNAGDRTAS
-2429 LPGEFG
+2429 GEFG

-2449 GSPGV
+2449 GAPGV

-2460 SLVDTQIQFIRTLGD
+2460 ALVDWQDQFIRTLGD

-2486 IQIDNNL
+2486 IQIDAAEPD

-2504 TLGVDY
+2504 TQPADY
-2510 TINGFSEVVFTT
+2510 SVIGNSEVVFTT

-2529 VDISRK
+2529 VDIRRRS
-2535 TLLTITNSGTQQLAT
+2535 LLEINNSGPQQLNQF
-2550 SLFTVN
+2550 LFTVN
-2556 NINSFSVLADDVLLR
+2556 NIYSFSVLANDVLLR
-2571 PDIDYTYNNG
+2571 PYIDYTYDNG
-2581 TGLLTWINAPAGGV
+2581 TGDLTWINAPAGGV
-2595 TIVVRADKHFVYV
+2595 NIIVRADKHFVYV

-2618 DARFGH
+2618 DTRFGH

-2634 VLIGCADQTVDGKTE
+2634 VLIGCADQTVNSKTE

-2671 VTFTVLGTVTAPVSV
+2671 VTFTVLGTVTAPVNV
-2686 IVNNQFLTNQVDSTI
+2686 IVNNQFLTNQVDSTVG
-2701 NADGTFT
+2701 ADGTFT

-2713 VTIQDPLQ
+2713 ITIQDPLQ

-2730 NQFVLTQQ
+2730 NQFTQVQ
-2738 VKQQTV
+2738 QIVKDTV
-2744 NASNAVVDNPMEFT
+2744 TEFS

-2767 SFNCSLYVGA
+2767 SFNCSLYVSA

-2824 VAVPVA
+2824 VAVPLA
-2830 GTVASLATAINS
+2830 GTVTSLATAINS
-2842 TVPNVTASVST
+2842 TVPNVVATVST
-2853 SGFLTIAV
+2853 AGLLTISV

-2875 APGSST
+2875 SPGSV
-2881 GSTVF
+2881 GTVF
-2886 STLGFNTFVFTQSIY
+2886 ATLGFNTFVFTQSIY

-2908 AAFGSSV
+2908 AAFGASV

-2928 PGGTQYLVTEFD
+2928 PGGTQYIVTEFD

-2953 FSTIL
+2953 FSTIV

-2968 LPAANDSAL
+2968 LPSANDSAL
-2977 NPGKFVFGLQIVDN
+2977 DPGKFVFGLQIADN

-3028 RVFVFENPDRVLAWT
+3028 RVFVFENPDRTPAWT
-3043 IVREQQPV
+3043 TVREQQPV

-3087 ARQNIN
+3087 AKQNIN

-3099 PAAYNS
+3099 PASYNS
-3105 GPVNNQ
+3105 GPTNNQ

-3117 SRVGEIWWDIS
+3117 SRVGEMWWDIS

-3137 DNIVY
+3137 DSIVY

-3156 DVYQWIESTEPPA
+3156 DVYQWTESTEPPA

-3177 LNVFSYSVNSSLSN
+3177 LNVFSYSVNSSLSK
-3191 DGTFNTYYYFWVR
+3191 DGTFNTFYYFWVR

-3226 ENPKASGIPYV
+3226 ENPKASGIPYI
-3237 AAVNA
+3237 AAINA

-3315 NLNAAERYGVQF
+3315 NLNAAERFGVQF
-3327 RPRQSMFVDRFEAL
+3327 RPRQSMFVNRFEAL

-3352 ARFPIVENRSFN
+3352 VRFPIVENRSFN
-3364 LLNSSE
+3364 LLNSSD
-3370 PVPVSVQTYVAGTL
+3370 PIPPSMTG
-3384 IIGNTYTISSVGTTN
+3384 S
-3399 FTAIGASSNTVG
+3399 TV
-3411 VTFVATGVGAG
+3411 
-3422 TGTASFTNWNLQV
+3422 NWNLQV

-3446 DAVPL
+3446 NAVPL
-3451 GYKYLVISDS
+3451 GYKYLVTSDS
-3461 SNNGLWTVYTVQ
+3461 SNNGLWTIYEVQ
-3473 LSQGLVSGVRE
+3473 LSQGPVLGIKQLTLVR
-3484 LVLTQVQ
+3484 VQ
-3491 NYDTKRYWGYINWY
+3491 NYDTKRYWNYINWY
-3505 LPGYNSS
+3505 LPGYNPS

-3559 ALQDGTIEISSQIY
+3559 ALQDGTIELSAQIY

-3708 YYDTNL
+3708 YFDTDL
-3714 TVPQYVSP
+3714 VVPQYVSP
-3722 ILLPYDAGTAEA
+3722 ILLPYDAGTAEV
-3734 DNTLSDAAADS
+3734 DNTISDAAADS

-3757 NNYLLTLDSITLVNP
+3757 SNYLLTLDSITLVNP
-3772 GTGFTDVPTVTI
+3772 GSGFTDVPTVTI
-3784 VGDAEI
+3784 VGDAEV

-3801 GEIAFISVITPGSGY
+3801 GEIAFVSVITPGSGY

-3821 IVFNG
+3821 VVFNG
-3826 GNGTGAQAYAVMGN
+3826 GNGIGAQAYAVMSN
-3840 DLVRSFKTV
+3840 DLVRSFRTV

-3856 YQTDI
+3856 YQSSI
-3861 VDWQPSG
+3861 VEWQPSG
-3868 YYEDGTLVRY
+3868 YYEDGMLVRY

-3886 SPDSTAVSSATFE
+3886 SSDSTAVSGATFE

-3904 LIPAANLSGV
+3904 RVPAADLSGV
-3914 DRTAGY
+3914 DRTSGY

-3948 RQFTSNTDLDAVY
+3948 RQFTSDTDLDAVY

-3978 VDGGEFIGPYE
+3978 VDGGEFVGPYE

-4020 DNVAGNDGH
+4020 DNIAGNDGH
-4029 GFQLVSRR
+4029 GFELVSRR
-4037 YIFDDDQPV
+4037 YIFDLDQPI
-4046 LNWDGLVE
+4046 LDWDGLVE

-4071 PGADYTANWVNR
+4071 SSVNYTADWVNR
-4083 TVTILNRVSAADL
+4083 TVTILNSVNAADL
-4096 VNITAYELGGGS
+4096 VNITVYELGGGS

-4116 GNNVDDFVIVPVNV
+4116 GNNIDDFVIVPVNV
-4130 DEIYDAVLF
+4130 NEIFDVVLF
-4139 VNGVNTQVVDWEAYY
+4139 VNGVNSQVIDWEAYY
-4154 PANVWN
+4154 PANEWN

-4172 TTSPTMYYRAL
+4172 TTSPTMYYRAV
-4183 QTVPAGIAITN
+4183 QTVPAGIDIDN
-4194 TDYWLNFV
+4194 TDYWQNFV

-4211 EQVYNTTDALA
+4211 EEAYATTDALA
-4222 LTILGETSPIQY
+4222 LTVLGETSPIQY

-4244 LVTSAINSTRTVTLT
+4244 LVTSAVNTTRTVTLT
-4259 NSVGGTNIPNMIVEV
+4259 NSVEGTNIPNMIVEIDGV
-4274 GGTRLRPYEG
+4274 RLRPYEG

-4289 DGSTLSFGLPQR
+4289 DGATLSFGLPQR

-4326 SIGDVAG
+4326 SIGDTVG
-4333 AYSVTNWDGSNTPGR
+4333 TYSVTNWDGSNTPGR
-4348 QVLFAQPPAVGSVV
+4348 QVLFAQPPAVASVV
-4362 LITVSTVSAYL
+4362 LITVSTVAAYL

-4378 LQLVNAPTVGDIIS
+4378 LQLVNAPPVGDTIS

-4420 EPYDSTAFDAGVVND
+4420 EPYDSTAFDAGTVND

-4453 DLQRSGIQAN
+4453 VLQRSGIQAN

-4478 DFIVDGDILILASG
+4478 DFVVDGDTLILASG
-4492 PMANS
+4492 AMANS

-4503 EFTESIV
+4503 EFTESVV

-4530 ITPSTTTTLVQN
+4530 ITASTTTTLVQN
-4542 LSATADIVYVR
+4542 LSATADIAYVR
-4553 DANALTQPNLP
+4553 DAGALTQPNLS

-4605 TVGTEVYDIGRG
+4605 TMGTEVYDIGRG
-4617 NLMFEEYQDYIDK
+4617 NLMFEEYQDYLDK
-4630 SSSIGDGSTTVFY
+4630 SSTIGDGSTTVFY
-4643 SDIDINNPDESSSI
+4643 SDIEINNPDESSSI

-4676 VLTADLEVGLTYNIS
+4676 ILTADLEVGLTYNIS

-4714 ITVATTGT
+4714 ITVAATGT

-4732 RYRWTEAL
+4732 QYRWTEAL

-4759 APEAGNDITILVRR
+4759 APAAGNDITILVRR
-4773 GKTWYRPGANTP
+4773 GKTWYRPGPNTP

>member
-1 MARVRSVE
+1 MARVRSVD

-53 PNDRYVIE
+53 PNDRYVVE

-69 QLEPGIVSLE
+69 QLEAGIVSLE

-95 DAVAYQGGNASRPD
+95 DAVAYQGGDASRPD

-118 WDPFVNWDTFINF
+118 WDPFINWDTFINF

-154 DDFVVDRANGVYTF
+154 DDFVVDRNDGVYTF

-252 VYNSGVTNNGAVA
+252 VYNSGVTNNGAVV

-279 LFYAS
+279 LYYAS

-311 DPGVNGRVPI
+311 DPGVSGRVPI

-357 GGGPGQLN
+357 GLP
-365 SIGTVDLITDL
+365 SIGTVDLVTNL
-376 KFDQL
+376 RFDQL

-402 NGRTI
+402 NGRTV
-407 VFTQAVS
+407 VFTEPID
-414 DPELGGWYKT
+414 DPELGGWFKT

-432 DDALNGQSGSYDSLR
+432 DDALNGQPGSYDSLL
-447 YAETNEV
+447 YAETTEV
-454 PLEQRFGIW
+454 PLEQRFSIW
-463 QIDYV
+463 QIEYV

-476 TLNSIQLVDNLD
+476 TLNSIQPVNNLD

-507 AGFFREVPL
+507 AGFFREIPL

-521 DVLYYQDGTDPEIFG
+521 DTLYYQDGTDPEIFG

-557 QSYTSPNGVVFTN
+557 ASYTSPNGVTFTN

-580 EPAEYINKEYYISGV
+580 EPAEYINQEYYISGV

-607 VTPETYVV
+607 ITPETYVV
-615 DGDGST
+615 DGDDST

-631 LTIDRAAQDLNAWS
+631 LTIDRSALDLNAWS

-656 NATATYNNTEAVID
+656 NATAAYNNTEAVID

-680 EFRPGLRMF
+680 EFRGGIRMF
-689 NMGTEGKQPVNII
+689 NMSTEGKQPVNII
-702 DFEQTD
+702 DFEETD

-720 VGGLTFA
+720 VGGYTF
-727 QTDPPQRVIFA
+727 TEGSRVIFA
-738 ADTDANV
+738 ADLDANV
-745 RNKIWEVNFI
+745 RNKIWVVNFI
-755 TPDSIPPFVAQP
+755 SPDSIGPDFVPQP
-767 VIHLTLATDGEVL
+767 LIHLTLAADGEVL
-780 VDQSTV
+780 IDQSTV

-794 GISFWYNGVEWRRAQ
+794 GVSFWYNGVEWRRAQ
-809 LKTSVQQAPLFDIY
+809 LKTGVQQAPLFDIY

-850 VPESGVLD
+850 VGDTGVLD

-914 QRQIGWNVAAT
+914 QRQIGWNTAAT
-925 DTQIRQQFKFTYTG
+925 DTQMRQQFKFTYTG
-939 EVLKLDVQAQ
+939 ELLKLDVQAQ
-949 TTNINVPAVQVYLG
+949 SADINIPAVQVYVG
-963 STFRDPGSYTVATTS
+963 SAFRDPGSYIVATTD

-998 VLSDQISQVAFY
+998 VLSNQVSQVAFY

-1152 GSVFIENSYTVGL
+1152 GSVFINNSYTVGL

-1186 LLVYKNDQLL
+1186 LLIYKNEELL
-1196 TRGFDYVVA
+1196 VRGIDYVVA
-1205 TDGPRITITVPLA
+1205 TDGPRVTITTPLA
-1218 VGDVVSIQEYAETY
+1218 VGDVVTIQEYPETY

-1254 TTKTTTGTAVIIVGH
+1254 TTQTTTGTAVVIVGH

-1277 NDIRDQVLLE
+1277 GDVRDDVLLE

-1295 LKLDGNPVPLLMA
+1295 LKLDGNPVPLLIT

-1313 NFRQTGYSYSDIND
+1313 NFRQTGYSYADINN

-1337 GWNKLDYTSQNYLP
+1337 GWNKLDYTAQTYLP
-1351 ANQFSWNYSSSQNKL
+1351 ANQFSWNYSNSQNKL

-1400 LGFTIKP
+1400 LGFSIKP

-1436 DPAGTYVL
+1436 DPVGAYVL
-1444 PAYIRPGLTTV
+1444 PAYVRPGLTTV

-1470 VVGGYDDTSFQKSWA
+1470 VVGGYDDTSFQKSWV

-1522 ADRDLYRFDDEFGQF
+1522 ADRDLYRYNEEFDQF

-1546 ANNITVYGDGVSKA
+1546 ANDITVYGDGTSKA

-1660 STTQPFFNIAVSQG
+1660 STLRPFFEIAVSQG

-1685 VTVQVPTV
+1685 ITVQVPTV

-1699 KVPYGFVFN
+1699 KVPYGYVFT

-1723 LEKQGLTFTDRSNG
+1723 LEKQGLTFTDRANG
-1737 LELNWGQMA
+1737 LELDWPQMV

-1772 SITKPQSVV
+1772 TVTKPQSVV

-1847 GDLIYEPI
+1847 GDLIYEPV

-1906 KDQYW
+1906 KDQFW
-1911 SAATIVDPSTEFKF
+1911 SAATIVDPSTEFRF
-1925 DQWFKSDYEQLELG
+1925 DQWLKSDYEQLELG

-2003 GTVLSAELLSQANL
+2003 GTILSAELLSQANL
-2017 GKESADYKIF
+2017 GKESADYRIF

-2064 TLPQESSQ
+2064 ILPQQSSQ
-2072 ADQPVLLSNVWR
+2072 ADQTVLLSNVWR
-2084 QSYKLTSPNF
+2084 QSYKLTSPDF

-2104 TALPTAGYVSLDDA
+2104 TALPTAGYVSLDDV
-2118 DITTFSLNDLS
+2118 DITTFSLDDLS
-2129 SIQANID
+2129 SVQANLD

-2142 TIWAAKVNEY
+2142 TIWAAKVNNY

-2159 VQVSGYVDH
+2159 AQVPGYIDH

-2177 ICNFTQPHGLEVGD
+2177 ICNFTQPHGLEQGD
-2191 KLIIKFFDVEID
+2191 KLIIKFFDAEVD

-2209 EVTGVNTVTI
+2209 TVTGVNTVTI
-2219 AYTFVGSQSQI
+2219 AFDFVGAQNQI
-2230 NGTGIGFTLQT
+2230 NGVGIGFTLQT

-2339 SGSYQPVSPAT
+2339 SGSYQPVSPADN
-2350 SGDAILVLGT
+2350 GDAILVLGA

-2370 DFGNQTWAVGGA
+2370 DFGNQTWAGAGA
-2382 SQSLGPAAQADVG
+2382 SLSLGPAGQADVG

-2415 QWQLLTPPVSGDRI
+2415 QWQLLTPPISGD
-2429 LPGEFG
+2429 LTVAGEFG

-2449 GSPGV
+2449 GAPGV

-2460 SLVDTQIQFIRTLGD
+2460 ALVDVQDQFIRTTGN

-2486 IQIDNNL
+2486 IQIDNNS

-2504 TLGVDY
+2504 TQGVDY
-2510 TINGFSEVVFTT
+2510 QINGFSEVEFLIT
-2522 PPPVGEV
+2522 PPPAGQV
-2529 VDISRK
+2529 VDIRRK
-2535 TLLTITNSGTQQLAT
+2535 SLLAITNSGTQQLAT

-2556 NINSFSVLADDVLLR
+2556 NINSFSVLANDVLLR
-2571 PDIDYTYNNG
+2571 PNIDYTYNNG
-2581 TGLLTWINAPAGGV
+2581 TGNLTWINAPAGGV
-2595 TIVVRADKHFVYV
+2595 NIVVRADKHFVYV

-2634 VLIGCADQTVDGKTE
+2634 VLIGCADQTVNSKVE

-2671 VTFTVLGTVTAPVSV
+2671 VTFTVEGTVTAPVSV
-2686 IVNNQFLTNQVDSTI
+2686 IVNNQFLTNQVDSTV

-2730 NQFVLTQQ
+2730 NQFTRVQQ
-2738 VKQQTV
+2738 IVKDTV
-2744 NASNAVVDNPMEFT
+2744 TEFS

-2767 SFNCSLYVGA
+2767 SFNCSLYVSA

-2842 TVPNVTASVST
+2842 TVPNVTASVGT
-2853 SGFLTIAV
+2853 TGLLTIAV

-2886 STLGFNTFVFTQSIY
+2886 ADLGFNTFVFTQSIY

-2940 EGETDFDGNSTVF
+2940 EGETDFDGASTIF
-2953 FSTIL
+2953 FSTIV

-2968 LPAANDSAL
+2968 LTAANDSAL
-2977 NPGKFVFGLQIVDN
+2977 NPGKFVFGLQIADN
-2991 GAGTYDNYG
+2991 GSGTYDNYG

-3028 RVFVFENPDRVLAWT
+3028 RVFVFENPNRTPAWT
-3043 IVREQQPV
+3043 TVREQQPV

-3087 ARQNIN
+3087 AKQNIN

-3099 PAAYNS
+3099 PASYNS

-3111 GNTWTS
+3111 GNTWTAS
-3117 SRVGEIWWDIS
+3117 QVGEIWWDIS

-3137 DNIVY
+3137 DSIVY

-3191 DGTFNTYYYFWVR
+3191 DGTFNTFYYFWVR

-3237 AAVNA
+3237 AAINA

-3315 NLNAAERYGVQF
+3315 NLNAAERFGVQF
-3327 RPRQSMFVDRFEAL
+3327 RPRQSMFVNRFEAL

-3352 ARFPIVENRSFN
+3352 ARFPIVENRSFA
-3364 LLNSSE
+3364 LLNSSD
-3370 PVPVSVQTYVAGTL
+3370 PLPPAQT
-3384 IIGNTYTISSVGTTN
+3384 
-3399 FTAIGASSNTVG
+3399 GATV
-3411 VTFVATGVGAG
+3411 
-3422 TGTASFTNWNLQV
+3422 NWNLQV

-3451 GYKYLVISDS
+3451 GYKYLVTSDS
-3461 SNNGLWTVYTVQ
+3461 SNNGLWTIYEVQ
-3473 LSQGLVSGVRE
+3473 LSQGPLLGVKQ
-3484 LVLTQVQ
+3484 LVLVRVQ
-3491 NYDTKRYWGYINWY
+3491 NYDTKRYWNYINWY
-3505 LPGYNSS
+3505 LPGYNPS

-3559 ALQDGTIEISSQIY
+3559 ALQDGTIEISAQIY

-3708 YYDTNL
+3708 YFDTDL
-3714 TVPQYVSP
+3714 VVPQYVSP
-3722 ILLPYDAGTAEA
+3722 ILLPYDAGTAEV
-3734 DNTLSDAAADS
+3734 DNTISDAPADS

-3757 NNYLLTLDSITLVNP
+3757 GNYLLTMDSITLVNP

-3784 VGDAEI
+3784 VGDAEV
-3790 PATAQAFLNSL
+3790 PATAQAFLNAQ
-3801 GEIAFISVITPGSGY
+3801 GEIAFVSVITPGSGY

-3821 IVFNG
+3821 VVFNG
-3826 GNGTGAQAYAVMGN
+3826 GNGVGAQAYAVMGN

-3856 YQTDI
+3856 YQSSI

-3886 SPDSTAVSSATFE
+3886 SPDSTAVSGATFE

-3904 LIPAANLSGV
+3904 RVPAANLSGV
-3914 DRTAGY
+3914 DRTSGY

-3926 EPGLDLPLLIDG
+3926 EPGMDLPLLIDG

-3948 RQFTSNTDLDAVY
+3948 RQFTSTTDLDAVY

-3968 YLGTRFTDIN
+3968 YLGTRFSDIN
-3978 VDGGEFIGPYE
+3978 IDGGEFVGPYE

-4020 DNVAGNDGH
+4020 DNIAGNDGH
-4029 GFQLVSRR
+4029 GFELVSRR
-4037 YIFDDDQPV
+4037 YIFDNDQPV

-4071 PGADYTANWVNR
+4071 AGVNYTANWVNR
-4083 TVTILNRVSAADL
+4083 TVTILNSVAAADL

-4116 GNNVDDFVIVPVNV
+4116 GNNIDDFVIVPVNV
-4130 DEIYDAVLF
+4130 NEIYNVVLF
-4139 VNGVNTQVVDWEAYY
+4139 VNGVNSQVIDWEAYY
-4154 PANVWN
+4154 PANEWN

-4172 TTSPTMYYRAL
+4172 TTSPTMYYRAV

-4211 EQVYNTTDALA
+4211 EEAYTTADALA
-4222 LTILGETSPIQY
+4222 LTVLGETSPIQY

-4244 LVTSAINSTRTVTLT
+4244 LVTSAVNSTRTVTLT
-4259 NSVGGTNIPNMIVEV
+4259 NSLQGTNIPNMIVEIDGV
-4274 GGTRLRPYEG
+4274 RLRPYEG

-4289 DGSTLSFGLPQR
+4289 DGATLSFGLPQR

-4326 SIGDVAG
+4326 SIGDVVG
-4333 AYSVTNWDGSNTPGR
+4333 SYSVTNWDGSNTPGR

-4362 LITVSTVSAYL
+4362 LITVSTVAAYL

-4378 LQLVNAPTVGDIIS
+4378 LQLVNAPPVGDIIS
-4392 VTTWNDTAQQNILTL
+4392 ITTWNDTAQQNILTL

-4420 EPYDSTAFDAGVVND
+4420 EPYDSTAFDAGTVND

-4453 DLQRSGIQAN
+4453 DLQRSGVQAN

-4478 DFIVDGDILILASG
+4478 DFIVDGNTLILASG
-4492 PMANS
+4492 ALANS
-4497 DIVVVT
+4497 DIVAVT
-4503 EFTESIV
+4503 EFTESVV

-4530 ITPSTTTTLVQN
+4530 ITSSTTTTLVQN
-4542 LSATADIVYVR
+4542 LSATADIAYVR
-4553 DANALTQPNLP
+4553 DASALTQPNLP

-4605 TVGTEVYDIGRG
+4605 TLGTEVYDIGRG

-4630 SSSIGDGSTTVFY
+4630 SSTIGDGSTTVFY

-4657 DIRAVEVYVGGVKQ
+4657 DIRAVEVYVGGTKQ

-4676 VLTADLEVGLTYNIS
+4676 VLTADLEIGLIYNIS
-4691 FVGTTDWNSIAGTVG
+4691 FLGTTDWNSVAGTVG
-4706 ITYGVNDK
+4706 ITYSVNDK
-4714 ITVATTGT
+4714 ITVAATGT

-4732 RYRWTEAL
+4732 QYRWTEAM
-4740 FNPVAVEFVVNDEV
+4740 FSPVAVEFVVNDEV

-4759 APEAGNDITILVRR
+4759 APAAGNDITILVRR
-4773 GKTWYRPGANTP
+4773 GKTWYRPGPNTP

>member
-1 MARVRSVE
+1 MARVRSVD

-69 QLEPGIVSLE
+69 QLEAGVVSLE
-79 PDTNRVRD
+79 PDTNRVKD

-95 DAVAYQGGNASRPD
+95 DAVSYQGGNASRPD

-143 VDVAATGVPAT
+143 VDVAATGVPAS
-154 DDFVVDRANGVYTF
+154 DDFVVDRADGVYSF

-228 VFTMNLDGVYPFYI
+228 VFTMNLDGAYPFYI
-242 KTAPTTGLSN
+242 KTAPVTGLSN
-252 VYNSGVTNNGAVA
+252 VYNSGVTNNGAVV

-279 LFYAS
+279 LYYAS
-284 ATQSNMQGTINVTN
+284 STQSNMQGTINVTN

-311 DPGVNGRVPI
+311 NPGVNGRIPI

-328 DVFGVTNNGEDLGTV
+328 DVYGVTNNGEDLGTV

-357 GGGPGQLN
+357 GLP
-365 SIGTVDLITDL
+365 SIGTVDLVTDL

-381 DNVAVA
+381 DNVSVA

-402 NGRTI
+402 NGRTV
-407 VFTQAVS
+407 VFTQPVS

-432 DDALNGQSGSYDSLR
+432 DDSLNGQPGSYDSLL
-447 YAETNEV
+447 YSETTEV
-454 PLEQRFGIW
+454 PLEQRFSIW
-463 QIDYV
+463 QIQYV

-476 TLNSIQLVDNLD
+476 TLNSIQLINNLE

-496 TYASTQWYKND
+496 TYASTQWFKND
-507 AGFFREVPL
+507 AGFFREIPL

-521 DVLYYQDGTDPEIFG
+521 DTLYYQDGTDPEIFG

-557 QSYTSPNGVVFTN
+557 TSYTSPNGVAFTN

-580 EPAEYINKEYYISGV
+580 EPADYINKEYYISGV

-615 DGDGST
+615 DGDDST

-631 LTIDRAAQDLNAWS
+631 LTIDRAAHDLNAWS
-645 RSNRWFHIDVI
+645 RSNRWFHIDVL
-656 NATATYNNTEAVID
+656 NATAAYNNTEAVID

-689 NMGTEGKQPVNII
+689 NMGTQGKQPVNII
-702 DFEQTD
+702 DFEETD

-720 VGGLTFA
+720 VGGYTFV
-727 QTDPPQRVIFA
+727 QGSRVIFA
-738 ADTDANV
+738 ADLDANV
-745 RNKIWEVNFI
+745 RNKIWVVNFI
-755 TPDSIPPFVAQP
+755 EPTLPAPPGP
-767 VIHLTLATDGEVL
+767 RIIHLTLATDGEVL

-794 GISFWYNGVEWRRAQ
+794 GVSFWYDGVAWIQAQ
-809 LKTSVQQAPLFDIY
+809 LKTGVQQAPLFDIY
-823 DADGVSF
+823 DAAGVSF

-850 VPESGVLD
+850 VGDTGVLD

-897 ELISNG
+897 ESISNG

-914 QRQIGWNVAAT
+914 QRQIGWNTAAT
-925 DTQIRQQFKFTYTG
+925 LTQIRQQFKFTYTG

-949 TTNINVPAVQVYLG
+949 STNTNIPAVQVYVG
-963 STFRDPGSYTVATTS
+963 SSFRDPGSYTVATTA

-985 DNTYAIGDIVEVL
+985 DNTYVIGDIVEVL

-1062 IGTYGQVILQQSA
+1062 IGEYGQIILQQSA

-1112 VTRLTIGFETPGQ
+1112 VTRLTIGFETSGQ
-1125 LLTQAME
+1125 ILTQAME

-1152 GSVFIENSYTVGL
+1152 GSVFISNSYTVGL

-1186 LLVYKNDQLL
+1186 LLVYKNEQLL

-1205 TDGPRITITVPLA
+1205 TDGPRVTITTPLA
-1218 VGDVVSIQEYAETY
+1218 VGDVVTIQEYPETY

-1254 TTKTTTGTAVIIVGH
+1254 TTKTTTGTAVVIVGH

-1277 NDIRDQVLLE
+1277 GDVRDQVLLE
-1287 FETRIYNN
+1287 FEIRIYNN
-1295 LKLDGNPVPLLMA
+1295 LKLDGNPVPLLIT

-1313 NFRQTGYSYSDIND
+1313 NFRETGYSYADINN
-1327 LLSTDFLSYV
+1327 LLATDFLSYV
-1337 GWNKLDYTSQNYLP
+1337 GWNKLDYTAQNYLP

-1366 SFDRPDN
+1366 SFDRSDN
-1373 INLLGAWRGI
+1373 TNLLGAWRGI

-1400 LGFTIKP
+1400 LGFAIKP

-1444 PAYIRPGLTTV
+1444 PAYVRPGLTTV
-1455 IPVDSEGNLASPFVS
+1455 IPVDSEGNLVSPFVS
-1470 VVGGYDDTSFQKSWA
+1470 VVGGYDETGFQKSWV

-1516 KFYSLF
+1516 KFYNLF
-1522 ADRDLYRFDDEFGQF
+1522 ADRDLYRYNDEFDQY
-1537 LYQDRYRLD
+1537 LYQNRYRLD
-1546 ANNITVYGDGVSKA
+1546 ANDITVYGDGVSKA

-1629 LLLYKNQPFDRTTY
+1629 LILYKNQPFDRTTY

-1685 VTVQVPTV
+1685 ITVQVPTV

-1699 KVPYGFVFN
+1699 QVPYGYVFN

-1723 LEKQGLTFTDRSNG
+1723 LEKQGLTFTDRANG
-1737 LELNWGQMA
+1737 FILDWPQMV

-1763 NLNPLAGGL
+1763 NLNPLASGL
-1772 SITKPQSVV
+1772 TITKPQSVV

-1882 ILNQDNVQEWTGLK
+1882 ILNQDNVEEWTGLK

-1906 KDQYW
+1906 KDQFW

-1925 DQWFKSDYEQLELG
+1925 DQWLKSDYEQLELG

-2017 GKESADYKIF
+2017 GKESADYKIY

-2064 TLPQESSQ
+2064 ILPQQSSQ
-2072 ADQPVLLSNVWR
+2072 ADQTVLLNNVWR
-2084 QSYKLTSPNF
+2084 QSYKLTSPDF
-2094 LPTTTTTVTD
+2094 LPTTTVAVTD

-2118 DITTFSLNDLS
+2118 DITTFSLDDLS

-2142 TIWAAKVNEY
+2142 TIWAAKVNNYE
-2152 DWNIYRC
+2152 WNIYRC
-2159 VQVSGYVDH
+2159 VQVPGYIDH

-2177 ICNFTQPHGLEVGD
+2177 ICNFTQPHGLAVGD

-2209 EVTGVNTVTI
+2209 EVTGINTVTI
-2219 AYTFVGSQSQI
+2219 AYAFVGSQNQI

-2271 NGQWAVLEKQNQ
+2271 NGRWAVLEKQNQ

-2339 SGSYQPVSPAT
+2339 SGSYQPVSPAD

-2382 SQSLGPAAQADVG
+2382 SLSLGPASQADVG

-2415 QWQLLTPPVSGDRI
+2415 QWQLLTPPITGDRI

-2435 YSVAVSTDEHWMYI
+2435 YSVAVSTDEHWMYV

-2460 SLVDTQIQFIRTLGD
+2460 ALVDVQDQFIRTLGN

-2481 QIANA
+2481 EIANT

-2493 QLEVSVNSNIQ
+2493 QLEVSVNSNTQ

-2510 TINGFSEVVFTT
+2510 VINGFTQVVFTT

-2529 VDISRK
+2529 VDIRRK
-2535 TLLTITNSGTQQLAT
+2535 NLLAITNTGTQQLAT

-2556 NINSFSVLADDVLLR
+2556 NIDSFSVLANDVLLR
-2571 PDIDYTYNNG
+2571 PNIDYTYNSG

-2595 TIVVRADKHFVYV
+2595 SIVVRADKHFVYV

-2618 DARFGH
+2618 GARFGH

-2634 VLIGCADQTVDGKTE
+2634 VIIGCADQTVDGKVE

-2686 IVNNQFLTNQVDSTI
+2686 IVNNQFLTNQVDSTV

-2730 NQFVLTQQ
+2730 NQFTQVQ
-2738 VKQQTV
+2738 QIVKDTV
-2744 NASNAVVDNPMEFT
+2744 TEFT
-2758 NFGQALDIC
+2758 NFGQSLDIC

-2793 VNQSRV
+2793 VNQARV

-2830 GTVASLATAINS
+2830 GTVASLATEINS

-2853 SGFLTIAV
+2853 AGFLTIAV

-2886 STLGFNTFVFTQSIY
+2886 NALGFNTFVFTQSIY

-2908 AAFGSSV
+2908 AAFGASV

-2940 EGETDFDGNSTVF
+2940 EGDTDFDGNSTIF
-2953 FSTIL
+2953 FSTIV

-2968 LPAANDSAL
+2968 LPSAGDSTL
-2977 NPGKFVFGLQIVDN
+2977 NPGKFVFGLQIADN

-3043 IVREQQPV
+3043 TVREQQPV

-3087 ARQNIN
+3087 AKQNIN

-3137 DNIVY
+3137 DSIVY

-3169 SYTGPGTP
+3169 SYTGLGTP

-3237 AAVNA
+3237 AAINA

-3275 VEYELIAQDK
+3275 VEYELVPQDK

-3315 NLNAAERYGVQF
+3315 NLNAAERFGVQF

-3352 ARFPIVENRSFN
+3352 ARFPIVENRSFA
-3364 LLNSSE
+3364 LLNSSD
-3370 PVPVSVQTYVAGTL
+3370 PLPPSMTG
-3384 IIGNTYTISSVGTTN
+3384 S
-3399 FTAIGASSNTVG
+3399 TV
-3411 VTFVATGVGAG
+3411 
-3422 TGTASFTNWNLQV
+3422 NWNLQV

-3446 DAVPL
+3446 NAVPL
-3451 GYKYLVISDS
+3451 GYKYLVTSDS
-3461 SNNGLWTVYTVQ
+3461 SNNGLWTIYEVQ
-3473 LSQGLVSGVRE
+3473 LSQGPVLGIKE
-3484 LVLTQVQ
+3484 LVLVRVQ
-3491 NYDTKRYWGYINWY
+3491 NYDTKRYWNYINWY
-3505 LPGYNSS
+3505 LPGYNPS

-3559 ALQDGTIEISSQIY
+3559 ALQDGTIAISAQIY

-3708 YYDTNL
+3708 YFDTSL
-3714 TVPQYVSP
+3714 VVPQYVSP
-3722 ILLPYDAGTAEA
+3722 ILLPYDAGTAEV

-3784 VGDAEI
+3784 VGDAEE
-3790 PATAQAFLNSL
+3790 PATAQAFLNSQ

-3816 RATPS
+3816 RATPA

-3826 GNGTGAQAYAVMGN
+3826 GNGTGAQAYAVMSN

-3856 YQTDI
+3856 YQSSI
-3861 VDWQPSG
+3861 VEWQPSG

-3878 ADQVWRAS
+3878 ADQVWRAN
-3886 SPDSTAVSSATFE
+3886 SPDSTAVSGATFE

-3904 LIPAANLSGV
+3904 RVPAADLSGV
-3914 DRTAGY
+3914 DRTSGY

-3968 YLGTRFTDIN
+3968 YLGTRFSDIN

-3994 ELVNGAEYD
+3994 ELINGAEYD

-4029 GFQLVSRR
+4029 GFELVSRR
-4037 YIFDDDQPV
+4037 YIFDPDFNELD
-4046 LNWDGLVE
+4046 WDGLVE

-4071 PGADYTANWVNR
+4071 PGVNYTANWVNR
-4083 TVTILNRVSAADL
+4083 TVTILNSVAAADL

-4108 QLYRQNYV
+4108 QLYRQNYI

-4130 DEIYDAVLF
+4130 NEIYDPVLF
-4139 VNGVNTQVVDWEAYY
+4139 VNGVNTQVIDWEAYY
-4154 PANVWN
+4154 PADVWN

-4172 TTSPTMYYRAL
+4172 TTSPTTYYRAI
-4183 QTVPAGIAITN
+4183 QSVPAGIAITN

-4202 PATQSKVLL
+4202 PATQSKILL
-4211 EQVYNTTDALA
+4211 EQVYTTNDALA
-4222 LTILGETSPIQY
+4222 LTVLGETSPIQY
-4234 SWSTPQTQNI
+4234 SWSTPQTQNV

-4259 NSVGGTNIPNMIVEV
+4259 NSVEGTNIPNMIVEV
-4274 GGTRLRPYEG
+4274 AGLRLRPYEG

-4289 DGSTLSFGLPQR
+4289 NGATLSFGLPQR
-4301 GGYQQSIINAETDID
+4301 GGYQQSIINAETDIN

-4326 SIGDVAG
+4326 SIGDVVG

-4348 QVLFAQPPAVGSVV
+4348 QVLFAQPPAEASVI
-4362 LITVSTVSAYL
+4362 LITVSTVADYL

-4378 LQLVNAPTVGDIIS
+4378 LQLVNAPPLGDTIS

-4420 EPYDSTAFDAGVVND
+4420 EPYDSTAFDSGTVND

-4478 DFIVDGDILILASG
+4478 DFIVDGDILVLASG

-4497 DIVVVT
+4497 DIVAVT
-4503 EFTESIV
+4503 EFTESVV

-4530 ITPSTTTTLVQN
+4530 ITASTTTTLVQN
-4542 LSATADIVYVR
+4542 LSATADIAYVR

-4593 MRGTGGTAATSH
+4593 MRGTAGTAATSH

-4617 NLMFEEYQDYIDK
+4617 NLMFEEYQDYLDK
-4630 SSSIGDGSTTVFY
+4630 SSAIGDGSTTVFY
-4643 SDIDINNPDESSSI
+4643 SDIDINNPDESSSV
-4657 DIRAVEVYVGGVKQ
+4657 DIRAVEVYVGGTKQ

-4676 VLTADLEVGLTYNIS
+4676 ILTADLEVGLTYNIS
-4691 FVGTTDWNSIAGTVG
+4691 FLGTTNWNSIAGTVG

-4732 RYRWTEAL
+4732 QYRWTEAL

-4759 APEAGNDITILVRR
+4759 APAAGNDITILVRR